1 MLFTL
6 LAVLLLGSAAKAQ
19 TIHYVTPDGKNPVN
33 GWEGSKKVVSL
44 STALDKA
51 NAGDQIW
58 VLGFEK
64 ITDPSQLYV
73 APKGG
78 FTVKS
83 GVKLYGGFRG
93 TERTIDE
100 RLTLGKAPYFTYRS
114 VLSGDINRDD
124 VVDEINY
131 VYPENGTRSDNATHV
146 LSLNMVPTQQS
157 GNNNTYP
164 TVVNGFTVIG
174 GNAVAGNGGG
184 VYVYGD
190 NNQGGAYQI
199 EKCFLLNNYAAQG
212 GGAIYVSGEVQ
223 ATSTESRIV
232 DCVVYNNLAGVRSG
246 SENLGGGI
254 RIDGAGTIVNSS
266 IFNNEG
272 GGVLLSS
279 NAKAVN
285 LTIARNTV
293 MGIDGGEVYNSVIWG
308 NSKVQNPTATSFE
321 NCASDNANVT
331 GTGCISISS
340 ESNGTNSPLFDAPSV
355 FTSFDRDY
363 NWRHNAYPTWSWGIL
378 EGSALIDKGNDGVYT
393 GLPSTDLAGETR
405 KKGTIDIGAY
415 EYQHLAAGRIR
426 YVMEKAQG
434 TGDGSSWDNAS
445 GDLQKMIDEL
455 AAVDA
460 PGEVWV
466 AAGTYRPTT
475 QIIEGVQYAAS
486 FRMRDGIN
494 VYGGFAGSETSK
506 AGRTKGTMPWI
517 YSNETFLLGADYVD
531 GSATWGNDQWNVIS
545 STRHVVWFA
554 PMSGEV
560 KFKYTTVL
568 DGVTIK
574 GGAANGGE
582 GLADFATDKGGG
594 VYMGLNAILQNCIV
608 TENTAKGDGGGVY
621 ANGDGA
627 DASSANAKGGRVVG
641 CLVYNNSSVEDGG
654 GVFVKNA
661 GLVLRSMITNNSAM
675 NGAGV
680 YLDKNAENHPEY
692 LILSTSVVSN
702 NTATGNGAV
711 YCNESGVLLQ
721 NTIVNNDC
729 PSTVDASNPN
739 SSQTGG
745 LYINK
750 YAYVINSILWNNLI
764 NGLNI
769 PMYALGATAENVR
782 FYNNAI
788 SGSSNAVWNNIYQTS
803 TLKLSDENSKE
814 KALSPDFKPGYPAEK
829 PNDKP
834 EKVLP
839 GVQSSWVPT
848 YYWEP
853 QQGSNLRAGG
863 LTIGTF
869 PDNVLVAPELDIAG
883 TAFAQ
888 KPAVGAHA
896 VDAPQIGYL
905 YDGSKYYD
913 VFVDIDYME
922 TDGTGISWVQPYK
935 SLNEVLAYFAN
946 DPKLNLTKETVVRVH
961 VKEGDYWPRYA
972 FTNLD
977 PKTAT
982 LSIPALPNGARFEIY
997 GGYAAESGNKEGE
1010 DDDKNLDLRFPTTYR
1025 TIIDGNHEGKNI
1037 DEGIY
1042 HCITVETGANVLLD
1056 GFHVINGYAAGT
1068 ATLRYG
1074 AGMLVRDGATVE
1086 VRNSIF
1092 ENNTAEE
1099 AAAIDARGA
1108 TLTLTNCVVNNN
1120 TNTNTDAAVVNASA
1134 EKFTLNHVSVV
1145 NNVGTAPSEM
1155 GTSSFAI
1162 GNSNGKNTFT
1172 FASVGADGAKNFA
1185 NPTNKQ
1191 GATLGFDTY
1200 YGGYSNFTPL
1210 TSSAE
1215 AGKLINKATE
1225 TPDGLTEDIAGNS
1238 RNLGGS
1244 ADMGAYEA
1252 NLPVNGTV
1260 FYVTATGAGKMDGS
1274 SWENAIAGNLIYDI
1288 NSGKVNGDIPTTE
1301 SSYIGFYDASA
1312 RPYAET
1318 SGASKLFFEH
1328 LNEQNLN
1335 TSNVN
1340 YRTET
1345 HDGVTHV
1352 TGANG
1357 INIRNNRQ
1365 ERYVGGLQYAVE
1377 QAAAA
1382 AVNDGQQ
1389 RSVWVAG
1396 GTYTDYKGFVIRDK
1410 VNVLGG
1416 FPNEGTPG
1424 EDDRRP
1430 LISQYIPANET
1441 SVDLVKKYETII
1453 QIQETA
1459 PVTWNGN
1466 TPTAVSDLPSRTRK
1480 PVLFQPDVC
1489 LPTKSPSGRE
1499 SSYSYWEWGRSWED
1513 WSNHWMNEGY
1523 GNSVPGADENTSNS
1537 YRWENQEG
1545 GYVEYTGATWDGF
1558 TIRHG
1563 FYTDYK
1569 ANRDG
1574 GAGVRMF
1581 RGVTLQ
1587 NCVVTD
1593 NYISGGYVVDVDATR
1608 GAGIYCDGNNSK
1620 VINCFVLRNANKSG
1634 ESYGGGMYM
1643 ILGTSYNTM
1652 VANNYAESNGGGIFI
1667 EDAMFYNNTVA
1678 YNRSNGTGGLH
1689 QWTASSG
1696 KTTTLKLYN
1705 TIFYG
1710 NTNRALDVSKEK
1722 DGSFSFN
1729 GAWNCFIQTTNALDG
1744 EVQGKIDQNTTR
1756 IGENLPCPFESA
1768 NAQSENNYRLN
1779 SSTWCL
1785 NNGAE
1790 NLGND
1795 YQGQPV
1801 VLPYTDVDFT
1811 DRIKDC
1817 AVDVGAYEKDNL
1829 ENIGYE
1835 IKTTSG
1841 SVVSY
1846 NFYVSVEGAGLRSGA
1861 NPDNAA
1867 CEMKLQQI
1875 LTRAGELA
1883 SANRGVDVIVKIAEG
1898 EYNANTLSE
1907 VNDPQSYTFVVPE
1920 GVIVEGGYMV
1930 TDKFGSR
1937 NPFSHKTILSP
1948 IANVQGQEING
1959 YHAVTF
1965 GEPANK
1971 ESYKQAIIDGVT
1983 LTGGKATSLVGKGNA
1998 KTQGG
2003 GAIVPAWGH
2012 IRNCRVSENEAI
2024 QGGGLYLL
2032 PGALVSGTDINGNTA
2047 DEGAGIYADNTDA
2060 AEGLRAHVVSTTV
2073 TENEA
2078 TDNGG
2083 GIYFAD
2089 GGALFLN
2096 MVVWGNTATSDN
2108 NVSGSVAT
2116 MFSDT
2121 KMGDASAEIEHGFTA
2136 FYPFNYSFVERFE
2149 LPSNMVNTA
2158 MTSDHDTY
2166 FASVDERLR
2175 AFSPLVNNGYSA
2187 ALQDILV
2194 RDWGIA
2200 KNDRQG
2206 IPRKQENIDKIDVGA
2221 YAFLGGSIPVP
2232 SRDNYKV
2239 RLFVNQT
2246 PSTLVLPEFT
2256 NDDEQTDYLD
2266 SVTGCSFYTP
2276 LYHLDDALEYVRKAR
2291 ENGVDAEIEI
2301 FVAQGT
2307 YKPTIRRT
2315 DAATSPYDQRQNS
2328 FTIPAGVKIYGGF
2341 IGDEK
2346 YGDGKD
2352 VKNITVKKD
2361 DGSEEVVDVV
2371 LDINFATET
2380 VLSGRVTADFN
2391 SNGINEPWELA
2402 NQTILSGDINASE
2415 TVKNAYHVLY
2425 SDTKYGTEAVT
2436 LDGLTVMDGETAST
2450 LTPMGNDNEVGR
2462 GGGLYSSGVD
2472 YIINRCRFLNNKGI
2486 RGNAAYVRNATATVI
2501 GSMFAGNSTVEITES
2516 AQAAGGALCLA
2527 AADGETTA
2535 LKAVNTLWTN
2545 NETTGNGG
2553 AIGYAVNGSGSTSV
2567 NLMNNTIVRNKAANG
2582 NGAIYAQGGTV
2593 TNTLVWG
2600 NEGNGNNMSGITA
2613 TYSAA
2618 EDLEAANGNIK
2629 LAAVNTSI
2637 DGPRFAQP
2645 SNAAGAAAN
2654 DPSSKWNPA
2663 SINVLTDAGA
2673 GLLSKDIEKLSDIGS
2688 ATGAYK
2694 EWNDN
2699 HAGDYA
2705 TQYMGSSQYYRYAGP
2720 LDENG
2725 QPLDRTIDIGL
2736 YEYQYV
2742 TSFSSMDEIYVA
2754 TTESGNGSGDGW
2766 ANATSDLRGAI
2777 IAMANPTGGNKTD
2790 KTIYI
2795 RDGEYMSKQLLTGTA
2810 FPLNMDADKTLGESL
2825 TIKGSFNE
2833 AGQQDFSKPTVIS
2846 SYSGLATQRLMNI
2859 TTNGEPVFIE
2869 GITFSNATTDG
2880 DGIVSTGD
2888 NLTLG
2893 NVAFRGNAGTGVS
2906 TSGKSLIY
2914 NALFAD
2920 GGTGLNVGSGDV
2932 KVVNATFANNGT
2944 AINGTASVYNS
2955 VSWKSGNDVAEG
2967 NNNAP
2972 LGNADNDNIQN
2983 GPNFV
2988 DPSNENVL
2996 LRDYR
3001 IRPSMMLLNKGNDA
3015 HYKNYVEDVVVEGI
3029 TYVDVEDT
3037 PDPKR
3042 PKHQYDLANV
3052 TRKVGTI
3059 DIGAYEYAAP
3069 LSPILYVKSGV
3080 VGSDESGAS
3089 WTNAISDLQ
3098 GAIDLASIYANAN
3111 SGQTGYVFVHNN
3123 VSANNVRVAMPG
3135 VKAYGSMNDETGA
3148 DVSEILGKRSLDMER
3163 RSKINGL
3170 TVGGTGSVVDGFEVS
3185 GTVAVSN
3192 GMLSTSIVKPTDA
3205 VTVTGN
3211 GVLYNSFVEGSVIKP
3226 ETDSGKAV
3234 NVTATGTISETE
3246 GSGNNRS
3253 KVSETNNYVT
3263 TDYWKYQL
3271 NETSADIN
3279 AGTVDVESYMI
3290 MAGHRKD
3297 ISGSSRIR
3305 NTVDNGCFETWNI
3318 TADTEITATDKPTRK
3333 HVVYIRKGGELKIA
3347 DGLYG
3352 ESTVFNPGFLLLED
3366 GAIGLLANDNYVGLT
3381 NVAMERTVPAGGTA
3395 LTYVPFTISAIDK
3408 PLEGITYQKYNGK
3421 IRASYNYQFGD
3432 GNAWETVNDP
3442 ATEQGGVQAF
3452 AINNES
3458 TAGAKVRFYGKSADD
3473 EKPQKPVYDEKPNA
3487 PKQVLLE
3494 KNNFNDP
3501 WSTENPGTGKR
3512 FTHKENMSWNM
3523 FGSPYLHAM
3532 NYDDMEYGRVIYTGA
3547 SYNAINTAENNSGS
3561 VAMGEGVFTQ
3571 TATLQEYESFTVKAP
3586 QDGTQ
3591 SQSLRGLLVTVAP
3604 ADAEEADDFIQLKA
3618 VESEEAS
3625 SEFNIAADGVK
3636 WMSDDASVA
3645 QIYMARNGGRYSMLS
3660 ALDIN
3665 GAVSLGLTIP
3675 EAAAYTI
3682 AIDEEAW
3689 MDEYETVVL
3698 EDKTTGQMVDLLEG
3712 AYQFQATEAGTVED
3726 RFSIRFNRI
3735 VDGLGDNVKA
3745 YSPSAGMI
3753 RVEGAA
3759 AGSLVRIYDLNG
3771 RCISVGETS
3780 VVNYDV
3786 NVGPKGIYLVE
3797 VQQKEAEPVV
3807 KKVQVK

>member
-1 MLFTL
+1 MKTGYFRMLFTL

-19 TIHYVTPDGKNPVN
+19 TIHYVTPTGDNPATGN
-33 GWEGSKKVVSL
+33 QWEVAGTVKSL
-44 STALDKA
+44 SQALTDA
-51 NAGDQIW
+51 VAGDQIW
-58 VLGFEK
+58 VLGFEQ

-73 APKGG
+73 APEGG

-100 RLTLGKAPYFTYRS
+100 RPTLGKAPYFTYRS
-114 VLSGDINRDD
+114 VLSGDINCDD
-124 VVDEINY
+124 TVDEINY
-131 VYPENGTRSDNATHV
+131 VYPANETREDNAKHV

-174 GNAVAGNGGG
+174 GNATDFGGG
-184 VYVYGD
+184 IYVYGS
-190 NNQGGAYQI
+190 NAGGGAYQI
-199 EKCFLLNNYAAQG
+199 EKCFLLNNYAELG
-212 GGAIYVSGEVQ
+212 GGAIYVSADVK

-254 RIDGAGTIVNSS
+254 NIAGSGTIVNSS

-272 GGVLLSS
+272 GGVRLSS
-279 NAKAVN
+279 SAKAVN

-293 MGIDGGEVYNSVIWG
+293 MGIEGGVVSNSVIWG

-331 GTGCISISS
+331 GIDCISISS
-340 ESNGTNSPLFDAPSV
+340 ESNGSNGPLFEAPSV
-355 FTSFDRDY
+355 FTSFDRDFD
-363 NWRHNAYPTWSWGIL
+363 WRRTAYPTWSWGIL
-378 EGSALIDKGNDGVYT
+378 EGSALIDEGDDDAYT

-415 EYQHLAAGRIR
+415 EFQHLDASRIR
-426 YVMEKAQG
+426 YVKVGG
-434 TGDGSSWDNAS
+434 TGDGSSWDKAS

-460 PGEVWV
+460 SGEVWV
-466 AAGTYRPTT
+466 AAGEYRPTT

-486 FRMRDGIN
+486 FRMRDGID
-494 VYGGFAGSETSK
+494 VYGGFDDENPEDSK
-506 AGRTKGTMPWI
+506 SKRVKGDMPWI
-517 YSNETFLLGADYVD
+517 YTNETILLGADYEN
-531 GSATWGNDQWNVIS
+531 GTATWANNQWNVTS
-545 STRHVVWFA
+545 SSRHVVWFA
-554 PMSGEV
+554 PMAGEED
-560 KFKYTTVL
+560 FKYTTVL

-594 VYMGLNAILQNCIV
+594 VYMGLNATLQNSVI
-608 TENTAKGDGGGVY
+608 TENTADD
-621 ANGDGA
+621 N
-627 DASSANAKGGRVVG
+627 
-641 CLVYNNSSVEDGG
+641 GG
-654 GVFVKNA
+654 GVFVNAGRVVSCLIYNNSATANGGGVFVSGA
-661 GLVLRSMITNNSAM
+661 GLVNRSMVTENSAK

-680 YLDKNAENHPEY
+680 YLDKNNDEYPEEY
-692 LILSTSVVSN
+692 LILSTSVISN
-702 NTATGNGAV
+702 NTALENGAV
-711 YCNESGVLLQ
+711 YCNAGGVLLQ

-729 PSTVDASNPN
+729 PSSVDASNPN

-750 YAYVINSILWNNLI
+750 YAFVINSVLWNNSI
-764 NGLNI
+764 NKI
-769 PMYALGATAENVR
+769 DVPMYALEATADNVR

-788 SGSSNAVWNNIYQTS
+788 SGTSNAVWNNIYQTS
-803 TLKLSDENSKE
+803 TLKLSDDNAS
-814 KALSPDFKPGYPAEK
+814 AVAIGPDFMGGYPTG
-829 PNDKP
+829 
-834 EKVLP
+834 V
-839 GVQSSWVPT
+839 GVQGSLDRPS

-853 QQGSNLRAGG
+853 KQGSNLRAGG

-869 PDNVLVAPELDIAG
+869 PSIVLVSPELDIAG
-883 TAFAQ
+883 IPFAQ
-888 KPAVGAHA
+888 KPAMGAHGVKA
-896 VDAPQIGYL
+896 NEISASNYE
-905 YDGSKYYD
+905 
-913 VFVDIDYME
+913 VFVDINYTG
-922 TDGTGISWVQPYK
+922 TDANGASWTTPYK
-935 SLNEVLAYFAN
+935 SLNEVLAYFAQQN
-946 DPKLNLTKETVVRVH
+946 LPKGQIVKVH

-982 LSIPALPNGARFEIY
+982 LSIPALPNGAKFVIY
-997 GGYAAESGNKEGE
+997 GGYAKENKESE
-1010 DDDKNLDLRFPTTYR
+1010 MVRDPLLYR
-1025 TIIDGNHEGKNI
+1025 TVINGNHEGKNI
-1037 DEGIY
+1037 EEGIY
-1042 HCITVETGANVLLD
+1042 HCITVETGANVMLD

-1092 ENNTAEE
+1092 ENNTAAES
-1099 AAAIDARGA
+1099 AAIDARGA

-1162 GNSNGKNTFT
+1162 GNSDENKFT

-1185 NPTNKQ
+1185 NPTNKR

-1210 TSSAE
+1210 TSSAD
-1215 AGKLINKATE
+1215 AGQLINKATG
-1225 TPDGLTEDIAGNS
+1225 TPVEVTEDIAGNS

-1288 NSGKVNGDIPTTE
+1288 NSGKVNEDIPTTD
-1301 SSYIGFYDASA
+1301 SRYIGFYDASA

-1340 YRTET
+1340 YSTET

-1382 AVNDGQQ
+1382 AAKDGQQ

-1441 SVDLVKKYETII
+1441 SVDLEKDKYETII

-1466 TPTAVSDLPSRTRK
+1466 TPTAVSGLPSRTRK

-1499 SSYSYWEWGRSWED
+1499 SSYSYWEWGRSWGD

-1523 GNSVPGADENTSNS
+1523 GNSVPGADENTSNT

-1593 NYISGGYVVDVDATR
+1593 NYINAHNNAGR
-1608 GAGIYCDGNNSK
+1608 GAGIYCDGDNSK
-1620 VINCFVLRNANKSG
+1620 VVNCFVLNNANNSD

-1652 VANNYAESNGGGIFI
+1652 VANNYAKTNGGGIFI

-1678 YNRSNGTGGLH
+1678 YNRSTGTGGLH

-1696 KTTTLKLYN
+1696 TTTTLKLYN

-1710 NTNRALDVSKEK
+1710 NTNQAIGVSAI
-1722 DGSFSFN
+1722 GNFN
-1729 GAWNCFIQTTNALDG
+1729 GAWNCFVQSNTALSSDILNKLHSSNYGTNLAS
-1744 EVQGKIDQNTTR
+1744 
-1756 IGENLPCPFESA
+1756 PFEST

-1790 NLGND
+1790 DLGKDYLGN
-1795 YQGQPV
+1795 V
-1801 VLPYTDVDFT
+1801 VALPYTDVDFT

-1817 AVDVGAYEKDNL
+1817 AVDVGAYEKDNS

-1835 IKTTSG
+1835 IKTTDG
-1841 SVVSY
+1841 GATSY
-1846 NFYVSVEGAGLRSGA
+1846 NFYVSEEGAGLRSGA
-1861 NPDNAA
+1861 NPANAA

-1875 LTRAGELA
+1875 LNRAGELA
-1883 SANRGVDVIVKIAEG
+1883 SKHQDADVIVKVAEG

-1907 VNDPQSYTFVVPE
+1907 ANDPLSYTFIVPE
-1920 GVIVEGGYMV
+1920 GVILEGGYTE
-1930 TDKFGSR
+1930 TDKFVSR
-1937 NPFSHKTILSP
+1937 NPFNHETILSP
-1948 IANVQGQEING
+1948 VASVEGQNING

-1965 GEPANK
+1965 GKPAG
-1971 ESYKQAIIDGVT
+1971 ESAFKQSVVDGVS
-1983 LTGGKATSLVGKGNA
+1983 LTGGKATSMVGEGNP

-2012 IRNCRVSENEAI
+2012 IRNCRVYGNEAI
-2024 QGGGLYLL
+2024 QGGGLYLQ
-2032 PGALVSGTDINGNTA
+2032 PGALVSGTAVQSNSA
-2047 DEGAGIYADNTDA
+2047 EEGAGIFAIGTGA
-2060 AEGLRAHVVSTTV
+2060 SKELRAHVVSSTV
-2073 TENEA
+2073 TDNEA
-2078 TDNGG
+2078 TENGG

-2096 MVVWGNTATSDN
+2096 MVVWGNTASSDN
-2108 NVSGSVAT
+2108 NVSGPVYAT
-2116 MFSDT
+2116 FDDS
-2121 KMGDASAEIEHGFTA
+2121 KMEAASAANGNNFTT
-2136 FYPFNYSFVERFE
+2136 FFPFNYSFVERFE
-2149 LPSNMVNTA
+2149 LPSNMVNTS
-2158 MTSDHDTY
+2158 MTSDENLY
-2166 FASVDERLR
+2166 FASSDRRLR
-2175 AFSPLVNNGYSA
+2175 AFSPLVNNGYSTTLQGYLATNWNIA
-2187 ALQDILV
+2187 ASDM
-2194 RDWGIA
+2194 
-2200 KNDRQG
+2200 QG
-2206 IPRKQENIDKIDVGA
+2206 IVRIQDNINKIDVGA
-2221 YAFLGGSIPVP
+2221 YAFLGGVIPEP
-2232 SRDNYKV
+2232 KV
-2239 RLFVNQT
+2239 GSYMAKLFVNQT
-2246 PSTLVLPEFT
+2246 TEFRVANTETLDLLV
-2256 NDDEQTDYLD
+2256 
-2266 SVTGCSFYTP
+2266 GRSFYTP
-2276 LYHLDDALEYVRKAR
+2276 LYHLDDALEYAKKA
-2291 ENGVDAEIEI
+2291 VDANPGAKIEI

-2307 YKPTIRRT
+2307 YKPTIRRM
-2315 DAATSPYDQRQNS
+2315 DAASGTVDQRQNS
-2328 FTIPAGVKIYGGF
+2328 FVVPAGVNIYGGF
-2341 IGDEK
+2341 SGKETYS
-2346 YGDGKD
+2346 YGLSSVSSEDGTSQSFTD
-2352 VKNITVKKD
+2352 ITN
-2361 DGSEEVVDVV
+2361 S
-2371 LDINFATET
+2371 DISQYLTARET
-2380 VLSGRVTADFN
+2380 SDFN
-2391 SNGINEPWELA
+2391 LNSINEPWELK

-2425 SDTKYGTEAVT
+2425 SDTEYGTGAVT
-2436 LDGLTVMDGETAST
+2436 LDGLTVMDGQTSNSLPLMTE
-2450 LTPMGNDNEVGR
+2450 NNEIGR
-2462 GGGLYSSGVD
+2462 GGALYSNGIN
-2472 YIINRCRFLNNKGI
+2472 YIINRCRFLNNQGV
-2486 RGNAAYVRNATATVI
+2486 RGNAAYVRNASATVI
-2501 GSMFAGNSTVEITES
+2501 GSTFAGNSTVEDLQGVDVSRIY
-2516 AQAAGGALCLA
+2516 GGAMCMA
-2527 AADGETTA
+2527 ASTGENAT
-2535 LKAVNTLWTN
+2535 LKAVNTLWAN

-2553 AIGYAVNGSGSTSV
+2553 AIGFAVNGGTSEV
-2567 NLMNNTIVRNKAANG
+2567 NLMNNTIVRNKALN

-2600 NEGNGNNMSGITA
+2600 NEGNGKNMSGVNA
-2613 TYSAA
+2613 SYSAA
-2618 EDLEAANGNIK
+2618 EDLDATNGNNIK
-2629 LAAVNTSI
+2629 LAAENTSI
-2637 DGPRFAQP
+2637 EGPRFAQP
-2645 SNAAGAAAN
+2645 SSAAGAAAN
-2654 DPSSKWNPA
+2654 DPSSKWNPS
-2663 SINVLTDAGA
+2663 SINVLTDAGT
-2673 GLLSKDIEKLSDIGS
+2673 GVLGKDSENSVMEN
-2688 ATGAYK
+2688 ATGAYRDWTVK
-2694 EWNDN
+2694 NVP
-2699 HAGDYA
+2699 DYA
-2705 TQYMGSSQYYRYAGP
+2705 TQYMSEGYYRYAGP
-2720 LDENG
+2720 RDESGN
-2725 QPLDRTIDIGL
+2725 PLDRTIDIGL

-2742 TSFSSMDEIYVA
+2742 TTFSSLDAVYVA
-2754 TTESGNGSGDGW
+2754 TAEAGNGSGDSW

-2777 IAMANPTGGNKTD
+2777 IAMANPTGGTTSD
-2790 KTIYI
+2790 KAVYI
-2795 RDGEYMSKQLLTGTA
+2795 RDGEYASKQLLTGTA
-2810 FPLNMDADKTLGESL
+2810 FPLNMDKDNADGMNGTSL
-2825 TIKGSFNE
+2825 TIKGSYNE
-2833 AGQQDFSKPTVIS
+2833 AGVQDFSNPTVIS
-2846 SYSGLATQRLMNI
+2846 SYPGVATERLMNI
-2859 TTNGEPVFIE
+2859 ATNNEPVFIE
-2869 GITFSNATTDG
+2869 GILFNNATAGG
-2880 DGIVSTGD
+2880 DGIVSTGN
-2888 NLTLG
+2888 NLKLAR
-2893 NVAFRGNAGTGVS
+2893 VAFRGNAGTGLS
-2906 TSGKSLIY
+2906 TSGNSLIY

-2920 GGTGLNVGSGDV
+2920 GGTGLNVGSGEV
-2932 KVVNATFANNGT
+2932 KVVNATFANNTTAAISGT
-2944 AINGTASVYNS
+2944 GTASVFNS
-2955 VSWKSGNDVAEG
+2955 VSWNSGNGVAEG
-2967 NNNAP
+2967 NSNAV
-2972 LGNADNDNIQN
+2972 LGNAVNDDIQN

-2988 DPSNENVL
+2988 DPNNENIL

-3001 IRPSMMLLNKGNDA
+3001 IRPSMMLLNKGDNGLYESNVGVDPTT
-3015 HYKNYVEDVVVEGI
+3015 DVDLTNGVRVV
-3029 TYVDVEDT
+3029 D
-3037 PDPKR
+3037 
-3042 PKHQYDLANV
+3042 N
-3052 TRKVGTI
+3052 TI
-3059 DIGAYEYAAP
+3059 DVGAYEYAAP
-3069 LSPILYVKSGV
+3069 LSQILYVKSNV
-3080 VGSDESGAS
+3080 VGSDESGSS
-3089 WTNAISDLQ
+3089 WTNAIADLQ
-3098 GAIDLASIYANAN
+3098 GAIDLASIYANVNTGA
-3111 SGQTGYVFVHNN
+3111 TGYVFVHNN

-3135 VKAYGSMNDETGA
+3135 VKAYGSMNDETGTGVT
-3148 DVSEILGKRSLDMER
+3148 DILGKRSSILDLQR
-3163 RSKINGL
+3163 RSTINGL
-3170 TVGGTGSVVDGFEVS
+3170 TVAGTGSVVDGFEVS
-3185 GTVAVSN
+3185 GTVAVSS
-3192 GMLSTSIVKPTDA
+3192 GMLSTSIVKPTGA
-3205 VTVTGN
+3205 VTVTGD
-3211 GVLYNSFVEGSVIKP
+3211 GVLYNSFVDGAVN
-3226 ETDSGKAV
+3226 GKAV
-3234 NVTATGTISETE
+3234 NVTATGTITDN
-3246 GSGNNRS
+3246 GGGNNHS
-3253 KVSETNNYVT
+3253 NAVENGYVSA
-3263 TDYWKYQL
+3263 DYWKYQL
-3271 NETSADIN
+3271 KDDSELIDKTGAIDIAD
-3279 AGTVDVESYMI
+3279 YMT
-3290 MAGHRKD
+3290 MAGHDKD

-3305 NTVDNGCFETWNI
+3305 NTVDFGCFETWNI
-3318 TADTEITATDKPTRK
+3318 TANTEITAADKPSRN
-3333 HVVYIRKGGELKIA
+3333 HVVYVREGNELSIDGDALVYAGEA
-3347 DGLYG
+3347 
-3352 ESTVFNPGFLLLED
+3352 TAFNPGFLLLES
-3366 GAIGLLANDNYVGLT
+3366 GSGLLANGNYVGLT
-3381 NVAMERTVPAGGTA
+3381 NFAMERTIPVGGTA
-3395 LTYVPFTISAIDK
+3395 LTYVPFLIDK
-3408 PLEGITYQKYNGK
+3408 MDNASGATFQRYDGATRATYDYKYSATKG
-3421 IRASYNYQFGD
+3421 
-3432 GNAWETVNDP
+3432 AWVDVYP
-3442 ATEQGGVQAF
+3442 ATAVGGVQAF
-3452 AINNES
+3452 AINGS
-3458 TAGAKVRFYGKSADD
+3458 AGAKVRFYGTSYK
-3473 EKPQKPVYDEKPNA
+3473 ETPNDV
-3487 PKQVLLE
+3487 KTVQLM
-3494 KNNFNDP
+3494 KFNFNDP
-3501 WSTENPGTGKR
+3501 WTTNADGTINPDASNQ

-3532 NYDDMEYGRVIYTGA
+3532 SYGDMEYGRVIYTGA
-3547 SYNAINTAENNSGS
+3547 SYDTKNTADSNTSGS

-3571 TATLQEYESFTVKAP
+3571 TATLQDYETFTVAAP
-3586 QDGTQ
+3586 TAGSEPQG
-3591 SQSLRGLLVTVAP
+3591 LRGLLVTVAP

-3636 WMSDDASVA
+3636 WMSDNASVA

-3771 RCISVGETS
+3771 RCIRVGETS

>member
-33 GWEGSKKVVSL
+33 GWEGSKTVVSL
-44 STALDKA
+44 STALTNAK
-51 NAGDQIW
+51 AGDQIW
-58 VLGFEK
+58 VLGFQ
-64 ITDPSQLYV
+64 DPSQLYV
-73 APKGG
+73 APEGG

-100 RLTLGKAPYFTYRS
+100 RPTSGKAPYFTYRS
-114 VLSGDINRDD
+114 VLSGDIKGDD
-124 VVDEINY
+124 VVDGTNML
-131 VYPENGTRSDNATHV
+131 YPANSTRSDNATHV
-146 LSLNMVPTQQS
+146 LSLDLTPKPSN

-174 GNAVAGNGGG
+174 GNADGTGEYGGGIYVFGANANGGG
-184 VYVYGD
+184 
-190 NNQGGAYQI
+190 AYHI
-199 EKCFLLNNYAAQG
+199 EKCFLLNNYAKGG
-212 GGAIYVSGEVQ
+212 GGAIYVSSQVE
-223 ATSTESRIV
+223 ATSTASTIV
-232 DCVVYNNLAGVRSG
+232 DCVVYNNIAGERSG
-246 SENLGGGI
+246 SVNLGGGI
-254 RIDGAGTIVNSS
+254 NIVGAGTIFNSS
-266 IFNNEG
+266 IFNCEG
-272 GGVLLSS
+272 GGVLLSEK
-279 NAKAVN
+279 AKAVN
-285 LTIARNTV
+285 VTVARNTV
-293 MGIDGGEVYNSVIWG
+293 MGIGAADGVTSQVVFNSVIWG
-308 NSKVQNPTATSFE
+308 NSTVKQPTASIFR
-321 NCASDNANVT
+321 NCASDNAT
-331 GTGCISISS
+331 IAGEIDCFAISS
-340 ESNGTNSPLFDAPSV
+340 ESNGVNGPLFEAPSV
-355 FTSFDRDY
+355 LTSFDRDFD
-363 NWRHNAYPTWSWGIL
+363 WKKNAYPTWSWGIL
-378 EGSALIDKGNDGVYT
+378 EGSALIDPENLETDYT
-393 GLPSTDLAGETR
+393 GLPATDLAGESR
-405 KKGTIDIGAY
+405 KSGDKVDIGAY
-415 EYQHLAAGRIR
+415 EYQHLDAGRIR
-426 YVMEKAQG
+426 YVKPDG
-434 TGDGSSWDNAS
+434 TGDGTSWEKAS

-460 PGEVWV
+460 SGEVWV
-466 AAGTYRPTT
+466 AAGEYRPTT

-486 FRMRDGIN
+486 FRMRDGID
-494 VYGGFAGSETSK
+494 VYGGFDDENPEDSK
-506 AGRTKGTMPWI
+506 SKRVKGDMPWI
-517 YSNETFLLGADYVD
+517 YTNETILLGADYEN
-531 GSATWGNDQWNVIS
+531 GTATWANNQWNVTS
-545 STRHVVWFA
+545 SSRHVVWFA
-554 PMSGEV
+554 PMSGEED
-560 KFKYTTVL
+560 FKSVTVL

-582 GLADFATDKGGG
+582 GLTDFATDKGGG
-594 VYMGLNAILQNCIV
+594 VYMGLNATLQNSIV
-608 TENTAKGDGGGVY
+608 TENTSKGNGGGVY
-621 ANGDGA
+621 V
-627 DASSANAKGGRVVG
+627 NAGRVVSS
-641 CLVYNNSSVEDGG
+641 LIYNNSAATDGG
-654 GVFVKNA
+654 GVFVSGA
-661 GLVLRSMITNNSAM
+661 GLVLRSMITDNSAK

-680 YLDKNAENHPEY
+680 YLDKNNDEYPEEY
-692 LILSTSVVSN
+692 LILSTSVISN
-702 NTATGNGAV
+702 NTALENGAV
-711 YCNESGVLLQ
+711 YCNAGGVLLQ

-729 PSTVDASNPN
+729 PSSVDASNPN

-750 YAYVINSILWNNLI
+750 YAFVINSVLWNNSI
-764 NGLNI
+764 NKI
-769 PMYALGATAENVR
+769 DVPMYALGATADNVR

-788 SGSSNAVWNNIYQTS
+788 SGSTNAVWNNIYQIS
-803 TLKLSDENSKE
+803 TLKLSDDNASIDG
-814 KALSPDFKPGYPAEK
+814 AIGPDFSDGYPEAIGVSPVSTVENVWK
-829 PNDKP
+829 RP
-834 EKVLP
+834 E
-839 GVQSSWVPT
+839 
-848 YYWEP
+848 YYWIP
-853 QQGSNLRAGG
+853 VKGSNLRAGG

-869 PDNVLVAPELDIAG
+869 PAEVLLAPELDIAG
-883 TAFAQ
+883 TPFAQ
-888 KPAVGAHA
+888 KPAMGAHGVLA
-896 VDAPQIGYL
+896 NDIIESL
-905 YDGSKYYD
+905 N
-913 VFVDIDYME
+913 VFVDIEY
-922 TDGTGISWVQPYK
+922 TGTKGTGESWSKPYK
-935 SLNEVLAYFAN
+935 SLNEVLAHFAN
-946 DPKLNLTKETVVRVH
+946 RTDLTSESVVTIH

-982 LSIPALPNGARFEIY
+982 LSIPALPNGAKFEIY
-997 GGYAAESGNKEGE
+997 GGYAAESTGT
-1010 DDDKNLDLRFPTTYR
+1010 DLKNRFPTTYR
-1025 TIIDGNHEGKNI
+1025 TIIDGNHEGKDI
-1037 DEGIY
+1037 KEGIY
-1042 HCITVETGANVLLD
+1042 HCITVETGANVVLD

-1092 ENNTAEE
+1092 ENNTAAES
-1099 AAAIDARGA
+1099 AAIDARGA

-1120 TNTNTDAAVVNASA
+1120 TNTTESSSVVNANIL
-1134 EKFTLNHVSVV
+1134 TLNHVSVV
-1145 NNVGTAPSEM
+1145 NNIGVAPAINNIGVAPAM

-1162 GNSNGKNTFT
+1162 GNSDGNTFTT

-1185 NPTNKQ
+1185 NPTNMQ
-1191 GATLGFDTY
+1191 GAALGFDTY

-1210 TSSAE
+1210 TSSTD
-1215 AGKLINKATE
+1215 AGKLINKATG
-1225 TPDGLTEDIAGNS
+1225 TPDGLNVDIIGNS

-1260 FYVTATGAGKMDGS
+1260 FYVTENGAGKMDGS

-1288 NSGKVNGDIPTTE
+1288 NSGKVNDDIPTTDPR
-1301 SSYIGFYDASA
+1301 YIGFYDASA

-1365 ERYVGGLQYAVE
+1365 EQYVGGLQYAVE

-1382 AVNDGQQ
+1382 AAAAKDGQQ

-1430 LISQYIPANET
+1430 LISQYIPANEANA
-1441 SVDLVKKYETII
+1441 DLLKDKYETII
-1453 QIQETA
+1453 QIQSTA

-1466 TPTAVSDLPSRTRK
+1466 TPTAVSGLPSRTRK

-1499 SSYSYWEWGRSWED
+1499 SSYSYWEWGRSWGD

-1523 GNSVPGADENTSNS
+1523 GNSVPGGDENTSNS

-1593 NYISGGYVVDVDATR
+1593 NYINAHNNAGR

-1620 VINCFVLRNANKSG
+1620 VVNCFVLNNANNSD

-1652 VANNYAESNGGGIFI
+1652 VANNYAKTNGGGIFI

-1678 YNRSNGTGGLH
+1678 YNRSTGTGGLH

-1696 KTTTLKLYN
+1696 TTTTLKLYN

-1710 NTNRALDVSKEK
+1710 NTNQAIGVSAI
-1722 DGSFSFN
+1722 GNFN
-1729 GAWNCFIQTTNALDG
+1729 GAWNCFVQSNTALSADIRNKLHSSNYGTNLAS
-1744 EVQGKIDQNTTR
+1744 
-1756 IGENLPCPFESA
+1756 PFEST
-1768 NAQSENNYRLN
+1768 NAQSKNNYRLN

-1795 YQGQPV
+1795 YQGHPV

-1835 IKTTSG
+1835 IKTTDG
-1841 SVVSY
+1841 GATSY
-1846 NFYVSVEGAGLRSGA
+1846 NFYVSEEGAGLRSGA
-1861 NPDNAA
+1861 NPDDAA

-1875 LTRAGELA
+1875 LNRAGELA
-1883 SANRGVDVIVKIAEG
+1883 SANRGVDVVVKVAEG

-1907 VNDPQSYTFVVPE
+1907 ANDPQSYTFVVPE
-1920 GVIVEGGYMV
+1920 GVILEGGYTE
-1930 TDKFGSR
+1930 TDKFVSR
-1937 NPFSHKTILSP
+1937 NPFNHETILSP
-1948 IANVQGQEING
+1948 VASVEGQNING

-1965 GEPANK
+1965 GDPANK

-1983 LTGGKATSLVGKGNA
+1983 LTGGKATSLVGKGNV

-2012 IRNCRVSENEAI
+2012 VRNSRVYGNEAI

-2032 PGALVSGTDINGNTA
+2032 PGATVSGTDINNNTA
-2047 DEGAGIYADNTDA
+2047 EEGAGIYADNENA
-2060 AEGLRAHVVSTTV
+2060 SKALRAHVVSSTITDNTA
-2073 TENEA
+2073 TENA
-2078 TDNGG
+2078 G
-2083 GIYFAD
+2083 GILFED
-2089 GGALFLN
+2089 GAALFLN

-2108 NVSGSVAT
+2108 NVSGPVYSTFDDAE
-2116 MFSDT
+2116 MES
-2121 KMGDASAEIEHGFTA
+2121 ASAVNGNNFKD
-2136 FYPFNYSFVERFE
+2136 FFPFNYSFVERFE

-2158 MTSDHDTY
+2158 MTSDENLY
-2166 FASVDERLR
+2166 FASTDRRLR
-2175 AFSPLVNNGYSA
+2175 AFSPLVNNGFSIDLQKHLATNWNIA
-2187 ALQDILV
+2187 A
-2194 RDWGIA
+2194 
-2200 KNDRQG
+2200 NDMQG
-2206 IPRKQENIDKIDVGA
+2206 ISRIQTGIGKIDVGA
-2221 YAFLGGSIPVP
+2221 YAFLGGVIPEP
-2232 SRDNYKV
+2232 KAGDYMAK
-2239 RLFVNQT
+2239 LFVNQT
-2246 PSTLVLPEFT
+2246 T
-2256 NDDEQTDYLD
+2256 NFQVANSVNLDD
-2266 SVTGCSFYTP
+2266 VIGRSFYTP
-2276 LYHLDDALEYVRKAR
+2276 LYHLDDALEYAKKAVKL
-2291 ENGVDAEIEI
+2291 NPGANIEI

-2307 YKPTIRRT
+2307 YKPTIRRIN
-2315 DAATSPYDQRQNS
+2315 AATETVDQRQNS
-2328 FTIPAGVKIYGGF
+2328 FVVPAGVNIYGGF
-2341 IGDEK
+2341 SGKETYS
-2346 YGDGKD
+2346 YGLSSVSGENGISQSFTD
-2352 VKNITVKKD
+2352 ITNT
-2361 DGSEEVVDVV
+2361 S
-2371 LDINFATET
+2371 DISQYLTARET
-2380 VLSGRVTADFN
+2380 SDFN
-2391 SNGINEPWELA
+2391 LNGINEPWELK

-2425 SDTKYGTEAVT
+2425 SDTEYGTGTVT
-2436 LDGLTVMDGETAST
+2436 LDGLTVMDGQTSNSLPLMTE
-2450 LTPMGNDNEVGR
+2450 NNEIGR
-2462 GGGLYSSGVD
+2462 GGALYSNGIN
-2472 YIINRCRFLNNKGI
+2472 YIINRCRFLNNQGV
-2486 RGNAAYVRNATATVI
+2486 RGNAAYVRNASATVI
-2501 GSMFAGNSTVEITES
+2501 GSTFAGNSTVEDLQEVEVGRIY
-2516 AQAAGGALCLA
+2516 GGAMCMA
-2527 AADGETTA
+2527 ASTGENAT
-2535 LKAVNTLWTN
+2535 LKAVNTLWAN

-2553 AIGYAVNGSGSTSV
+2553 AIGFAVNGGTSEV
-2567 NLMNNTIVRNKAANG
+2567 NLMNNTIVRNKALN

-2593 TNTLVWG
+2593 TNTLMWG
-2600 NEGNGNNMSGITA
+2600 NEGAEGSINESNDIA
-2613 TYSAA
+2613 VTYSAA
-2618 EDLEAANGNIK
+2618 EDLDATKGNNIK
-2629 LAAVNTSI
+2629 LAAENTSI
-2637 DGPRFAQP
+2637 EGPRFAQP
-2645 SNAAGAAAN
+2645 SSAAGAAAN
-2654 DPSSKWNPA
+2654 DPSSKWNPS
-2663 SINVLTDAGA
+2663 SINVLTDAGD
-2673 GLLSKDIEKLSDIGS
+2673 GVFTVKTQEEPEKIE
-2688 ATGAYK
+2688 GAYSK
-2694 EWNDN
+2694 WNN
-2699 HAGDYA
+2699 ENASAYA
-2705 TQYMGSSQYYRYAGP
+2705 DQYMGDTSYQRYAGP
-2720 LDENG
+2720 RDEKG
-2725 QPLDRTIDIGL
+2725 EQLDRTIDIGL

-2742 TSFSSMDEIYVA
+2742 TTFSKLDAVYVA
-2754 TTESGNGSGDGW
+2754 TTEAGNGSGDSW
-2766 ANATSDLRGAI
+2766 LNATSDLRGAI
-2777 IAMANPTGGNKTD
+2777 IAMANPTGGTTSD
-2790 KTIYI
+2790 KAVYI
-2795 RDGEYMSKQLLTGTA
+2795 RDGEYASKQLLTGTA
-2810 FPLNMDADKTLGESL
+2810 FPLNMDKDNADGMNGTSL
-2825 TIKGSFNE
+2825 TIKGSYNE
-2833 AGQQDFSKPTVIS
+2833 AGVQDFSNPTVIS
-2846 SYSGLATQRLMNI
+2846 SYPGVATERLINI
-2859 TTNGEPVFIE
+2859 ATNNESVFIE
-2869 GITFSNATTDG
+2869 GIMFNNATAGG

-2888 NLTLG
+2888 NLTLAR
-2893 NVAFRGNAGTGVS
+2893 VAFRGNAGTGLS

-2920 GGTGLNVGSGDV
+2920 GGTGFNVGSGEV
-2932 KVVNATFANNGT
+2932 KVVNATFANNTT
-2944 AINGTASVYNS
+2944 AIKGTASVFNS
-2955 VSWKSGNDVAEG
+2955 VSWNSGNGVAEG
-2967 NNNAP
+2967 NSNAV
-2972 LGNADNDNIQN
+2972 LGNAVNDDIQN

-2988 DPSNENVL
+2988 DPNNENIL
-2996 LRDYR
+2996 LRDYS
-3001 IRPSMMLLNKGNDA
+3001 IRPSMMLLNKGDND
-3015 HYKNYVEDVVVEGI
+3015 NYPGDLTTDVDLTSGKRL
-3029 TYVDVEDT
+3029 VD
-3037 PDPKR
+3037 
-3042 PKHQYDLANV
+3042 
-3052 TRKVGTI
+3052 GTI

-3069 LSPILYVKSGV
+3069 LSQILYVKSGV
-3080 VGSDESGAS
+3080 VGSDESGES

-3098 GAIDLASIYANAN
+3098 GAINLASIYVNN
-3111 SGQTGYVFVHNN
+3111 SPEEDTGYVFVHNN
-3123 VSANNVRVAMPG
+3123 VSAGDVRVAMPG

-3148 DVSEILGKRSLDMER
+3148 DVSEILGKRSSLLDMER

-3185 GTVAVSN
+3185 GTVAVSD

-3211 GVLYNSFVEGSVIKP
+3211 GVLYNSFVEGAVN
-3226 ETDSGKAV
+3226 GKAV
-3234 NVTATGTISETE
+3234 NVTATGAIN
-3246 GSGNNRS
+3246 GNDGINNNPNAIENGY
-3253 KVSETNNYVT
+3253 VSV
-3263 TDYWKYQL
+3263 DYWKYQL
-3271 NETSADIN
+3271 KDDSGLFDKAEE
-3279 AGTVDVESYMI
+3279 GTITAYMD
-3290 MAGHRKD
+3290 MAGHSKD
-3297 ISGSSRIR
+3297 LSGSIR
-3305 NTVDNGCFETWNI
+3305 VRNGFVDFGCFETWNI
-3318 TADTEITATDKPTRK
+3318 TADTEISATDKPTRN
-3333 HVVYIRKGGELKIA
+3333 HVVYVRNGAELKIA
-3347 DGLYG
+3347 KDVYTG
-3352 ESTVFNPGFLLLED
+3352 EATAFNPGFLLLEN
-3366 GAIGLLANDNYVGLT
+3366 GSGLLANGNYVGLT
-3381 NVAMERTVPAGGTA
+3381 NFAMERTIPAEGTA
-3395 LTYVPFTISAIDK
+3395 LTYVPFLIDK
-3408 PLEGITYQKYNGK
+3408 MDNASGATFQRYDGAT
-3421 IRASYNYQFGD
+3421 RAAYDYKFSATD
-3432 GNAWETVNDP
+3432 GAWEPVTNPV
-3442 ATEQGGVQAF
+3442 TEQGGVQAF
-3452 AINNES
+3452 AINGS
-3458 TAGAKVRFYGKSADD
+3458 ADAKVRFYGTSYK
-3473 EKPQKPVYDEKPNA
+3473 ETPNDV
-3487 PKQVLLE
+3487 KTVQLM
-3494 KNNFNDP
+3494 KFNFNDP
-3501 WSTENPGTGKR
+3501 WTSKNDKSNR

-3532 NYDDMEYGRVIYTGA
+3532 NYKDMEYGRVIYTGV
-3547 SYNAINTAENNSGS
+3547 SYTAINTAENTGS

-3571 TATLQEYESFTVKAP
+3571 SATLQDYETFTVTAP
-3586 QDGTQ
+3586 TAGSDPQG
-3591 SQSLRGLLVTVAP
+3591 LRGLLVTVAP

-3636 WMSDDASVA
+3636 WMSDNASVA

-3660 ALDIN
+3660 ALDIK

-3712 AYQFQATEAGTVED
+3712 AYQFQAAEAGTVED

-3771 RCISVGETS
+3771 RCIRVGETS

>member
-33 GWEGSKKVVSL
+33 GWEGSKTVVSL
-44 STALDKA
+44 STALTNAK
-51 NAGDQIW
+51 AGDQIW
-58 VLGFEK
+58 VLGFQ
-64 ITDPSQLYV
+64 DPSQLYV
-73 APKGG
+73 APEGG

-100 RLTLGKAPYFTYRS
+100 RPTSGKAPYFTYRS
-114 VLSGDINRDD
+114 VLSGDIKGDD
-124 VVDEINY
+124 VVDGTNML
-131 VYPENGTRSDNATHV
+131 YPANSTRSDNATHV
-146 LSLNMVPTQQS
+146 LSLDLTPKQSS

-174 GNAVAGNGGG
+174 GNADGTGEYGGGIYVFGANANGGG
-184 VYVYGD
+184 
-190 NNQGGAYQI
+190 AYHI
-199 EKCFLLNNYAAQG
+199 EKCFLLNNYAKEG
-212 GGAIYVSGEVQ
+212 GGAIYVSSQVE
-223 ATSTESRIV
+223 ATSTASTIV

-254 RIDGAGTIVNSS
+254 NIAGSGTIVNSS

-272 GGVLLSS
+272 GGVLLSEK
-279 NAKAVN
+279 AKAVN
-285 LTIARNTV
+285 VTVARNTV
-293 MGIDGGEVYNSVIWG
+293 MGIEGGVVSNSVIWG

-331 GTGCISISS
+331 GIDCISISS
-340 ESNGTNSPLFDAPSV
+340 ESNGSNGPLFEAPSV
-355 FTSFDRDY
+355 FTSFDRDFD
-363 NWRHNAYPTWSWGIL
+363 WRRTAYPTWSWGIL
-378 EGSALIDKGNDGVYT
+378 EGSALIDEGDDDAYT

-415 EYQHLAAGRIR
+415 EFQHLDASRIR
-426 YVMEKAQG
+426 YVKVGG
-434 TGDGSSWDNAS
+434 TGDGSSWGNAS

-460 PGEVWV
+460 SGEVWV
-466 AAGTYRPTT
+466 AAGEYRPTT
-475 QIIEGVQYAAS
+475 QIIDGVQYAAS

-494 VYGGFAGSETSK
+494 VYGGFAGTETSK
-506 AGRTKGTMPWI
+506 AEREKGDMPWI
-517 YSNETFLLGADYVD
+517 YTNETILLGADYEN
-531 GSATWGNDQWNVIS
+531 GTATWANNQWNVTS
-545 STRHVVWFA
+545 SSRHVVWFA
-554 PMSGEV
+554 PMSGEED
-560 KFKYTTVL
+560 FKSVTVL

-582 GLADFATDKGGG
+582 GLTDFATDKGGG

-661 GLVLRSMITNNSAM
+661 GLVLRSMITNNSAT

-829 PNDKP
+829 PNDEP

-896 VDAPQIGYL
+896 VDANGIVGAEIE
-905 YDGSKYYD
+905 GVIN

-922 TDGTGISWVQPYK
+922 TDGTGKSWDKPYK
-935 SLNEVLAYFAN
+935 SLNEVLSYFAQ
-946 DPKLNLTKETVVRVH
+946 NLPEGQSVVRVH

-982 LSIPALPNGARFEIY
+982 LSIPALPNGAKFEIY
-997 GGYAAESGNKEGE
+997 GGYAAESTGT
-1010 DDDKNLDLRFPTTYR
+1010 DLKNRFPTTYR
-1025 TIIDGNHEGKNI
+1025 TIIDGNHEGKDI
-1037 DEGIY
+1037 KEGIY
-1042 HCITVETGANVLLD
+1042 HCITVETGANVVLD

-1092 ENNTAEE
+1092 ENNTAAES
-1099 AAAIDARGA
+1099 AAIDARGA

-1120 TNTNTDAAVVNASA
+1120 TNTNTDAAVVNASD

-1145 NNVGTAPSEM
+1145 NNVGTAPSAM

-1162 GNSNGKNTFT
+1162 GNSDGNTFTT

-1185 NPTNKQ
+1185 NPTNMQ
-1191 GATLGFDTY
+1191 GAALGFDTY

-1210 TSSAE
+1210 TSSTD
-1215 AGKLINKATE
+1215 AGQLINKATG
-1225 TPDGLTEDIAGNS
+1225 TPDGLNVDIIGNS

-1288 NSGKVNGDIPTTE
+1288 NSGKVNGDIPTTDPR
-1301 SSYIGFYDASA
+1301 YIGFYDASA
-1312 RPYAET
+1312 RPYGET

-1365 ERYVGGLQYAVE
+1365 EQYVGGLQYAVE

-1382 AVNDGQQ
+1382 AAKDGQQ

-1441 SVDLVKKYETII
+1441 SVDLEKDKYETII
-1453 QIQETA
+1453 QIQATA

-1466 TPTAVSDLPSRTRK
+1466 TPTAVSGLPSRTRK

-1499 SSYSYWEWGRSWED
+1499 SSYSYWEWGRSWGD

-1593 NYISGGYVVDVDATR
+1593 NYINAHNNAGR

-1620 VINCFVLRNANKSG
+1620 VVNCFVLNNANNSD

-1652 VANNYAESNGGGIFI
+1652 VANNYAKTNGGGIFI

-1678 YNRSNGTGGLH
+1678 YNRSTGTGGLH

-1696 KTTTLKLYN
+1696 TTTTLKLYN

-1710 NTNRALDVSKEK
+1710 NTNQAIGVSAI
-1722 DGSFSFN
+1722 GNFN
-1729 GAWNCFIQTTNALDG
+1729 GAWNCFVQSNTALSADIRNKLHSSNYGTNLAS
-1744 EVQGKIDQNTTR
+1744 
-1756 IGENLPCPFESA
+1756 PFEST

-1817 AVDVGAYEKDNL
+1817 AVDVGAYEKDNS

-1835 IKTTSG
+1835 IKTTDG
-1841 SVVSY
+1841 GATSY
-1846 NFYVSVEGAGLRSGA
+1846 NFYVSEEGAGLRSGA
-1861 NPDNAA
+1861 NPDDAA

-1875 LTRAGELA
+1875 LNRAGELA
-1883 SANRGVDVIVKIAEG
+1883 SKHQDADVIVKVAEG

-1907 VNDPQSYTFVVPE
+1907 ANDPLSYTFVVPE
-1920 GVIVEGGYMV
+1920 GVILEGGYTE
-1930 TDKFGSR
+1930 TDKFVSR
-1937 NPFSHKTILSP
+1937 NPFNHETILSP
-1948 IANVQGQEING
+1948 VASVEGQNING

-2012 IRNCRVSENEAI
+2012 VRNSRVYGNEAI

-2032 PGALVSGTDINGNTA
+2032 PGATVSGTDINNNTA
-2047 DEGAGIYADNTDA
+2047 EEGAGIYADNENA
-2060 AEGLRAHVVSTTV
+2060 SKALRAHVVSSTITDNTA
-2073 TENEA
+2073 TENA
-2078 TDNGG
+2078 G
-2083 GIYFAD
+2083 GILFED
-2089 GGALFLN
+2089 GAALFLN

-2108 NVSGSVAT
+2108 NVSGPVYSTFDDAE
-2116 MFSDT
+2116 MES
-2121 KMGDASAEIEHGFTA
+2121 ASAVNGNNFKD
-2136 FYPFNYSFVERFE
+2136 FFPFNYSFVERFE

-2158 MTSDHDTY
+2158 MTSDENLY
-2166 FASVDERLR
+2166 FASTDRRLR
-2175 AFSPLVNNGYSA
+2175 AFSPLVNNGFSIDLQKHLATNWKIA
-2187 ALQDILV
+2187 A
-2194 RDWGIA
+2194 
-2200 KNDRQG
+2200 NDMQG
-2206 IPRKQENIDKIDVGA
+2206 ISRIQTGIGKIDVGA
-2221 YAFLGGSIPVP
+2221 YAFLGGVIPEP
-2232 SRDNYKV
+2232 KAGDYMAK
-2239 RLFVNQT
+2239 LFVNQT
-2246 PSTLVLPEFT
+2246 T
-2256 NDDEQTDYLD
+2256 NFQVANSVNLDD
-2266 SVTGCSFYTP
+2266 VIGRSFYTP
-2276 LYHLDDALEYVRKAR
+2276 LYHLDDALEYAKKAVKL
-2291 ENGVDAEIEI
+2291 NPGAIIEI

-2315 DAATSPYDQRQNS
+2315 DAATATADQRQNS
-2328 FTIPAGVKIYGGF
+2328 FVVPAGVKIYGGF
-2341 IGDEK
+2341 SGEEDYS
-2346 YGDGKD
+2346 YGLSSVSGENETFQSFTD
-2352 VKNITVKKD
+2352 ITN
-2361 DGSEEVVDVV
+2361 S
-2371 LDINFATET
+2371 DISQYLTARET
-2380 VLSGRVTADFN
+2380 SDFN
-2391 SNGINEPWELA
+2391 LNSINEPWELK

-2425 SDTKYGTEAVT
+2425 SDTEYGTGVVT
-2436 LDGLTVMDGETAST
+2436 LDGLTVMDGQTSNSLPLMTE
-2450 LTPMGNDNEVGR
+2450 NNEIGR
-2462 GGGLYSSGVD
+2462 GGALYSNGID
-2472 YIINRCRFLNNKGI
+2472 YIINRCRFLNNQGV
-2486 RGNAAYVRNATATVI
+2486 RGNAAYVRNASATVI
-2501 GSMFAGNSTVEITES
+2501 GSTFAGNSTVEDLQDVEVGRIY
-2516 AQAAGGALCLA
+2516 GGAMCMA
-2527 AADGETTA
+2527 ASTGENAT
-2535 LKAVNTLWTN
+2535 LKAVNTLWAN

-2553 AIGYAVNGSGSTSV
+2553 AIGFAVNGGTSEV
-2567 NLMNNTIVRNKAANG
+2567 NLMNNTIVRNKALN

-2600 NEGNGNNMSGITA
+2600 NEGNGNNMSGVNA
-2613 TYSAA
+2613 SYSAA
-2618 EDLEAANGNIK
+2618 EDLDATKDNNIE
-2629 LAAVNTSI
+2629 LAVENTSI
-2637 DGPRFAQP
+2637 EGPRFAQP
-2645 SNAAGAAAN
+2645 SSAAGAAAN
-2654 DPSSKWNPA
+2654 DPSSKWNPS
-2663 SINVLTDAGA
+2663 SINVLTDAGD
-2673 GLLSKDIEKLSDIGS
+2673 GVFTVKTQEEPEKIE
-2688 ATGAYK
+2688 GAYSK
-2694 EWNDN
+2694 WNN
-2699 HAGDYA
+2699 ENASAYA
-2705 TQYMGSSQYYRYAGP
+2705 DQYMGDTSYQRYAGP
-2720 LDENG
+2720 RDEKG
-2725 QPLDRTIDIGL
+2725 EQLDRTIDIGL

-2742 TSFSSMDEIYVA
+2742 TTFSNLDAVYVA
-2754 TTESGNGSGDGW
+2754 TTEAGNGSGDSW
-2766 ANATSDLRGAI
+2766 LNATSDLRGAI
-2777 IAMANPTGGNKTD
+2777 IAMANPTGGTTSD
-2790 KTIYI
+2790 KAVYI
-2795 RDGEYMSKQLLTGTA
+2795 RDGEYASKQLLTGTA
-2810 FPLNMDADKTLGESL
+2810 FPLNMDKDNADGMNGTSL
-2825 TIKGSFNE
+2825 TIKGSYNE
-2833 AGQQDFSKPTVIS
+2833 AGVQDFSNPTVIS
-2846 SYSGLATQRLMNI
+2846 SYPGVATERLINI
-2859 TTNGEPVFIE
+2859 ATNNEPVFIE
-2869 GITFSNATTDG
+2869 GIMFNNAAGD

-2888 NLTLG
+2888 NLTLAR
-2893 NVAFRGNAGTGVS
+2893 VAFRGNAGTGVS
-2906 TSGKSLIY
+2906 TSGNSLIY

-2920 GGTGLNVGSGDV
+2920 GGTGLNVGSGEV
-2932 KVVNATFANNGT
+2932 KVVNATFANNTT
-2944 AINGTASVYNS
+2944 AINGTASVFNS
-2955 VSWKSGNDVAEG
+2955 VSWNSGNGVAEG
-2967 NNNAP
+2967 NNNAV
-2972 LGNADNDNIQN
+2972 LGNAVNDDIQN

-2988 DPSNENVL
+2988 DPSNENIL
-2996 LRDYR
+2996 LRDYS
-3001 IRPSMMLLNKGNDA
+3001 IRPSMMLLNKGINSYYETHVGVDPTT
-3015 HYKNYVEDVVVEGI
+3015 DVDLTNGVRVV
-3029 TYVDVEDT
+3029 D
-3037 PDPKR
+3037 
-3042 PKHQYDLANV
+3042 N
-3052 TRKVGTI
+3052 TI
-3059 DIGAYEYAAP
+3059 DVGAYEYAAP
-3069 LSPILYVKSGV
+3069 LSQILYVKSNV
-3080 VGSDESGAS
+3080 VGSDESGSS
-3089 WTNAISDLQ
+3089 WTNAIADLQ
-3098 GAIDLASIYANAN
+3098 GAIDLASIYANVNTGA
-3111 SGQTGYVFVHNN
+3111 TGYVFVHNN

-3135 VKAYGSMNDETGA
+3135 VKAYGSMNDETGTGVT
-3148 DVSEILGKRSLDMER
+3148 DILGKRSSILDLQR
-3163 RSKINGL
+3163 RSTINGL
-3170 TVGGTGSVVDGFEVS
+3170 TVAGTGSVVDGFEVS
-3185 GTVAVSN
+3185 GKVAVSS
-3192 GMLSTSIVKPTDA
+3192 GMLSTSIVKPTPTDA
-3205 VTVTGN
+3205 VTVTGD
-3211 GVLYNSFVEGSVIKP
+3211 GVLYNSFVDGAVN
-3226 ETDSGKAV
+3226 GKAV
-3234 NVTATGTISETE
+3234 NVTATGTITDN
-3246 GSGNNRS
+3246 GGGNNNP
-3253 KVSETNNYVT
+3253 KAVENGYVSA
-3263 TDYWKYQL
+3263 DYWKYQL
-3271 NETSADIN
+3271 KDNSELIDKTEGAIAID
-3279 AGTVDVESYMI
+3279 SYME
-3290 MAGHRKD
+3290 MAGHDKD

-3305 NTVDNGCFETWNI
+3305 NIVDFGCFETWNI
-3318 TADTEITATDKPTRK
+3318 TANTGITATDKPSRN
-3333 HVVYIRKGGELKIA
+3333 HVVYVREGNELSIDGDALVYAGEA
-3347 DGLYG
+3347 
-3352 ESTVFNPGFLLLED
+3352 TAFNPGFLLLES
-3366 GAIGLLANDNYVGLT
+3366 GSGLLANGNYVGLT
-3381 NVAMERTVPAGGTA
+3381 NFAMERTIPAGGTA
-3395 LTYVPFTISAIDK
+3395 LTYVPFLIDK
-3408 PLEGITYQKYNGK
+3408 MDNASGATFQRYDGAKRAKYG
-3421 IRASYNYQFGD
+3421 YTFGSSK
-3432 GNAWETVNDP
+3432 AWVDVDP
-3442 ATEQGGVQAF
+3442 ATAVGGVQAF
-3452 AINNES
+3452 AINN
-3458 TAGAKVRFYGKSADD
+3458 ANKADAKVRFYGTSYK
-3473 EKPQKPVYDEKPNA
+3473 ETPNDV
-3487 PKQVLLE
+3487 KTVQLM
-3494 KNNFNDP
+3494 KFNFNDP
-3501 WSTENPGTGKR
+3501 WTTNANGTINPGTSNQ

-3532 NYDDMEYGRVIYTGA
+3532 NYSDMEYGRVIYTGS
-3547 SYNAINTAENNSGS
+3547 SYETKNTADTNTSGS

-3571 TATLQEYESFTVKAP
+3571 TATLQDYETFTVAAP
-3586 QDGTQ
+3586 TAGSDPQG
-3591 SQSLRGLLVTVAP
+3591 LRGLLVTVAP

-3636 WMSDDASVA
+3636 WMSDDVSVA

-3665 GAVSLGLTIP
+3665 GAESLGLTIP

-3698 EDKTTGQMVDLLEG
+3698 EDKATGQMVDLLEG
-3712 AYQFQATEAGTVED
+3712 AYQFQAPEAGTVED

-3771 RCISVGETS
+3771 RCIRVGETS

>member
-1 MLFTL
+1 MKTGYFRMLFTL

-19 TIHYVTPDGKNPVN
+19 TIHYVTPTGANPTTGN
-33 GWEGSKKVVSL
+33 KWEVSEITDEQIL
-44 STALDKA
+44 TLPEALAAA

-58 VLGFEK
+58 LLGFEQ
-64 ITDPSQLYV
+64 ITSADQLYV
-73 APKGG
+73 APADG

-100 RLTLGKAPYFTYRS
+100 RPTLGKAPYFTYRS

-124 VVDEINY
+124 KVDEINY
-131 VYPENGTRSDNATHV
+131 VYPTNTTRSDNATHV
-146 LSLNMVPTQQS
+146 LSLEMVPTEAS

-174 GNAVAGNGGG
+174 GNATDFGGG
-184 VYVYGD
+184 IYVYGD
-190 NNQGGAYQI
+190 NAQGGAYQI

-212 GGAIYVSGEVQ
+212 GGAIYVAPAVAKAVTDSK
-223 ATSTESRIV
+223 IV
-232 DCVVYNNLAGVRSG
+232 DCVVYNNVAGVRSG

-254 RIDGAGTIVNSS
+254 RIDGVGTIVNSS

-272 GGVLLSS
+272 GGLLLSS
-279 NAKAVN
+279 NATAVN

-293 MGIDGGEVYNSVIWG
+293 MGIDGSGEVYNSVIWG
-308 NSKVQNPTATSFE
+308 NSTVKQPSASIFHY
-321 NCASDNANVT
+321 CASDNATIAKGDN
-331 GTGCISISS
+331 CFSISA
-340 ESNGTNSPLFDAPSV
+340 ESNGENGPFFEAPSV
-355 FTSFDRDY
+355 LISFDRDFD
-363 NWRHNAYPTWSWGIL
+363 WKRNAYPTWSWGIL
-378 EGSALIDKGNDGVYT
+378 EGSALIDKGDDGVYT
-393 GLPSTDLAGETR
+393 GLPSADLAGKTR
-405 KKGTIDIGAY
+405 KRGTIDVGAY
-415 EYQHLAAGRIR
+415 EFQHLDAGRIR
-426 YVMEKAQG
+426 YVKPGG
-434 TGDGSSWDNAS
+434 TGDGSSWANAS

-494 VYGGFAGSETSK
+494 VYGGFAGSETETSK
-506 AGRTKGTMPWI
+506 ADRTKGSMPWI
-517 YSNETFLLGADYVD
+517 YSNETVLLGADYD
-531 GSATWGNDQWNVIS
+531 DKSAEWIENNSQWNVIS
-545 STRHVVWFA
+545 SSRHVVWFA
-554 PMSGEV
+554 PMSGEDS
-560 KFKYTTVL
+560 FKYATVL

-582 GLADFATDKGGG
+582 GVDNFATDKGGG
-594 VYMGLNAILQNCIV
+594 VYMELNATLQNCV
-608 TENTAKGDGGGVY
+608 VAENTAKDNGGGVY
-621 ANGDGA
+621 VKN
-627 DASSANAKGGRVVG
+627 GRVIG
-641 CLVYNNSSVEDGG
+641 CLIYNNSAVENGG

-661 GLVLRSMITNNSAM
+661 GLVLRSMITDNSAT
-675 NGAGV
+675 NGAAV
-680 YLDKNAENHPEY
+680 YLDKNNSTDAFHPEY

-711 YCNESGVLLQ
+711 YCNESGMLLQ
-721 NTIVNNDC
+721 NTIVNNNC

-750 YAYVINSILWNNLI
+750 YAYVINSVLWNNQI
-764 NGLNI
+764 GGLNV
-769 PMYALGATAENVR
+769 PMYALGAAAENVR

-803 TLKLSDENSKE
+803 TLKLSDDNASV
-814 KALSPDFKPGYPAEK
+814 AIGPDFMGGYPTG
-829 PNDKP
+829 
-834 EKVLP
+834 V
-839 GVQSSWVPT
+839 GVQGSLDRPS

-853 QQGSNLRAGG
+853 KQGSNLRAGG

-869 PDNVLVAPELDIAG
+869 PSIVLVSPELDIAG
-883 TAFAQ
+883 IPFAQ
-888 KPAVGAHA
+888 KPAMGAHGVKA
-896 VDAPQIGYL
+896 NKISASNYE
-905 YDGSKYYD
+905 
-913 VFVDIDYME
+913 VFVDINYTG
-922 TDGTGISWVQPYK
+922 TDANGASWATPYK
-935 SLNEVLAYFAN
+935 SLNEVLAYYAN
-946 DPKLNLTKETVVRVH
+946 KTDLPQDQVIKIH

-982 LSIPALPNGARFEIY
+982 LSIPALPNGAKFEIY
-997 GGYAAESGNKEGE
+997 GGYAKETSGTTVSSN
-1010 DDDKNLDLRFPTTYR
+1010 RFPTTYR
-1025 TIIDGNHEGKNI
+1025 TIINGNHEGKTLE
-1037 DEGIY
+1037 EGIY

-1074 AGMLVRDGATVE
+1074 AGMLVRDGANVT

-1108 TLTLTNCVVNNN
+1108 TLSLINCVVNNN
-1120 TNTNTDAAVVNASA
+1120 TNTTESSSVVNAQSLA
-1134 EKFTLNHVSVV
+1134 VNHVSVV
-1145 NNVGTAPSEM
+1145 NNVGA
-1155 GTSSFAI
+1155 GIGAGNNSFSV
-1162 GNSNGKNTFT
+1162 GNSSNNSHSFTVDTNTF
-1172 FASVGADGAKNFA
+1172 V
-1185 NPTNKQ
+1185 NPTENR

-1200 YGGYSNFTPL
+1200 LGGYSSFMPTNQNPVV
-1210 TSSAE
+1210 
-1215 AGKLINKATE
+1215 NKASKTGGLDNDI
-1225 TPDGLTEDIAGNS
+1225 TLGARSRGGAPDL
-1238 RNLGGS
+1238 
-1244 ADMGAYEA
+1244 GAYESEHF
-1252 NLPVNGTV
+1252 PVDGEV
-1260 FYVTATGAGKMDGS
+1260 LYV
-1274 SWENAIAGNLIYDI
+1274 
-1288 NSGKVNGDIPTTE
+1288 
-1301 SSYIGFYDASA
+1301 
-1312 RPYAET
+1312 R
-1318 SGASKLFFEH
+1318 
-1328 LNEQNLN
+1328 Q
-1335 TSNVN
+1335 
-1340 YRTET
+1340 
-1345 HDGVTHV
+1345 
-1352 TGANG
+1352 GANG
-1357 INIRNNRQ
+1357 D
-1365 ERYVGGLQYAVE
+1365 GGTWSSALGSI
-1377 QAAAA
+1377 QAALSKAGES
-1382 AVNDGQQ
+1382 NS
-1389 RSVWVAG
+1389 SVKQIWVAA
-1396 GTYTDYKGFVIRDK
+1396 GTYNERLTMIEGVD
-1410 VNVLGG
+1410 VLGG
-1416 FPNEGTPG
+1416 FAATGNPINELDGTNR
-1424 EDDRRP
+1424 D
-1430 LISQYIPANET
+1430 ISN
-1441 SVDLVKKYETII
+1441 SKDGFMTII
-1453 QIQETA
+1453 DGQ
-1459 PVTWNGN
+1459 NGG
-1466 TPTAVSDLPSRTRK
+1466 R
-1480 PVLFQPDVC
+1480 VL
-1489 LPTKSPSGRE
+1489 TKSGDFANLTMWEGFIIQNGSTSE
-1499 SSYSYWEWGRSWED
+1499 S
-1513 WSNHWMNEGY
+1513 
-1523 GNSVPGADENTSNS
+1523 
-1537 YRWENQEG
+1537 
-1545 GYVEYTGATWDGF
+1545 
-1558 TIRHG
+1558 
-1563 FYTDYK
+1563 
-1569 ANRDG
+1569 
-1574 GAGVRMF
+1574 GAGVYLRKN
-1581 RGVTLQ
+1581 GKLKNSLVTKNQYTMGSNNGEKL
-1587 NCVVTD
+1587 N
-1593 NYISGGYVVDVDATR
+1593 GGGGLYVNGGIVDGCIIKENTATASAR
-1608 GAGIYCDGNNSK
+1608 TNLAGAGIY
-1620 VINCFVLRNANKSG
+1620 LT
-1634 ESYGGGMYM
+1634 GGGTLINSIIVMNSASNVRNELSTGN
-1643 ILGTSYNTM
+1643 ILGAGAFLKGDNLIYNCT
-1652 VANNYAESNGGGIFI
+1652 F
-1667 EDAMFYNNTVA
+1667 A
-1678 YNRSNGTGGLH
+1678 YN
-1689 QWTASSG
+1689 
-1696 KTTTLKLYN
+1696 
-1705 TIFYG
+1705 F
-1710 NTNRALDVSKEK
+1710 
-1722 DGSFSFN
+1722 
-1729 GAWNCFIQTTNALDG
+1729 
-1744 EVQGKIDQNTTR
+1744 
-1756 IGENLPCPFESA
+1756 A
-1768 NAQSENNYRLN
+1768 NAQGRDGFLDDYSSPVNGGVWDDTFHPKENPDGGTKFYNCIFWGNYGIGSSDESTFQVGCSGYSEGGGYNPNLYN
-1779 SSTWCL
+1779 CYTSSTASKFVGEDVWYNPEQCAKFDTYNDKNGTAFYQACFAEAPFDNTTFKL
-1785 NNGAE
+1785 KNEGNGIYCINKGNNEYINNNAIYEDALGA
-1790 NLGND
+1790 
-1795 YQGQPV
+1795 
-1801 VLPYTDVDFT
+1801 
-1811 DRIKDC
+1811 DRIQDC
-1817 AVDVGAYEKDNL
+1817 TVDKGAYE
-1829 ENIGYE
+1829 Y
-1835 IKTTSG
+1835 TG
-1841 SVVSY
+1841 STVKRDEV
-1846 NFYVSVEGAGLRSGA
+1846 NKAFYVSPNGSGTA
-1861 NPDNAA
+1861 DGSSADNAA
-1867 CEMKLQQI
+1867 CEMKLQMV
-1875 LTRAGELA
+1875 LNAATAG
-1883 SANRGVDVIVKIAEG
+1883 DVVKIATG
-1898 EYNANTLSE
+1898 EYYANTLSDS
-1907 VNDPQSYTFVVPE
+1907 NDPQSYTFKVPA
-1920 GVIVEGGYMV
+1920 GVTVEGGY
-1930 TDKFGSR
+1930 TLDFKDTNR
-1937 NPFSHKTILSP
+1937 NPFTNETKLSP
-1948 IANVQGQEING
+1948 VADYRGQTVNG

-1965 GEPANK
+1965 GEPA
-1971 ESYKQAIIDGVT
+1971 EGQSGLSTIIDGVT
-1983 LTGGKATSLVGKGNA
+1983 LTGGKATSMVGSGEN
-1998 KTQGG
+1998 TQGG

-2012 IRNCRVSENEAI
+2012 IRNCRVYGNEAI
-2024 QGGGLYLL
+2024 QGGGLYLK

-2073 TENEA
+2073 TENTA
-2078 TDNGG
+2078 TENAG

-2108 NVSGSVAT
+2108 NVSGPVYST
-2116 MFSDT
+2116 FKDSEMKS
-2121 KMGDASAEIEHGFTA
+2121 ASIVNGNNFEDF
-2136 FYPFNYSFVERFE
+2136 FPFNYSFVERFE

-2158 MTSDHDTY
+2158 MTSDRETY
-2166 FASVDERLR
+2166 FASTDERLR
-2175 AFSPLVNNGYSA
+2175 AFSPLVNNGYSTT
-2187 ALQDILV
+2187 LQGYLAKE
-2194 RDWGIA
+2194 WKIA
-2200 KNDRQG
+2200 NNDMQG
-2206 IPRKQENIDKIDVGA
+2206 IPRIQDNINKIDVGA
-2221 YAFLGGSIPVP
+2221 YAFKGGVIPEP
-2232 SRDNYKV
+2232 KAGDYMTK
-2239 RLFVNQT
+2239 LFVNQT
-2246 PSTLVLPEFT
+2246 TDFRIASTVDLNEV
-2256 NDDEQTDYLD
+2256 
-2266 SVTGCSFYTP
+2266 VGRSFYTP
-2276 LYHLDDALEYVRKAR
+2276 LYHLDDALEYAKMAVKA
-2291 ENGVDAEIEI
+2291 NPGANIEI

-2315 DAATSPYDQRQNS
+2315 DAATPTYDQRQNS
-2328 FTIPAGVKIYGGF
+2328 FVVPAGVKIYGGF
-2341 IGDEK
+2341 KGDEK
-2346 YGDGKD
+2346 YGYELSSVQGESE
-2352 VKNITVKKD
+2352 TVTLD
-2361 DGSEEVVDVV
+2361 PVV
-2371 LDINFATET
+2371 TET
-2380 VLSGRVTADFN
+2380 ALSGRATTDYN
-2391 SNGINEPWELA
+2391 QNGISEPWELA

-2425 SDTKYGTEAVT
+2425 SDTKYGTEKAVT
-2436 LDGLTVMDGETAST
+2436 LDGLTVMDGETANYLPVSVEGDLET
-2450 LTPMGNDNEVGR
+2450 NEIGR
-2462 GGGLYSSGVD
+2462 GGGLYSRGVD
-2472 YIINRCRFLNNKGI
+2472 YFINRCRFLNNKGI
-2486 RGNAAYVRNATATVI
+2486 RGNAAYVRGATATVI
-2501 GSMFAGNSTVEITES
+2501 GSIFAGNSTVDNLQSNVSTDRIYGG
-2516 AQAAGGALCLA
+2516 AFCAAAGKG
-2527 AADGETTA
+2527 DMKTETM
-2535 LKAVNTLWTN
+2535 LKAVNTLWAN
-2545 NETTGNGG
+2545 NETTGTGG
-2553 AIGYAVNGSGSTSV
+2553 AIACVTDGSDGLSSTV
-2567 NLMNNTIVRNKAANG
+2567 NLMNNTIVRNKALNS
-2582 NGAIYAQGGTV
+2582 GAIYAQGGTV

-2600 NEGNGNNMSGITA
+2600 NEGNGNNMSGIAA

-2618 EDLEAANGNIK
+2618 EDLEATDGNIK

-2637 DGPRFAQP
+2637 DGPRFAQL
-2645 SNAAGAAAN
+2645 SDAAGAAAN

-2663 SINVLTDAGA
+2663 SINVLTDAGDGVLAA
-2673 GLLSKDIEKLSDIGS
+2673 GKDIDAIGE

-2694 EWNDN
+2694 NWWTDNENPDWTNAVAYYATKYMRTNDN
-2699 HAGDYA
+2699 NL
-2705 TQYMGSSQYYRYAGP
+2705 YYRYTGPTDEAGNP
-2720 LDENG
+2720 LN
-2725 QPLDRTIDIGL
+2725 RTIDIGL

-2790 KTIYI
+2790 KAIYI
-2795 RDGEYMSKQLLTGTA
+2795 RDGEYSSKQLLTGTA

-2833 AGQQDFSKPTVIS
+2833 AGQQDFSNPTLIS

-2893 NVAFRGNAGTGVS
+2893 NAAFRGNAGTGVS

-3069 LSPILYVKSGV
+3069 LSQILYVKSGV
-3080 VGSDESGAS
+3080 VGSDESGES

-3123 VSANNVRVAMPG
+3123 VSANNVRIAMPG

-3148 DVSEILGKRSLDMER
+3148 DVPEILGKRSSLLDMER

-3170 TVGGTGSVVDGFEVS
+3170 TVGGAGSVVDGFEVS
-3185 GTVAVSN
+3185 GTVAVSD

-3211 GVLYNSFVEGSVIKP
+3211 GVLYNSFVEGSVN
-3226 ETDSGKAV
+3226 GKAV
-3234 NVTATGTISETE
+3234 NVTATGTIT
-3246 GSGNNRS
+3246 GNGGGNNNS
-3253 KVSETNNYVT
+3253 EAKENGYVSV
-3263 TDYWKYQL
+3263 DCWKYQL
-3271 NETSADIN
+3271 KDDSGLFDKAEKRTITA
-3279 AGTVDVESYMI
+3279 YME
-3290 MAGHRKD
+3290 MAGHSKD
-3297 ISGSSRIR
+3297 LSGSIR
-3305 NTVDNGCFETWNI
+3305 VRNGLVDFGCFETWNI
-3318 TADTEITATDKPTRK
+3318 TADTEISATDKPTRN
-3333 HVVYIRKGGELKIA
+3333 HVVYVRNGAELKIA
-3347 DGLYG
+3347 KDVYTG
-3352 ESTVFNPGFLLLED
+3352 ESTAFNPGFLLLED

-3381 NVAMERTVPAGGTA
+3381 NFAMERTIPADGTA
-3395 LTYVPFTISAIDK
+3395 LTYVPFLIDK
-3408 PLEGITYQKYNGK
+3408 MDNASGATFQRYDGAT
-3421 IRASYNYQFGD
+3421 RAAYNYQFGD
-3432 GNAWETVNDP
+3432 GDAWEKVDP

-3452 AINNES
+3452 AINGS
-3458 TAGAKVRFYGKSADD
+3458 ADAKVRFYGTSYK
-3473 EKPQKPVYDEKPNA
+3473 ETPNED
-3487 PKQVLLE
+3487 KMVQLM
-3494 KNNFNDP
+3494 KFNFNDP
-3501 WSTENPGTGKR
+3501 WTTNADGTINPDTSNR

-3532 NYDDMEYGRVIYTGA
+3532 NYGDMEYGRVIYTGA
-3547 SYNAINTAENNSGS
+3547 SYDTKNTADSNTSGS

-3571 TATLQEYESFTVKAP
+3571 TATLQDYETFTVAAPKA
-3586 QDGTQ
+3586 GTV
-3591 SQSLRGLLVTVAP
+3591 SGGLRGLLVTVAP

-3636 WMSDDASVA
+3636 WMSDNASVA

-3675 EAAAYTI
+3675 QAAACNI

-3771 RCISVGETS
+3771 RCIRVGETS

>member
-33 GWEGSKKVVSL
+33 GWEGSKTVVSL
-44 STALDKA
+44 STALTNAK
-51 NAGDQIW
+51 AGDQIW
-58 VLGFEK
+58 VLGFQ
-64 ITDPSQLYV
+64 DPSQLYV
-73 APKGG
+73 APEGG

-100 RLTLGKAPYFTYRS
+100 RPTSGKAPYFTYRS
-114 VLSGDINRDD
+114 VLSGDIKGDD
-124 VVDEINY
+124 VVDGTNML
-131 VYPENGTRSDNATHV
+131 YPANSTRSDNATHV
-146 LSLNMVPTQQS
+146 LSLDLTPKQSS

-174 GNAVAGNGGG
+174 GNADGTGEYGGGIYVFGANANGGG
-184 VYVYGD
+184 
-190 NNQGGAYQI
+190 AYHI
-199 EKCFLLNNYAAQG
+199 EKCFLLNNYAKEG
-212 GGAIYVSGEVQ
+212 GGAIYVSSQVE
-223 ATSTESRIV
+223 ATSTASTIV

-254 RIDGAGTIVNSS
+254 NIAGSGTIVNSS

-272 GGVLLSS
+272 GGVLLSEK
-279 NAKAVN
+279 AKAVN
-285 LTIARNTV
+285 VTVARNTV
-293 MGIDGGEVYNSVIWG
+293 MGIEGGVVSNSVIWG

-331 GTGCISISS
+331 GIDCISISS
-340 ESNGTNSPLFDAPSV
+340 ESNGSNGPLFEAPSV
-355 FTSFDRDY
+355 FTSFDRDFD
-363 NWRHNAYPTWSWGIL
+363 WRRTAYPTWSWGIL
-378 EGSALIDKGNDGVYT
+378 EGSALIDEGDDDAYT

-415 EYQHLAAGRIR
+415 EFQHLDASRIR
-426 YVMEKAQG
+426 YVKVGG
-434 TGDGSSWDNAS
+434 TGDGSSWGNAS

-460 PGEVWV
+460 SGEVWV
-466 AAGTYRPTT
+466 AAGEYRPTT
-475 QIIEGVQYAAS
+475 QIIDGVQYAAS

-494 VYGGFAGSETSK
+494 VYGGFAGTETSK
-506 AGRTKGTMPWI
+506 AEREKGDMPWI
-517 YSNETFLLGADYVD
+517 YTNETILLGADYEN
-531 GSATWGNDQWNVIS
+531 GTATWANNQWNVTS
-545 STRHVVWFA
+545 SSRHVVWFA
-554 PMSGEV
+554 PMSGEED
-560 KFKYTTVL
+560 FKSVTVL

-582 GLADFATDKGGG
+582 GLTDFATDKGGG

-661 GLVLRSMITNNSAM
+661 GLVLRSMITNNSAT

-829 PNDKP
+829 PNDEP

-896 VDAPQIGYL
+896 VDANGIVGAEIE
-905 YDGSKYYD
+905 GVIN

-922 TDGTGISWVQPYK
+922 TDGTGKSWDKPYK
-935 SLNEVLAYFAN
+935 SLNEVLSYFAQ
-946 DPKLNLTKETVVRVH
+946 NLPEGQSVVRVH

-972 FTNLD
+972 YTNLD

-997 GGYAAESGNKEGE
+997 GGYAAESTGT
-1010 DDDKNLDLRFPTTYR
+1010 DLTNRFPTTYR
-1025 TIIDGNHEGKNI
+1025 TVINGNHEGKNI

-1042 HCITVETGANVLLD
+1042 HCITVETGANVVLD

-1092 ENNTAEE
+1092 ENNTAAES
-1099 AAAIDARGA
+1099 AAIDARGA

-1120 TNTNTDAAVVNASA
+1120 TNTTETSSVVNANTL
-1134 EKFTLNHVSVV
+1134 TLNHVSVV
-1145 NNVGTAPSEM
+1145 NNIGVAPAM
-1155 GTSSFAI
+1155 GRTSSFAI
-1162 GNSNGKNTFT
+1162 GNSDGNTFN

-1185 NPTNKQ
+1185 NPTNQ
-1191 GATLGFDTY
+1191 RGATLGFDTY

-1210 TSSAE
+1210 TSSTD
-1215 AGKLINKATE
+1215 AGQLINKATG
-1225 TPDGLTEDIAGNS
+1225 TPDGLNVDIIGNS

-1260 FYVTATGAGKMDGS
+1260 FYVTEKGAGKKDGS
-1274 SWENAIAGNLIYDI
+1274 SWENAIAGNMIYDVI
-1288 NSGKVNGDIPTTE
+1288 NKTNVNISTAD
-1301 SSYIGFYDASA
+1301 SRYIGFYDASV
-1312 RPYAET
+1312 RPYGET

-1365 ERYVGGLQYAVE
+1365 EQYVGGLQYAVE

-1382 AVNDGQQ
+1382 AAAAKDGQQ

-1441 SVDLVKKYETII
+1441 SVDLEKDKYETII

-1466 TPTAVSDLPSRTRK
+1466 TPTAVSGLPSRTRK

-1499 SSYSYWEWGRSWED
+1499 SSYSYWEWGRSWGD

-1593 NYISGGYVVDVDATR
+1593 NYINAHNNAGR

-1620 VINCFVLRNANKSG
+1620 VVNCFVLNNANNSD

-1652 VANNYAESNGGGIFI
+1652 VANNYAKTNGGGIFI

-1678 YNRSNGTGGLH
+1678 YNRSTGTGGLH

-1696 KTTTLKLYN
+1696 TTTTLKLYN

-1710 NTNRALDVSKEK
+1710 NTNQAIGVSAI
-1722 DGSFSFN
+1722 GNFN
-1729 GAWNCFIQTTNALDG
+1729 GAWNCFVQSNTALSADIRNKLHSSNYGTNLAS
-1744 EVQGKIDQNTTR
+1744 
-1756 IGENLPCPFESA
+1756 PFEST
-1768 NAQSENNYRLN
+1768 NAQSKNNYRLN

-1795 YQGQPV
+1795 YQGHPV

-1835 IKTTSG
+1835 IKTTDG
-1841 SVVSY
+1841 GATSY
-1846 NFYVSVEGAGLRSGA
+1846 NFYVSEEGAGLRSGA
-1861 NPDNAA
+1861 NPDDAA

-1875 LTRAGELA
+1875 LNRAGELA
-1883 SANRGVDVIVKIAEG
+1883 SKHQDADVIVKVAEG

-1907 VNDPQSYTFVVPE
+1907 ANDPLSYTFVVPE
-1920 GVIVEGGYMV
+1920 GVILEGGYTE
-1930 TDKFGSR
+1930 TDKFVSR
-1937 NPFSHKTILSP
+1937 NPFNHETILSP
-1948 IANVQGQEING
+1948 VASVEGQNING

-1965 GEPANK
+1965 GDPASK

-1983 LTGGKATSLVGKGNA
+1983 LTGGKATSLVGKGNV

-2012 IRNCRVSENEAI
+2012 VRNSRVYGNEAI

-2032 PGALVSGTDINGNTA
+2032 PGATVSGTDINNNTA
-2047 DEGAGIYADNTDA
+2047 EEGAGIYADNENA
-2060 AEGLRAHVVSTTV
+2060 SKALRAHVVSSTITDNTA
-2073 TENEA
+2073 TENA
-2078 TDNGG
+2078 G
-2083 GIYFAD
+2083 GILFED
-2089 GGALFLN
+2089 GAALFLN

-2108 NVSGSVAT
+2108 NVSGPVYSTFDDAE
-2116 MFSDT
+2116 MES
-2121 KMGDASAEIEHGFTA
+2121 ASAVNGNNFKD
-2136 FYPFNYSFVERFE
+2136 FFPFNYSFVERFE

-2158 MTSDHDTY
+2158 MTSDENLY
-2166 FASVDERLR
+2166 FASTDRRLR
-2175 AFSPLVNNGYSA
+2175 AFSPLVNNGFSIDLQKHLATNWNIA
-2187 ALQDILV
+2187 A
-2194 RDWGIA
+2194 
-2200 KNDRQG
+2200 NDMQG
-2206 IPRKQENIDKIDVGA
+2206 ISRIQTGIGKIDVGA
-2221 YAFLGGSIPVP
+2221 YAFLGGVIPEP
-2232 SRDNYKV
+2232 KAGDYMAK
-2239 RLFVNQT
+2239 LFVNQT
-2246 PSTLVLPEFT
+2246 T
-2256 NDDEQTDYLD
+2256 NFQVANSVNLDD
-2266 SVTGCSFYTP
+2266 VIGRSFYTP
-2276 LYHLDDALEYVRKAR
+2276 LYHLDDALEYAKKAVKLNR
-2291 ENGVDAEIEI
+2291 GAIIEI

-2315 DAATSPYDQRQNS
+2315 DAATATADQRQNS
-2328 FTIPAGVKIYGGF
+2328 FVVPAGVKIYGGF
-2341 IGDEK
+2341 SGEEDYS
-2346 YGDGKD
+2346 YGLSRVSGENETFQSFTD
-2352 VKNITVKKD
+2352 ITN
-2361 DGSEEVVDVV
+2361 S
-2371 LDINFATET
+2371 DISQYLTARET
-2380 VLSGRVTADFN
+2380 SDFN
-2391 SNGINEPWELA
+2391 LNSINEPWELK

-2425 SDTKYGTEAVT
+2425 SDTEYGTGVVT
-2436 LDGLTVMDGETAST
+2436 LDGLTVMDGQTSNSLPLMTE
-2450 LTPMGNDNEVGR
+2450 NNEIGR
-2462 GGGLYSSGVD
+2462 GGALYSNGID
-2472 YIINRCRFLNNKGI
+2472 YIINRCRFLNNQGV
-2486 RGNAAYVRNATATVI
+2486 RGNAAYVRNASATVI
-2501 GSMFAGNSTVEITES
+2501 GSTFAGNSTVEDLQDVEVGRIY
-2516 AQAAGGALCLA
+2516 GGAMCMA
-2527 AADGETTA
+2527 ASTGENAT
-2535 LKAVNTLWTN
+2535 LKAVNTLWAN

-2553 AIGYAVNGSGSTSV
+2553 AIGFAVNGGTSEV
-2567 NLMNNTIVRNKAANG
+2567 NLMNNTIVRNKALN

-2600 NEGNGNNMSGITA
+2600 NEGNGNNMSGVNA
-2613 TYSAA
+2613 SYSAA
-2618 EDLEAANGNIK
+2618 EDLDATKDNNIE
-2629 LAAVNTSI
+2629 LAVENTSI
-2637 DGPRFAQP
+2637 EGPRFAQP
-2645 SNAAGAAAN
+2645 SSAAGAAAN
-2654 DPSSKWNPA
+2654 DPSSKWNPS
-2663 SINVLTDAGA
+2663 SINVLTDAGT
-2673 GLLSKDIEKLSDIGS
+2673 GVLGKDNENSAMEN
-2688 ATGAYK
+2688 ATGTYR
-2694 EWNDN
+2694 EWTVANVP
-2699 HAGDYA
+2699 DYA
-2705 TQYMGSSQYYRYAGP
+2705 AQYMADAQYYRYAGP
-2720 LDENG
+2720 RDEKG
-2725 QPLDRTIDIGL
+2725 EQLDRTIDIGL

-2742 TSFSSMDEIYVA
+2742 TTFSNLDAVYVA
-2754 TTESGNGSGDGW
+2754 TTEAGNGSGDSW
-2766 ANATSDLRGAI
+2766 LNATSDLRGAI
-2777 IAMANPTGGNKTD
+2777 ISMANPTGGQTSD
-2790 KTIYI
+2790 KAVYI
-2795 RDGEYMSKQLLTGTA
+2795 RDGEYASKQLLTGTA
-2810 FPLNMDADKTLGESL
+2810 FPLNMDKDNADGMNGTSL
-2825 TIKGSFNE
+2825 TIKGSYNE
-2833 AGQQDFSKPTVIS
+2833 AGVQDFSNPTVIS
-2846 SYSGLATQRLMNI
+2846 SYSGLATERLINI
-2859 TTNGEPVFIE
+2859 ATNNESVFIE
-2869 GITFSNATTDG
+2869 GIMFNNATAGG

-2888 NLTLG
+2888 NLTLAR
-2893 NVAFRGNAGTGVS
+2893 VAFRGNAGTGVS
-2906 TSGKSLIY
+2906 TSGNSLIY

-2920 GGTGLNVGSGDV
+2920 GGTGFNVGSGEV
-2932 KVVNATFANNGT
+2932 KVVNATFANNTT
-2944 AINGTASVYNS
+2944 AINGTASVFNS
-2955 VSWKSGNDVAEG
+2955 VSWNSGNGVAEG
-2967 NNNAP
+2967 NNNAV
-2972 LGNADNDNIQN
+2972 LGNAVNDDIQN

-2988 DPSNENVL
+2988 DPSNENIL

-3001 IRPSMMLLNKGNDA
+3001 IRPSMMLLNKGYND
-3015 HYKNYVEDVVVEGI
+3015 NYPGDLTTDVDLTSGKRL
-3029 TYVDVEDT
+3029 VD
-3037 PDPKR
+3037 
-3042 PKHQYDLANV
+3042 
-3052 TRKVGTI
+3052 GTI

-3069 LSPILYVKSGV
+3069 LSQILYVKSGV
-3080 VGSDESGAS
+3080 VGSDESGES

-3098 GAIDLASIYANAN
+3098 GAINLASIYADVNK
-3111 SGQTGYVFVHNN
+3111 GQTGYVFVHNN
-3123 VSANNVRVAMPG
+3123 VAANNVRVAMPN
-3135 VKAYGSMNDETGA
+3135 VKAYGSMNDETGV
-3148 DVSEILGKRSLDMER
+3148 DVPEILGKRSSLLDMER

-3185 GTVAVSN
+3185 GTVAVSD

-3205 VTVTGN
+3205 VSVTEN
-3211 GVLYNSFVEGSVIKP
+3211 GVLYNSFVEGAVN
-3226 ETDSGKAV
+3226 GKAV
-3234 NVTATGTISETE
+3234 NVTATGAIN
-3246 GSGNNRS
+3246 GNDGINNNPNAIENGY
-3253 KVSETNNYVT
+3253 VSV
-3263 TDYWKYQL
+3263 DYWKYQL
-3271 NETSADIN
+3271 KDDSGLFDKAKEETITA
-3279 AGTVDVESYMI
+3279 YMD
-3290 MAGHRKD
+3290 MAGHSKD
-3297 ISGSSRIR
+3297 LSGSIRIR
-3305 NTVDNGCFETWNI
+3305 NRVDFGCFETWNI
-3318 TADTEITATDKPTRK
+3318 IANTEISATDKPSRN
-3333 HVVYIRKGGELKIA
+3333 HVVYVREGKELSIDGDALVYTGEA
-3347 DGLYG
+3347 
-3352 ESTVFNPGFLLLED
+3352 TAFNPGFLLLES
-3366 GAIGLLANDNYVGLT
+3366 GSGLLANGNYVGLT
-3381 NVAMERTVPAGGTA
+3381 NFAMERTIPAGGTA
-3395 LTYVPFTISAIDK
+3395 LTYVPFLIDK
-3408 PLEGITYQKYNGK
+3408 MDNASGATFQRYDGATRATYDYKYS
-3421 IRASYNYQFGD
+3421 ATD
-3432 GNAWETVNDP
+3432 GAWEPVTNPV
-3442 ATEQGGVQAF
+3442 TEPGGIQAF
-3452 AINNES
+3452 AINGSE
-3458 TAGAKVRFYGKSADD
+3458 GDKVRFYGTSYK
-3473 EKPQKPVYDEKPNA
+3473 ETPNED
-3487 PKQVLLE
+3487 KMVQLM
-3494 KNNFNDP
+3494 KFNFNDP
-3501 WSTENPGTGKR
+3501 WTTNADGTINPDKSNR

-3532 NYDDMEYGRVIYTGA
+3532 NYKDMEYGRVIYTGA
-3547 SYNAINTAENNSGS
+3547 SYDTKNTADSNTSGS

-3571 TATLQEYESFTVKAP
+3571 TATLQDYETFTVAAPKA
-3586 QDGTQ
+3586 GTV
-3591 SQSLRGLLVTVAP
+3591 SGGLRGLLVTVAP

-3636 WMSDDASVA
+3636 WMSDNASVA
-3645 QIYMARNGGRYSMLS
+3645 QIYMTRNGGRYSMLS

-3675 EAAAYTI
+3675 QAAAYAI

-3771 RCISVGETS
+3771 RCIRVGETS

>member
-33 GWEGSKKVVSL
+33 GWEGSKTVVSL
-44 STALDKA
+44 STALTNAK
-51 NAGDQIW
+51 AGDQIW
-58 VLGFEK
+58 VLGFEQ
-64 ITDPSQLYV
+64 ITSADQLYV
-73 APKGG
+73 VPDKSG
-78 FTVKS
+78 FVLKS

-93 TERTIDE
+93 TERTINE
-100 RLTLGKAPYFTYRS
+100 RSTLGKAPYFTYRS
-114 VLSGDINRDD
+114 VLSGDISRDD
-124 VVDEINY
+124 VVDKINY

-174 GNAVAGNGGG
+174 GNAADFGGG

-212 GGAIYVSGEVQ
+212 GGAIYVTSDVK

-232 DCVVYNNLAGVRSG
+232 DCVVYNNLAGQRSG
-246 SENLGGGI
+246 TDNLGGGI

-272 GGVLLSS
+272 GGVRLSS
-279 NAKAVN
+279 SAKAVN

-293 MGIDGGEVYNSVIWG
+293 MGIEGGVVSNSVIWG

-331 GTGCISISS
+331 GTDCISISS
-340 ESNGTNSPLFDAPSV
+340 ESNGANGPLFEAPSV
-355 FTSFDRDY
+355 FTSFDRDFD
-363 NWRHNAYPTWSWGIL
+363 WRKTAYPTWSWGIL
-378 EGSALIDKGNDGVYT
+378 EGSVLIDKGNDGAYT

-415 EYQHLAAGRIR
+415 EYQHLDAGRIR
-426 YVMEKAQG
+426 YVKPGG

-466 AAGTYRPTT
+466 AVGEYRPTT

-486 FRMRDGIN
+486 FRMRDGID
-494 VYGGFAGSETSK
+494 VYGGFAGGEISK
-506 AGRTKGTMPWI
+506 AERKKGSMPWS
-517 YSNETFLLGADYVD
+517 YTNETVLLGADYENNT
-531 GSATWGNDQWNVIS
+531 AAWANNQWNVTS
-545 STRHVVWFA
+545 SSRHVVWFA
-554 PMSGEV
+554 PMSGEED
-560 KFKYTTVL
+560 FKSVTVL

-582 GLADFATDKGGG
+582 GLTDFATDKGGG
-594 VYMGLNAILQNCIV
+594 VYMGLNATLQNSIV
-608 TENTAKGDGGGVY
+608 TENTSKGNGGGVY
-621 ANGDGA
+621 V
-627 DASSANAKGGRVVG
+627 NAGRVVSS
-641 CLVYNNSSVEDGG
+641 LIYNNSAATDGG
-654 GVFVKNA
+654 GVFVSGA
-661 GLVLRSMITNNSAM
+661 GLVLRSMITDNSAK

-680 YLDKNAENHPEY
+680 YLDKNNDEYPEEY
-692 LILSTSVVSN
+692 LILSTSVISN
-702 NTATGNGAV
+702 NTALENGAV
-711 YCNESGVLLQ
+711 YCNAGGVLLQ

-729 PSTVDASNPN
+729 PSSVDASNPN

-750 YAYVINSILWNNLI
+750 YAFVINSVLWNNSI
-764 NGLNI
+764 NKI
-769 PMYALGATAENVR
+769 DVPMYALGATADNVR

-788 SGSSNAVWNNIYQTS
+788 SGSTNAVWNNIYQIS
-803 TLKLSDENSKE
+803 TLKLSDDNASIDG
-814 KALSPDFKPGYPAEK
+814 AIGPDFSDGYPEAIGVSPVRTVENVWK
-829 PNDKP
+829 RP
-834 EKVLP
+834 E
-839 GVQSSWVPT
+839 
-848 YYWEP
+848 YYWIP
-853 QQGSNLRAGG
+853 VKGSNLRAGG

-869 PDNVLVAPELDIAG
+869 PAEVLLAPELDIAG
-883 TAFAQ
+883 TPFAQ
-888 KPAVGAHA
+888 KPAMGAHGVLA
-896 VDAPQIGYL
+896 NDIIESL
-905 YDGSKYYD
+905 N
-913 VFVDIDYME
+913 VFVDIEY
-922 TDGTGISWVQPYK
+922 TGTKGTGESWSKPYK
-935 SLNEVLAYFAN
+935 SLNEVLAHFAN
-946 DPKLNLTKETVVRVH
+946 RTDLTSESVVTIH

-972 FTNLD
+972 YTNLD

-982 LSIPALPNGARFEIY
+982 VSIPKLPNGAKFVIY
-997 GGYAAESGNKEGE
+997 GGYAKENKESE
-1010 DDDKNLDLRFPTTYR
+1010 MVRDPLLYR
-1025 TIIDGNHEGKNI
+1025 TVINGNHEGKNI
-1037 DEGIY
+1037 EEGIY
-1042 HCITVETGANVLLD
+1042 HCITVETGANVVLD

-1074 AGMLVRDGATVE
+1074 AGMLVRDDAKVE

-1092 ENNTAEE
+1092 ENNTAAE

-1120 TNTNTDAAVVNASA
+1120 TNTTETSSVVNANIL
-1134 EKFTLNHVSVV
+1134 TLNHVSVV
-1145 NNVGTAPSEM
+1145 NNVGVAPSGM

-1162 GNSNGKNTFT
+1162 GNSDGNTFT

-1210 TSSAE
+1210 TSSAD
-1215 AGKLINKATE
+1215 AGQLINKATG
-1225 TPDGLTEDIAGNS
+1225 TPVDVVEDIAGNS

-1274 SWENAIAGNLIYDI
+1274 SWENAIAGNMIYDVTNKTNVNI
-1288 NSGKVNGDIPTTE
+1288 STTNSR
-1301 SSYIGFYDASA
+1301 YIGFYDASA
-1312 RPYAET
+1312 RPYGET
-1318 SGASKLFFEH
+1318 SGASKLFFDYCDG
-1328 LNEQNLN
+1328 QNLSQ
-1335 TSNVN
+1335 SNVN

-1365 ERYVGGLQYAVE
+1365 EQYVGGLQYAVE

-1382 AVNDGQQ
+1382 AAKDGQQ

-1441 SVDLVKKYETII
+1441 SVDLEKKKYETII

-1466 TPTAVSDLPSRTRK
+1466 TPTAVSGLPSRTRK

-1499 SSYSYWEWGRSWED
+1499 STYTYWSWEYVY
-1513 WSNHWMNEGY
+1513 HFPVGYNEWVNKGY
-1523 GNSVPGADENTSNS
+1523 EGTSVPGADENTSNS
-1537 YRWENQEG
+1537 YRWENPEG

-1563 FYTDYK
+1563 FLTDYK

-1593 NYISGGYVVDVDATR
+1593 NYINNHNQASR

-1620 VINCFVLRNANKSG
+1620 VVNCFVLHNATTSA

-1652 VANNYAESNGGGIFI
+1652 VANNYAKSNGGGIFI

-1678 YNRSNGTGGLH
+1678 YNRSDGTGGLH

-1696 KTTTLKLYN
+1696 TTTTLKLYN

-1710 NTNRALDVSKEK
+1710 NTNQAIGVADINN
-1722 DGSFSFN
+1722 FN
-1729 GAWNCFIQTTNALDG
+1729 GAWNCFVQSNTSLDWNVQNKLHSSNYGTNLAS
-1744 EVQGKIDQNTTR
+1744 
-1756 IGENLPCPFESA
+1756 PFEST

-1841 SVVSY
+1841 SAVSY
-1846 NFYVSVEGAGLRSGA
+1846 NFYVSEEGAGLRSGA
-1861 NPDNAA
+1861 NPANAA

-1875 LTRAGELA
+1875 LNRAGELA
-1883 SANRGVDVIVKIAEG
+1883 SEHQDADVIVKVAEG

-1907 VNDPQSYTFVVPE
+1907 ANDPLSYTFVVPE
-1920 GVIVEGGYMV
+1920 GVILEGGYTE
-1930 TDKFGSR
+1930 TDKFVSR

-1965 GEPANK
+1965 GDPANK

-2032 PGALVSGTDINGNTA
+2032 PGATVSGTDINNNTA
-2047 DEGAGIYADNTDA
+2047 EEGAGIYAADNENA
-2060 AEGLRAHVVSTTV
+2060 SKALRAHVVSSTITDNTA
-2073 TENEA
+2073 TENA
-2078 TDNGG
+2078 G
-2083 GIYFAD
+2083 GILFED
-2089 GGALFLN
+2089 GAALFLN

-2108 NVSGSVAT
+2108 NVSGPVYSTFDDAEMET
-2116 MFSDT
+2116 
-2121 KMGDASAEIEHGFTA
+2121 ASAVNGNNFKD
-2136 FYPFNYSFVERFE
+2136 FFPFNYSFVERFE

-2158 MTSDHDTY
+2158 MTSDENLY
-2166 FASVDERLR
+2166 FASTDRRLR
-2175 AFSPLVNNGYSA
+2175 AFSPLVNNGYSTT
-2187 ALQDILV
+2187 LQGYLATE
-2194 RDWGIA
+2194 WKIA
-2200 KNDRQG
+2200 TNDMQG
-2206 IPRKQENIDKIDVGA
+2206 TPRIQDNINKIDVGA
-2221 YAFLGGSIPVP
+2221 YAFEGGVIPDP
-2232 SRDNYKV
+2232 TDPGTEKLTK
-2239 RLFVNQT
+2239 LFVNQT
-2246 PSTLVLPEFT
+2246 TDFRVA
-2256 NDDEQTDYLD
+2256 DDVDLD
-2266 SVTGCSFYTP
+2266 KVVGRSFYTP

-2291 ENGVDAEIEI
+2291 ESGFNDVIEI

-2315 DAATSPYDQRQNS
+2315 DAATETYDQRQNS
-2328 FTIPAGVKIYGGF
+2328 FVVPAGVKIYGGF
-2341 IGDEK
+2341 KGDEK
-2346 YGDGKD
+2346 YSYGLASINGEGGNNLGELNDITKD
-2352 VKNITVKKD
+2352 SSPLIAKRIV
-2361 DGSEEVVDVV
+2361 
-2371 LDINFATET
+2371 
-2380 VLSGRVTADFN
+2380 ADFN
-2391 SNGINEPWELA
+2391 SNGISEPWELA
-2402 NQTILSGDINASE
+2402 NQTILSGHINASE

-2425 SDTKYGTEAVT
+2425 SSIKKEENGDITGQGTVT
-2436 LDGLTVMDGETAST
+2436 LDGLTVMDGETANYLPVSVEGDLET
-2450 LTPMGNDNEVGR
+2450 NEIGR
-2462 GGGLYSSGVD
+2462 GGGLYSNGVD
-2472 YIINRCRFLNNKGI
+2472 YFINRCRFLNNQGV
-2486 RGNAAYVRNATATVI
+2486 RGNAAYVRNASATVI
-2501 GSMFAGNSTVEITES
+2501 GSTFAGNSTVEDLQGVEVGRIY
-2516 AQAAGGALCLA
+2516 GGAMCMA
-2527 AADGETTA
+2527 ASTGEKAT
-2535 LKAVNTLWTN
+2535 LKAVNTLWAN

-2553 AIGYAVNGSGSTSV
+2553 AIGFAVNGGTSEV

-2600 NEGNGNNMSGITA
+2600 NEGAEGSSNVSNGIA
-2613 TYSAA
+2613 VTYSAA
-2618 EDLEAANGNIK
+2618 EDLDAANGNNIK
-2629 LAAVNTSI
+2629 LATENTSI
-2637 DGPRFAQP
+2637 EGPRFAQP
-2645 SNAAGAAAN
+2645 SSAAGVAAN
-2654 DPSSKWNPA
+2654 EPSSKWNPS
-2663 SINVLTDAGA
+2663 SINVLTDAGT
-2673 GLLSKDIEKLSDIGS
+2673 GVLGKDSENSAMEN
-2688 ATGAYK
+2688 ATGTYR
-2694 EWNDN
+2694 EWTVANVP
-2699 HAGDYA
+2699 DYA
-2705 TQYMGSSQYYRYAGP
+2705 AQYMADAQYYRYAGP
-2720 LDENG
+2720 RDEAG
-2725 QPLDRTIDIGL
+2725 KPLDRIIDIGM

-2742 TSFSSMDEIYVA
+2742 TTFSSLDAVYVA
-2754 TTESGNGSGDGW
+2754 TAEAGNGSGDSW
-2766 ANATSDLRGAI
+2766 LNATSDLRGAI
-2777 IAMANPTGGNKTD
+2777 FAMANPTGGTTSD
-2790 KTIYI
+2790 KAVYI
-2795 RDGEYMSKQLLTGTA
+2795 RDGEYASKQLLTGTA
-2810 FPLNMDADKTLGESL
+2810 FPLNMDKDNADGMNGTSL
-2825 TIKGSFNE
+2825 TIKGSYNE
-2833 AGQQDFSKPTVIS
+2833 AGVQDFSNPTVIS
-2846 SYSGLATQRLMNI
+2846 SYPGVATERLMNI
-2859 TTNGEPVFIE
+2859 ATNNESVFIE
-2869 GITFSNATTDG
+2869 GIMFNNATAGG
-2880 DGIVSTGD
+2880 DGIVSIGN
-2888 NLTLG
+2888 NLKLAR
-2893 NVAFRGNAGTGVS
+2893 VAFRGNAGTGVS
-2906 TSGKSLIY
+2906 TSGNSLIY

-2920 GGTGLNVGSGDV
+2920 GGTGLNVGSGEV
-2932 KVVNATFANNGT
+2932 KVVNATFANNNTT
-2944 AINGTASVYNS
+2944 AINGTASVFNS
-2955 VSWKSGNDVAEG
+2955 VSWNSGNGVAEG
-2967 NNNAP
+2967 NSNAV
-2972 LGNADNDNIQN
+2972 LGNAVNDDIQN

-2988 DPSNENVL
+2988 DPSNENIL

-3001 IRPSMMLLNKGNDA
+3001 IRPSMMLLNKGNNSYYQTHVGVDPTT
-3015 HYKNYVEDVVVEGI
+3015 DVDLTNGVRVV
-3029 TYVDVEDT
+3029 D
-3037 PDPKR
+3037 
-3042 PKHQYDLANV
+3042 N
-3052 TRKVGTI
+3052 TI
-3059 DIGAYEYAAP
+3059 DVGAYEYAAP
-3069 LSPILYVKSGV
+3069 LSQILYVKSNV
-3080 VGSDESGAS
+3080 VGSDESGSS
-3089 WTNAISDLQ
+3089 WTNAIADLQ
-3098 GAIDLASIYANAN
+3098 GAIDLASIYANVN
-3111 SGQTGYVFVHNN
+3111 TGETGYVFVHNN

-3135 VKAYGSMNDETGA
+3135 VKAYGSMNDETGT
-3148 DVSEILGKRSLDMER
+3148 DVTDILGKRSSILDLQR
-3163 RSKINGL
+3163 RSTINGL
-3170 TVGGTGSVVDGFEVS
+3170 TVAGTGSVVDGFEVS
-3185 GTVAVSN
+3185 GTVAVSS

-3205 VTVTGN
+3205 VTVTGD
-3211 GVLYNSFVEGSVIKP
+3211 GVLYNSFVDGAVN
-3226 ETDSGKAV
+3226 GKAV
-3234 NVTATGTISETE
+3234 NVTATGTITDN
-3246 GSGNNRS
+3246 GGGNNNS
-3253 KVSETNNYVT
+3253 NAVENGYVSA
-3263 TDYWKYQL
+3263 DYWKYQL
-3271 NETSADIN
+3271 KDDSELIDKTGAIDIAD
-3279 AGTVDVESYMI
+3279 YMA
-3290 MAGHRKD
+3290 MAGHDKD

-3305 NTVDNGCFETWNI
+3305 NTVDFGCFETWNI
-3318 TADTEITATDKPTRK
+3318 IADTEISATDKPTRN
-3333 HVVYIRKGGELKIA
+3333 HVVYVRNGAELKIA
-3347 DGLYG
+3347 KDVYTG
-3352 ESTVFNPGFLLLED
+3352 EATAFNPGFLLLEN
-3366 GAIGLLANDNYVGLT
+3366 GSGLLANGNYVGLT
-3381 NVAMERTVPAGGTA
+3381 NFAMERTIPADGTA
-3395 LTYVPFTISAIDK
+3395 LTYVPFLIDK
-3408 PLEGITYQKYNGK
+3408 MDNASGAKFQRYDGAT
-3421 IRASYNYQFGD
+3421 RAAYNYQFGD
-3432 GNAWETVNDP
+3432 GDAWVVDIDP

-3452 AINNES
+3452 AINGS
-3458 TAGAKVRFYGKSADD
+3458 ADAKVRFYGTSYK
-3473 EKPQKPVYDEKPNA
+3473 ETPNED
-3487 PKQVLLE
+3487 KMVQLM
-3494 KNNFNDP
+3494 KFNFNDP
-3501 WSTENPGTGKR
+3501 WASKDDTGNR

-3532 NYDDMEYGRVIYTGA
+3532 NYKDMEYGRVIYTGA
-3547 SYNAINTAENNSGS
+3547 SYETKNTADGTTTGS

-3571 TATLQEYESFTVKAP
+3571 TATLQDYETFTVAAP
-3586 QDGTQ
+3586 TAGSEPQG
-3591 SQSLRGLLVTVAP
+3591 LRGLLVTVAP

-3636 WMSDDASVA
+3636 WMSDNASVA

-3675 EAAAYTI
+3675 QAAAYTI

-3698 EDKTTGQMVDLLEG
+3698 EDKATGQMVDLLEG

-3771 RCISVGETS
+3771 RCIRVGETS

>member
-1 MLFTL
+1 M
-6 LAVLLLGSAAKAQ
+6 
-19 TIHYVTPDGKNPVN
+19 
-33 GWEGSKKVVSL
+33 
-44 STALDKA
+44 
-51 NAGDQIW
+51 
-58 VLGFEK
+58 
-64 ITDPSQLYV
+64 PSSSEV
-73 APKGG
+73 G
-78 FTVKS
+78 
-83 GVKLYGGFRG
+83 
-93 TERTIDE
+93 
-100 RLTLGKAPYFTYRS
+100 
-114 VLSGDINRDD
+114 VLS
-124 VVDEINY
+124 
-131 VYPENGTRSDNATHV
+131 S
-146 LSLNMVPTQQS
+146 
-157 GNNNTYP
+157 
-164 TVVNGFTVIG
+164 
-174 GNAVAGNGGG
+174 
-184 VYVYGD
+184 
-190 NNQGGAYQI
+190 
-199 EKCFLLNNYAAQG
+199 
-212 GGAIYVSGEVQ
+212 
-223 ATSTESRIV
+223 
-232 DCVVYNNLAGVRSG
+232 
-246 SENLGGGI
+246 
-254 RIDGAGTIVNSS
+254 
-266 IFNNEG
+266 
-272 GGVLLSS
+272 
-279 NAKAVN
+279 VN
-285 LTIARNTV
+285 LPI
-293 MGIDGGEVYNSVIWG
+293 
-308 NSKVQNPTATSFE
+308 
-321 NCASDNANVT
+321 
-331 GTGCISISS
+331 
-340 ESNGTNSPLFDAPSV
+340 
-355 FTSFDRDY
+355 
-363 NWRHNAYPTWSWGIL
+363 
-378 EGSALIDKGNDGVYT
+378 
-393 GLPSTDLAGETR
+393 
-405 KKGTIDIGAY
+405 
-415 EYQHLAAGRIR
+415 
-426 YVMEKAQG
+426 
-434 TGDGSSWDNAS
+434 
-445 GDLQKMIDEL
+445 
-455 AAVDA
+455 
-460 PGEVWV
+460 
-466 AAGTYRPTT
+466 
-475 QIIEGVQYAAS
+475 
-486 FRMRDGIN
+486 
-494 VYGGFAGSETSK
+494 
-506 AGRTKGTMPWI
+506 
-517 YSNETFLLGADYVD
+517 
-531 GSATWGNDQWNVIS
+531 
-545 STRHVVWFA
+545 
-554 PMSGEV
+554 
-560 KFKYTTVL
+560 
-568 DGVTIK
+568 
-574 GGAANGGE
+574 
-582 GLADFATDKGGG
+582 
-594 VYMGLNAILQNCIV
+594 
-608 TENTAKGDGGGVY
+608 
-621 ANGDGA
+621 
-627 DASSANAKGGRVVG
+627 
-641 CLVYNNSSVEDGG
+641 
-654 GVFVKNA
+654 
-661 GLVLRSMITNNSAM
+661 
-675 NGAGV
+675 
-680 YLDKNAENHPEY
+680 
-692 LILSTSVVSN
+692 
-702 NTATGNGAV
+702 
-711 YCNESGVLLQ
+711 
-721 NTIVNNDC
+721 
-729 PSTVDASNPN
+729 
-739 SSQTGG
+739 
-745 LYINK
+745 
-750 YAYVINSILWNNLI
+750 
-764 NGLNI
+764 
-769 PMYALGATAENVR
+769 
-782 FYNNAI
+782 
-788 SGSSNAVWNNIYQTS
+788 
-803 TLKLSDENSKE
+803 
-814 KALSPDFKPGYPAEK
+814 
-829 PNDKP
+829 
-834 EKVLP
+834 
-839 GVQSSWVPT
+839 

-853 QQGSNLRAGG
+853 QPGSNLRAGG
-863 LTIGTF
+863 MTIGTF
-869 PDNVLVAPELDIAG
+869 PAEVLLSPELDIAG

-896 VDAPQIGYL
+896 VDANGIEYN

-972 FTNLD
+972 YTNLD

-982 LSIPALPNGARFEIY
+982 LSIPALPNGAKFEIY
-997 GGYAAESGNKEGE
+997 GGYAAESGNKEGV
-1010 DDDKNLDLRFPTTYR
+1010 DDDKDLTNRFPTTYR
-1025 TIIDGNHEGKNI
+1025 TIINGNHEGKNI
-1037 DEGIY
+1037 EEGIY
-1042 HCITVETGANVLLD
+1042 HCITVETGANVVLD

-1092 ENNTAEE
+1092 ENNTAAES
-1099 AAAIDARGA
+1099 AAIDARGA

-1288 NSGKVNGDIPTTE
+1288 NSGKVNGDIPTTD

-1328 LNEQNLN
+1328 LNEQNLG

-1340 YRTET
+1340 YKTEA

-1382 AVNDGQQ
+1382 AAKDGQQ

-1441 SVDLVKKYETII
+1441 SVDLEKDKYETII
-1453 QIQETA
+1453 QIQKTA

-1466 TPTAVSDLPSRTRK
+1466 TPTAVSGLPSRTRK

-1499 SSYSYWEWGRSWED
+1499 SSYSYWEWGRSWGD

-1593 NYISGGYVVDVDATR
+1593 NYINAHNNAGR
-1608 GAGIYCDGNNSK
+1608 GAGIYCDGDNSK
-1620 VINCFVLRNANKSG
+1620 VVNCFVLNNANNSD

-1652 VANNYAESNGGGIFI
+1652 VANNYAKSNGGGIFI

-1678 YNRSNGTGGLH
+1678 YNRSTGTGGLH

-1696 KTTTLKLYN
+1696 TTTTLKLYN

-1744 EVQGKIDQNTTR
+1744 EVQGRIDQNTTR

-1841 SVVSY
+1841 SAVSY

-2012 IRNCRVSENEAI
+2012 IRNCRVYGNEAI
-2024 QGGGLYLL
+2024 QGGGLYLK

-2073 TENEA
+2073 TENTA
-2078 TDNGG
+2078 TENAG
-2083 GIYFAD
+2083 GIYFSD

-2108 NVSGSVAT
+2108 NVSGSVYST
-2116 MFSDT
+2116 FSDS
-2121 KMGDASAEIEHGFTA
+2121 KMAAASAANGNNFTE

-2149 LPSNMVNTA
+2149 LPSNMLNTA
-2158 MTSDHDTY
+2158 MTSDEDLY
-2166 FASVDERLR
+2166 FAGPDRTLR

-2187 ALQDILV
+2187 TLQGYLETS
-2194 RDWGIA
+2194 WNIA
-2200 KNDRQG
+2200 KNDMQG
-2206 IPRKQENIDKIDVGA
+2206 IPRIQDNINKIDVGA
-2221 YAFLGGSIPVP
+2221 YAFLGGVIPDP
-2232 SRDNYKV
+2232 KIEKLTK
-2239 RLFVNQT
+2239 LFVNQT
-2246 PSTLVLPEFT
+2246 TDFRVA
-2256 NDDEQTDYLD
+2256 DDVDLD
-2266 SVTGCSFYTP
+2266 KVVGRSFYTP

-2291 ENGVDAEIEI
+2291 EAGIDDEIEI

-2315 DAATSPYDQRQNS
+2315 DASTPTENQRQNS
-2328 FTIPAGVKIYGGF
+2328 FVVPAGVKIYGGF
-2341 IGDEK
+2341 IGDEL
-2346 YGDGKD
+2346 YSSIASVQGESGELTL
-2352 VKNITVKKD
+2352 NPAFNTEAALA
-2361 DGSEEVVDVV
+2361 GR
-2371 LDINFATET
+2371 ATT
-2380 VLSGRVTADFN
+2380 DYN
-2391 SNGINEPWELA
+2391 QNGISEPWELA

-2415 TVKNAYHVLY
+2415 TVKNAYHVLF
-2425 SDTKYGTEAVT
+2425 SSIKKEGNGDITGQGTVT
-2436 LDGLTVMDGETAST
+2436 LDGLTVMDGETANYLPVSVEGDLET
-2450 LTPMGNDNEVGR
+2450 NEIGR
-2462 GGGLYSSGVD
+2462 GGGLYSRGVD
-2472 YIINRCRFLNNKGI
+2472 YFINRCRFLNNKGI
-2486 RGNAAYVRNATATVI
+2486 RGNAAYVRGATATVI
-2501 GSMFAGNSTVEITES
+2501 GSIFAGNSTVEGWEYPEQGSEVT
-2516 AQAAGGALCLA
+2516 AARIYGGAICMA
-2527 AADGETTA
+2527 ASTGENAT
-2535 LKAVNTLWTN
+2535 LKAVNTLWAN
-2545 NETTGNGG
+2545 NETDGTGG
-2553 AIGYAVNGSGSTSV
+2553 AIGFAVNGGTSEV
-2567 NLMNNTIVRNKAANG
+2567 NLMNNTIVRNKALN

-2593 TNTLVWG
+2593 TNTLMWG
-2600 NEGNGNNMSGITA
+2600 NEGAEGSINESNDIA
-2613 TYSAA
+2613 VTYSAA
-2618 EDLEAANGNIK
+2618 EDLDATKDNNIK
-2629 LAAVNTSI
+2629 LAAENTSI
-2637 DGPRFAQP
+2637 EGPRFAQP
-2645 SNAAGAAAN
+2645 SSAAGAAAN
-2654 DPSSKWNPA
+2654 DPSSKWNPS
-2663 SINVLTDAGA
+2663 SINVLTDAGD
-2673 GLLSKDIEKLSDIGS
+2673 GVFTVKTQEEPEKIE
-2688 ATGAYK
+2688 GAYSK
-2694 EWNDN
+2694 WNN
-2699 HAGDYA
+2699 ENASAYA
-2705 TQYMGSSQYYRYAGP
+2705 DQYMGDTSYQRYAGP
-2720 LDENG
+2720 RDEKG
-2725 QPLDRTIDIGL
+2725 EQLDRTIDIGL

-2742 TSFSSMDEIYVA
+2742 TTFSNLDAVYVA
-2754 TTESGNGSGDGW
+2754 TTEAGNGSGDSW
-2766 ANATSDLRGAI
+2766 LNATSDLRGAI
-2777 IAMANPTGGNKTD
+2777 ISMANPTGGQTSD
-2790 KTIYI
+2790 KAVYI
-2795 RDGEYMSKQLLTGTA
+2795 RDGEYASKQLLTGTA
-2810 FPLNMDADKTLGESL
+2810 FPLNMDKDNADGMNGTSL
-2825 TIKGSFNE
+2825 TIKGSYNE
-2833 AGQQDFSKPTVIS
+2833 AGVQDFSKPTVIS

-2859 TTNGEPVFIE
+2859 ATNNEPVFIE
-2869 GITFSNATTDG
+2869 GIMFNNAAGD

-2888 NLTLG
+2888 NLTLAR
-2893 NVAFRGNAGTGVS
+2893 VAFRGNAGTGVS
-2906 TSGKSLIY
+2906 TSGNSLIY

-2920 GGTGLNVGSGDV
+2920 GGTGLNVGSGEV
-2932 KVVNATFANNGT
+2932 KVVNATFANNTT
-2944 AINGTASVYNS
+2944 AINGTASVFNS
-2955 VSWKSGNDVAEG
+2955 VSWNSGNGVAEG
-2967 NNNAP
+2967 NNNAV
-2972 LGNADNDNIQN
+2972 LGNAVNDDIQN

-2988 DPSNENVL
+2988 DPSNENIL

-3001 IRPSMMLLNKGNDA
+3001 IRPSMMLLNKGENSLYQSNVGKDPTT
-3015 HYKNYVEDVVVEGI
+3015 DVDLTSGKRVVDG
-3029 TYVDVEDT
+3029 
-3037 PDPKR
+3037 R
-3042 PKHQYDLANV
+3042 
-3052 TRKVGTI
+3052 I

-3069 LSPILYVKSGV
+3069 LSQILYVKSGV
-3080 VGSDESGAS
+3080 VGSDESGES

-3098 GAIDLASIYANAN
+3098 GAINLASIYANVN
-3111 SGQTGYVFVHNN
+3111 KGQTGYVFVHNN
-3123 VSANNVRVAMPG
+3123 VAANNVRVAMPG
-3135 VKAYGSMNDETGA
+3135 VKAYGSMNDETGTGVT
-3148 DVSEILGKRSLDMER
+3148 DILGKRSSILDLQR
-3163 RSKINGL
+3163 RSTINGL
-3170 TVGGTGSVVDGFEVS
+3170 TVAGTCSVVDGFEVS
-3185 GTVAVSN
+3185 GTVAVSS
-3192 GMLSTSIVKPTDA
+3192 GMLSTSIVKPTDP

-3211 GVLYNSFVEGSVIKP
+3211 GVLYNSFVEGAVN
-3226 ETDSGKAV
+3226 GKAV
-3234 NVTATGTISETE
+3234 NVTATGAIN
-3246 GSGNNRS
+3246 GNDGINNNPNAIENGY
-3253 KVSETNNYVT
+3253 VSV
-3263 TDYWKYQL
+3263 DYWKYQL
-3271 NETSADIN
+3271 KDDSGLFDKAEE
-3279 AGTVDVESYMI
+3279 GTITAYME
-3290 MAGHRKD
+3290 MAGHSKD
-3297 ISGSSRIR
+3297 LSGSIR
-3305 NTVDNGCFETWNI
+3305 VRNGLVDFGCFETWNI
-3318 TADTEITATDKPTRK
+3318 TADTEISATDKPSRN
-3333 HVVYIRKGGELKIA
+3333 HVVYVREGKELSIDGDALVYTGEA
-3347 DGLYG
+3347 AA
-3352 ESTVFNPGFLLLED
+3352 FNPGFLLLEN
-3366 GAIGLLANDNYVGLT
+3366 GSGLLANGNYVGLT
-3381 NVAMERTVPAGGTA
+3381 NFAMERTIPADGTA
-3395 LTYVPFTISAIDK
+3395 LTYVPFLIDK
-3408 PLEGITYQKYNGK
+3408 MDNASAAKFQRYDGAERAKYG
-3421 IRASYNYQFGD
+3421 YTFGSSK
-3432 GNAWETVNDP
+3432 AWVDVDP
-3442 ATEQGGVQAF
+3442 ATAVGGVQAF
-3452 AINNES
+3452 AINGS
-3458 TAGAKVRFYGKSADD
+3458 AGAKVRFYGTSYK
-3473 EKPQKPVYDEKPNA
+3473 ETPNDV
-3487 PKQVLLE
+3487 KTVQLM
-3494 KNNFNDP
+3494 KFNFNDP
-3501 WSTENPGTGKR
+3501 WASKDETSNR

-3532 NYDDMEYGRVIYTGA
+3532 NYKDMEYGRVIYTGS
-3547 SYNAINTAENNSGS
+3547 SYETKNTADTNTSGS

-3571 TATLQEYESFTVKAP
+3571 TATLQDYETFTVAAP
-3586 QDGTQ
+3586 TAGSDPQG
-3591 SQSLRGLLVTVAP
+3591 LRGLLVTVAP

-3771 RCISVGETS
+3771 RCIRVGETS

>member
-1 MLFTL
+1 MKTGYFRMLFTL

-19 TIHYVTPDGKNPVN
+19 TIHYVTPTGDNPATGN
-33 GWEGSKKVVSL
+33 QWEVAGTVKSL
-44 STALDKA
+44 SQALTDA
-51 NAGDQIW
+51 VAGDQIW
-58 VLGFEK
+58 VLGFEQ

-73 APKGG
+73 APEGG

-100 RLTLGKAPYFTYRS
+100 RPTLGKAPYFTYRS
-114 VLSGDINRDD
+114 VLSGDINCDD
-124 VVDEINY
+124 TVDEINY
-131 VYPENGTRSDNATHV
+131 VYPANETREDNAKHV

-174 GNAVAGNGGG
+174 GNATDFGGG
-184 VYVYGD
+184 IYVYGS
-190 NNQGGAYQI
+190 NAGGGAYQI
-199 EKCFLLNNYAAQG
+199 EKCFLLNNYAELG
-212 GGAIYVSGEVQ
+212 GGAIYVSADVK

-254 RIDGAGTIVNSS
+254 NIAGSGTIVNSS

-272 GGVLLSS
+272 GGVRLSS
-279 NAKAVN
+279 SAKAVN

-293 MGIDGGEVYNSVIWG
+293 MGIEGGVVSNSVIWG

-331 GTGCISISS
+331 GIDCISISS
-340 ESNGTNSPLFDAPSV
+340 ESNGSNGPLFEAPSV
-355 FTSFDRDY
+355 FTSFDRDFD
-363 NWRHNAYPTWSWGIL
+363 WRRTAYPTWSWGIL
-378 EGSALIDKGNDGVYT
+378 EGSALIDKGNDVVYT

-415 EYQHLAAGRIR
+415 EFQHLDASRIR
-426 YVMEKAQG
+426 YVKVGG
-434 TGDGSSWDNAS
+434 TGDGSSWGNAS

-455 AAVDA
+455 ATIDA

-466 AAGTYRPTT
+466 AAGRYRPTT

-486 FRMRDGIN
+486 FRMRDGID
-494 VYGGFAGSETSK
+494 VYGGFAGTEPSK
-506 AGRTKGTMPWI
+506 ADREKGSMPWI
-517 YSNETFLLGADYVD
+517 YTKETILLGADYED

-829 PNDKP
+829 PNDEP
-834 EKVLP
+834 EKVLS

-896 VDAPQIGYL
+896 VDANGIDYN
-905 YDGSKYYD
+905 YDESNKYYD
-913 VFVDIDYME
+913 VFVDINYME

-982 LSIPALPNGARFEIY
+982 LSIPALPNGAKFEIY
-997 GGYAAESGNKEGE
+997 GGYAAESDGT
-1010 DDDKNLDLRFPTTYR
+1010 DLKNRFPTTYR
-1025 TIIDGNHEGKNI
+1025 TVIDGNHEGKNI

-1042 HCITVETGANVLLD
+1042 HCITVETGANVVLD

-1092 ENNTAEE
+1092 ENNTAAE

-1120 TNTNTDAAVVNASA
+1120 TNTTESSSVVNANIL
-1134 EKFTLNHVSVV
+1134 TLNHVSVV
-1145 NNVGTAPSEM
+1145 NNIGVAPAK

-1162 GNSNGKNTFT
+1162 GNSDGNTFTT

-1185 NPTNKQ
+1185 NPTNMQ
-1191 GATLGFDTY
+1191 GAALGFDTY

-1210 TSSAE
+1210 TSSTD
-1215 AGKLINKATE
+1215 AGQLINKATG
-1225 TPDGLTEDIAGNS
+1225 TPSSLTKDIAGNS

-1260 FYVTATGAGKMDGS
+1260 FYVTEKGAGKKDGS

-1288 NSGKVNGDIPTTE
+1288 NSGKVDGDILTTD
-1301 SSYIGFYDASA
+1301 SRYIGFYDASA
-1312 RPYAET
+1312 HPYAET

-1328 LNEQNLN
+1328 MGEAGVING
-1335 TSNVN
+1335 TAVDNVDYKVETLAVGQYN
-1340 YRTET
+1340 DRKET
-1345 HDGVTHV
+1345 HIS
-1352 TGANG
+1352 GANR
-1357 INIRNNRQ
+1357 INIQNRRYEQ
-1365 ERYVGGLQYAVE
+1365 YVGGLQYAVE

-1382 AVNDGQQ
+1382 AANDGKQ

-1410 VNVLGG
+1410 VDVLGG

-1430 LISQYIPANET
+1430 LISQYIPANQVNEGL
-1441 SVDLVKKYETII
+1441 DKAKYETII
-1453 QIQETA
+1453 QIQAEKPWTY
-1459 PVTWNGN
+1459 NGEGN
-1466 TPTAVSDLPSRTRK
+1466 PGANPDANLPGQTRK

-1489 LPTKSPSGRE
+1489 LPTNSPSGRE
-1499 SSYSYWEWGRSWED
+1499 SSYTYYKIRDRWVGNDHWDGRE
-1513 WSNHWMNEGY
+1513 Y
-1523 GNSVPGADENTSNS
+1523 GKSVPGSDEDASNT
-1537 YRWENQEG
+1537 YRYNLSSEQQNG
-1545 GYVEYTGATWDGF
+1545 IYIEYTGAMWDGF

-1593 NYISGGYVVDVDATR
+1593 NYINAHNNAGR
-1608 GAGIYCDGNNSK
+1608 GAGIYCDGDNSK
-1620 VINCFVLRNANKSG
+1620 VVNCFVLNNANNSD

-1652 VANNYAESNGGGIFI
+1652 VANNYAKSNGGGIFI

-1678 YNRSNGTGGLH
+1678 YNRSTGTGGLH

-1696 KTTTLKLYN
+1696 TTTTLKLYN

-1710 NTNRALDVSKEK
+1710 NTNQAIGVSAI
-1722 DGSFSFN
+1722 GNFN
-1729 GAWNCFIQTTNALDG
+1729 GAWNCFVQSNTALSADIRNKLHSSNYGTNLAS
-1744 EVQGKIDQNTTR
+1744 
-1756 IGENLPCPFESA
+1756 PFEST

-1817 AVDVGAYEKDNL
+1817 AVDVGAYEKDNS

-1841 SVVSY
+1841 SAVSY

-1883 SANRGVDVIVKIAEG
+1883 SDHKDVDVVVKVAEG

-1907 VNDPQSYTFVVPE
+1907 ANDPQSYTFVVPE

-1937 NPFSHKTILSP
+1937 NPFNHETILSP
-1948 IANVQGQEING
+1948 VASVEGQNING

-2012 IRNCRVSENEAI
+2012 VRNSRVYGNEAI

-2032 PGALVSGTDINGNTA
+2032 PGATVSGTDINNNTA
-2047 DEGAGIYADNTDA
+2047 EEGAGIYADNENA
-2060 AEGLRAHVVSTTV
+2060 SKALRAHVVSSTITDNTA
-2073 TENEA
+2073 TENA
-2078 TDNGG
+2078 G
-2083 GIYFAD
+2083 GILFED
-2089 GGALFLN
+2089 GAALFLN

-2108 NVSGSVAT
+2108 NVSGPVYSTFDDAEMET
-2116 MFSDT
+2116 
-2121 KMGDASAEIEHGFTA
+2121 ASAVNGNNFKD
-2136 FYPFNYSFVERFE
+2136 FFPFNYSFVERFE

-2158 MTSDHDTY
+2158 MTSDENLY
-2166 FASVDERLR
+2166 FASTDRRLR
-2175 AFSPLVNNGYSA
+2175 AFSPLVNNGFSIDLQKHLATNWNIA
-2187 ALQDILV
+2187 A
-2194 RDWGIA
+2194 
-2200 KNDRQG
+2200 NDMQG
-2206 IPRKQENIDKIDVGA
+2206 ISRIQTGIGKIDVGA
-2221 YAFLGGSIPVP
+2221 YAFLGGVIPKP
-2232 SRDNYKV
+2232 KAGDYMAK
-2239 RLFVNQT
+2239 LFVNQT
-2246 PSTLVLPEFT
+2246 T
-2256 NDDEQTDYLD
+2256 NFQVANSVNLDD
-2266 SVTGCSFYTP
+2266 VIGRSFYTP
-2276 LYHLDDALEYVRKAR
+2276 LYHLDDALEYAKKAVKL
-2291 ENGVDAEIEI
+2291 NPGANIEI

-2315 DAATSPYDQRQNS
+2315 DAATATADQRQNS
-2328 FTIPAGVKIYGGF
+2328 FVVPAGVKIYGGF
-2341 IGDEK
+2341 SGEEDYS
-2346 YGDGKD
+2346 YGLSRVSGENGTVQSFTD
-2352 VKNITVKKD
+2352 ITN
-2361 DGSEEVVDVV
+2361 S
-2371 LDINFATET
+2371 DISQYLTARET
-2380 VLSGRVTADFN
+2380 SDFN
-2391 SNGINEPWELA
+2391 LNSINEPWELK

-2425 SDTKYGTEAVT
+2425 SDTEYGTGVVT
-2436 LDGLTVMDGETAST
+2436 LDGLTVMDGQTSNSLPLMTE
-2450 LTPMGNDNEVGR
+2450 NNEIGR
-2462 GGGLYSSGVD
+2462 GGALYSNGID
-2472 YIINRCRFLNNKGI
+2472 YIINRCRFLNNQGV
-2486 RGNAAYVRNATATVI
+2486 RGNAAYVRNASATVI
-2501 GSMFAGNSTVEITES
+2501 GSTFAGNSTVEDLRDVEVGRIY
-2516 AQAAGGALCLA
+2516 GGAMCMA
-2527 AADGETTA
+2527 ASTGENAT
-2535 LKAVNTLWTN
+2535 LKAVNTLWAN

-2553 AIGYAVNGSGSTSV
+2553 AIGFAVNGGTSEV
-2567 NLMNNTIVRNKAANG
+2567 NLMNNTIVRNKALN

-2593 TNTLVWG
+2593 TNTLMWG
-2600 NEGNGNNMSGITA
+2600 NEGAEGSINESNDIA
-2613 TYSAA
+2613 VTYSAA
-2618 EDLEAANGNIK
+2618 EDLDATKDNNIK
-2629 LAAVNTSI
+2629 LAAENTSI
-2637 DGPRFAQP
+2637 EGPRFAQP
-2645 SNAAGAAAN
+2645 SSAAGAAAN
-2654 DPSSKWNPA
+2654 DPSSKWNPS
-2663 SINVLTDAGA
+2663 SINVLTDAGD
-2673 GLLSKDIEKLSDIGS
+2673 GVFTVKTQEEPEKIE
-2688 ATGAYK
+2688 GAYSK
-2694 EWNDN
+2694 WNN
-2699 HAGDYA
+2699 ENASAYA
-2705 TQYMGSSQYYRYAGP
+2705 DQYMGDTSYQRYAGP
-2720 LDENG
+2720 RDEKG
-2725 QPLDRTIDIGL
+2725 EQLDRTIDIGL

-2742 TSFSSMDEIYVA
+2742 TTFSNLDAVYVA
-2754 TTESGNGSGDGW
+2754 TTEAGNGSGDSW
-2766 ANATSDLRGAI
+2766 LNATSDLRGAI
-2777 IAMANPTGGNKTD
+2777 ISMANPTGGQTPD
-2790 KTIYI
+2790 KAVYI
-2795 RDGEYMSKQLLTGTA
+2795 RDGEYASKQLLTGTA
-2810 FPLNMDADKTLGESL
+2810 FPLNMDKDNADGMNGTSL
-2825 TIKGSFNE
+2825 TIKGSYNE
-2833 AGQQDFSKPTVIS
+2833 AGVQDFSKPTVIS

-2859 TTNGEPVFIE
+2859 ATNNEPVFIE
-2869 GITFSNATTDG
+2869 GIMFNNAAGD

-2888 NLTLG
+2888 NLTLAR
-2893 NVAFRGNAGTGVS
+2893 VAFRGNAGTGVS
-2906 TSGKSLIY
+2906 TSGNSLIY

-2920 GGTGLNVGSGDV
+2920 GGTGLNVGSGEV
-2932 KVVNATFANNGT
+2932 KVVNATFANNTT
-2944 AINGTASVYNS
+2944 AINGTASVFNS
-2955 VSWKSGNDVAEG
+2955 VSWNSGNGVAEG
-2967 NNNAP
+2967 NNNAV
-2972 LGNADNDNIQN
+2972 LGNAVNDDIQN

-2988 DPSNENVL
+2988 DPSNENIL

-3001 IRPSMMLLNKGNDA
+3001 IRPSMMLLNKGNND
-3015 HYKNYVEDVVVEGI
+3015 NYPGDLTTDVDLTSGKRL
-3029 TYVDVEDT
+3029 VD
-3037 PDPKR
+3037 
-3042 PKHQYDLANV
+3042 
-3052 TRKVGTI
+3052 GTI

-3069 LSPILYVKSGV
+3069 LSQILYVKSGV
-3080 VGSDESGAS
+3080 VGSDESGES

-3098 GAIDLASIYANAN
+3098 GAINLASIYANVN
-3111 SGQTGYVFVHNN
+3111 KGQTGYVFVHNN
-3123 VSANNVRVAMPG
+3123 VAANNVRVAMPG
-3135 VKAYGSMNDETGA
+3135 VKAYGSMNDETGTGVT
-3148 DVSEILGKRSLDMER
+3148 DILGKRSSILDLQR
-3163 RSKINGL
+3163 RSTINGL
-3170 TVGGTGSVVDGFEVS
+3170 TVAGTGSVVDGFEVS
-3185 GTVAVSN
+3185 GTVAVSS
-3192 GMLSTSIVKPTDA
+3192 GMLSTSIVKPTDP

-3211 GVLYNSFVEGSVIKP
+3211 GVLYNSFVEGAVN
-3226 ETDSGKAV
+3226 GKAV
-3234 NVTATGTISETE
+3234 NVTATGAIN
-3246 GSGNNRS
+3246 GNDGINNNPNAIENGY
-3253 KVSETNNYVT
+3253 VSV
-3263 TDYWKYQL
+3263 DYWKYQL
-3271 NETSADIN
+3271 KDDSGLFDKAEE
-3279 AGTVDVESYMI
+3279 GTITAYME
-3290 MAGHRKD
+3290 MAGHSKD
-3297 ISGSSRIR
+3297 LSGSIR
-3305 NTVDNGCFETWNI
+3305 VRNGLVDFGCFETWNI
-3318 TADTEITATDKPTRK
+3318 TADTEISATDKPSRN
-3333 HVVYIRKGGELKIA
+3333 HVVYVREGKELSIDGDALVYTGEA
-3347 DGLYG
+3347 AA
-3352 ESTVFNPGFLLLED
+3352 FNPGFLLLEN
-3366 GAIGLLANDNYVGLT
+3366 GSGLLANGNYVGLT
-3381 NVAMERTVPAGGTA
+3381 NFAMERTIPADGTA
-3395 LTYVPFTISAIDK
+3395 LTYVPFLIDK
-3408 PLEGITYQKYNGK
+3408 MDNASAAKFQRYDGAERAKYG
-3421 IRASYNYQFGD
+3421 YTFGSSK
-3432 GNAWETVNDP
+3432 AWVDVDP
-3442 ATEQGGVQAF
+3442 ATAVGGVQAF
-3452 AINNES
+3452 AINGS
-3458 TAGAKVRFYGKSADD
+3458 AGAKVRFYGTSYK
-3473 EKPQKPVYDEKPNA
+3473 ETPNED
-3487 PKQVLLE
+3487 KMVQLM
-3494 KNNFNDP
+3494 KFNFNDP
-3501 WSTENPGTGKR
+3501 WTTNADGTINPDKSNR

-3532 NYDDMEYGRVIYTGA
+3532 NYKDMEYGRVIYTGA
-3547 SYNAINTAENNSGS
+3547 SYDTKNTADSNTSGS

-3571 TATLQEYESFTVKAP
+3571 TATLQDYETFTVAAP
-3586 QDGTQ
+3586 TAGSDPQG
-3591 SQSLRGLLVTVAP
+3591 LRGLLVTVAP

-3636 WMSDDASVA
+3636 WMSDNASVA

-3675 EAAAYTI
+3675 QAAAYTI

-3735 VDGLGDNVKA
+3735 VDGLGDNVKV

-3771 RCISVGETS
+3771 RCIRVGETS

>member
-1 MLFTL
+1 M
-6 LAVLLLGSAAKAQ
+6 
-19 TIHYVTPDGKNPVN
+19 
-33 GWEGSKKVVSL
+33 
-44 STALDKA
+44 
-51 NAGDQIW
+51 
-58 VLGFEK
+58 
-64 ITDPSQLYV
+64 ITD
-73 APKGG
+73 
-78 FTVKS
+78 
-83 GVKLYGGFRG
+83 
-93 TERTIDE
+93 
-100 RLTLGKAPYFTYRS
+100 
-114 VLSGDINRDD
+114 
-124 VVDEINY
+124 
-131 VYPENGTRSDNATHV
+131 
-146 LSLNMVPTQQS
+146 
-157 GNNNTYP
+157 
-164 TVVNGFTVIG
+164 
-174 GNAVAGNGGG
+174 
-184 VYVYGD
+184 
-190 NNQGGAYQI
+190 
-199 EKCFLLNNYAAQG
+199 
-212 GGAIYVSGEVQ
+212 
-223 ATSTESRIV
+223 
-232 DCVVYNNLAGVRSG
+232 
-246 SENLGGGI
+246 
-254 RIDGAGTIVNSS
+254 
-266 IFNNEG
+266 
-272 GGVLLSS
+272 
-279 NAKAVN
+279 
-285 LTIARNTV
+285 
-293 MGIDGGEVYNSVIWG
+293 
-308 NSKVQNPTATSFE
+308 
-321 NCASDNANVT
+321 
-331 GTGCISISS
+331 
-340 ESNGTNSPLFDAPSV
+340 
-355 FTSFDRDY
+355 
-363 NWRHNAYPTWSWGIL
+363 
-378 EGSALIDKGNDGVYT
+378 
-393 GLPSTDLAGETR
+393 
-405 KKGTIDIGAY
+405 
-415 EYQHLAAGRIR
+415 
-426 YVMEKAQG
+426 
-434 TGDGSSWDNAS
+434 
-445 GDLQKMIDEL
+445 
-455 AAVDA
+455 
-460 PGEVWV
+460 
-466 AAGTYRPTT
+466 
-475 QIIEGVQYAAS
+475 
-486 FRMRDGIN
+486 
-494 VYGGFAGSETSK
+494 
-506 AGRTKGTMPWI
+506 
-517 YSNETFLLGADYVD
+517 
-531 GSATWGNDQWNVIS
+531 
-545 STRHVVWFA
+545 
-554 PMSGEV
+554 
-560 KFKYTTVL
+560 
-568 DGVTIK
+568 
-574 GGAANGGE
+574 
-582 GLADFATDKGGG
+582 
-594 VYMGLNAILQNCIV
+594 
-608 TENTAKGDGGGVY
+608 
-621 ANGDGA
+621 
-627 DASSANAKGGRVVG
+627 
-641 CLVYNNSSVEDGG
+641 
-654 GVFVKNA
+654 
-661 GLVLRSMITNNSAM
+661 NSAK

-680 YLDKNAENHPEY
+680 YLDKNNDEYPEEY
-692 LILSTSVVSN
+692 LILSTSVISN
-702 NTATGNGAV
+702 NTALENGAV
-711 YCNESGVLLQ
+711 YCNAGGVLLQ

-729 PSTVDASNPN
+729 PSSVDASNPN

-750 YAYVINSILWNNLI
+750 YAFVINSVLWNNSI
-764 NGLNI
+764 NKI
-769 PMYALGATAENVR
+769 DVPMYALGATADNVR

-788 SGSSNAVWNNIYQTS
+788 SGSTNAVWNNIYQIS
-803 TLKLSDENSKE
+803 TLKLSDDNASIDG
-814 KALSPDFKPGYPAEK
+814 AIGPDFSDGYPEAIGVSPVRTVENVWK
-829 PNDKP
+829 RP
-834 EKVLP
+834 E
-839 GVQSSWVPT
+839 
-848 YYWEP
+848 YYWIP
-853 QQGSNLRAGG
+853 VKGSNLRAGG

-869 PDNVLVAPELDIAG
+869 PAEVLLAPELDIAG
-883 TAFAQ
+883 TPFAQ
-888 KPAVGAHA
+888 KPAMGAHGVLA
-896 VDAPQIGYL
+896 NDIIESL
-905 YDGSKYYD
+905 N
-913 VFVDIDYME
+913 VFVDIEY
-922 TDGTGISWVQPYK
+922 TGTKGTGESWSKPYK
-935 SLNEVLAYFAN
+935 SLNEVLAHFAN
-946 DPKLNLTKETVVRVH
+946 RTDLTSESVVTIH

-972 FTNLD
+972 YTNLD

-982 LSIPALPNGARFEIY
+982 VSIPKLPNGAKFVIY
-997 GGYAAESGNKEGE
+997 GGYAKENKESE
-1010 DDDKNLDLRFPTTYR
+1010 MVRDPLLYR
-1025 TIIDGNHEGKNI
+1025 TVINGNHEGKNI
-1037 DEGIY
+1037 EEGIY

-1074 AGMLVRDGATVE
+1074 AGMLVRDDAKVE

-1120 TNTNTDAAVVNASA
+1120 TNTNTEAAVMRSNSLTSL
-1134 EKFTLNHVSVV
+1134 TLNHVSVV
-1145 NNVGTAPSEM
+1145 NNIGAAPAM

-1162 GNSNGKNTFT
+1162 GNFAGENTPSGNTFD
-1172 FASVGADGAKNFA
+1172 SINSLGADGAKNFA
-1185 NPTNKQ
+1185 NPTNKR

-1210 TSSAE
+1210 TSSAD
-1215 AGKLINKATE
+1215 AGQLINKATG

-1288 NSGKVNGDIPTTE
+1288 NSGKVNGDIPTTD
-1301 SSYIGFYDASA
+1301 SRYIGFYDASV
-1312 RPYAET
+1312 RPYGEI
-1318 SGASKLFFEH
+1318 SGASKLFFDYCDGQD
-1328 LNEQNLN
+1328 LSQ
-1335 TSNVN
+1335 SNVN
-1340 YRTET
+1340 YRTAK

-1382 AVNDGQQ
+1382 AAAAKDDKR

-1410 VNVLGG
+1410 VDVLGG

-1441 SVDLVKKYETII
+1441 SVDLEKDKYETII
-1453 QIQETA
+1453 QIQATA

-1466 TPTAVSDLPSRTRK
+1466 TPTAVSGLPSRTRK

-1499 SSYSYWEWGRSWED
+1499 STYTYWSWEYVY
-1513 WSNHWMNEGY
+1513 HFPVGYNEWVNKGY
-1523 GNSVPGADENTSNS
+1523 EGTSVPGADENTSNS

-1593 NYISGGYVVDVDATR
+1593 NYINAHNNAGR
-1608 GAGIYCDGNNSK
+1608 GAGIYCDGDNSK
-1620 VINCFVLRNANKSG
+1620 VVNCFVLNNANNSD

-1652 VANNYAESNGGGIFI
+1652 VANNYAKSNGGGIFI

-1678 YNRSNGTGGLH
+1678 YNRSTGTGGLH

-1696 KTTTLKLYN
+1696 TTTTLKLYN

-1710 NTNRALDVSKEK
+1710 NTNQAIGVSAI
-1722 DGSFSFN
+1722 GNFN
-1729 GAWNCFIQTTNALDG
+1729 GAWNCFVQSNTALSSDIRNKLHSSNYGTNLAS
-1744 EVQGKIDQNTTR
+1744 
-1756 IGENLPCPFESA
+1756 PFEST

-1790 NLGND
+1790 DLGND

-1817 AVDVGAYEKDNL
+1817 AVDVGAYEKDNS

-1841 SVVSY
+1841 SATSY
-1846 NFYVSVEGAGLRSGA
+1846 NFYVSEDGAGLRSGA
-1861 NPDNAA
+1861 NPANAA

-1875 LTRAGELA
+1875 LNRAGELA
-1883 SANRGVDVIVKIAEG
+1883 SEHQDADVIVKVAEG

-1907 VNDPQSYTFVVPE
+1907 ANDPQSYTFVVPE

-1948 IANVQGQEING
+1948 VANVQGQEING

-1965 GEPANK
+1965 GDPANK

-1983 LTGGKATSLVGKGNA
+1983 LTGGKATSLVGKGNV

-2032 PGALVSGTDINGNTA
+2032 PGATVSGTDINNNTA
-2047 DEGAGIYADNTDA
+2047 EEGAGIYADNENA
-2060 AEGLRAHVVSTTV
+2060 SKALRAHVVSSTITDNTA
-2073 TENEA
+2073 TENA
-2078 TDNGG
+2078 G
-2083 GIYFAD
+2083 GILFED
-2089 GGALFLN
+2089 GAALFLN

-2108 NVSGSVAT
+2108 NVSGPVYSTFDDAEMET
-2116 MFSDT
+2116 
-2121 KMGDASAEIEHGFTA
+2121 ASAVNGNNFKD
-2136 FYPFNYSFVERFE
+2136 FFPFNYSFVERFE

-2158 MTSDHDTY
+2158 MTSDENLY
-2166 FASVDERLR
+2166 FASTDRRLR

-2187 ALQDILV
+2187 TLQGYLETS
-2194 RDWGIA
+2194 WNIA
-2200 KNDRQG
+2200 KNDMQG
-2206 IPRKQENIDKIDVGA
+2206 IPRIQDNINKIDVGA
-2221 YAFLGGSIPVP
+2221 YAFLGGVIPDP
-2232 SRDNYKV
+2232 KIEKLTK
-2239 RLFVNQT
+2239 LFVNQT
-2246 PSTLVLPEFT
+2246 TDFRVA
-2256 NDDEQTDYLD
+2256 DDVDLD
-2266 SVTGCSFYTP
+2266 KVVGRSFYTP

-2291 ENGVDAEIEI
+2291 EAGIDDEIEI

-2315 DAATSPYDQRQNS
+2315 DASTPTENQRQNS
-2328 FTIPAGVKIYGGF
+2328 FVVPAGVKIYGGF
-2341 IGDEK
+2341 IGDEL
-2346 YGDGKD
+2346 YSSIASVQGESGELTL
-2352 VKNITVKKD
+2352 NPAFNTEAALA
-2361 DGSEEVVDVV
+2361 GR
-2371 LDINFATET
+2371 ATT
-2380 VLSGRVTADFN
+2380 DYN
-2391 SNGINEPWELA
+2391 QNGISEPWELA
-2402 NQTILSGDINASE
+2402 NQTILSGHVNASE
-2415 TVKNAYHVLY
+2415 TVKNAYHVLF
-2425 SDTKYGTEAVT
+2425 SSIKKDEVTGAITGQGTVT
-2436 LDGLTVMDGETAST
+2436 LDGLTVMDGETANYLPVSVEGDLET
-2450 LTPMGNDNEVGR
+2450 NEIGR
-2462 GGGLYSSGVD
+2462 GGGLYSRGVD
-2472 YIINRCRFLNNKGI
+2472 YFINRCRFLNNKGI
-2486 RGNAAYVRNATATVI
+2486 RGNAAYVRGATATVI
-2501 GSMFAGNSTVEITES
+2501 GSIFAGNSTVEGWEYPEQEPEPGSEVT
-2516 AQAAGGALCLA
+2516 AARIYGGAICMA
-2527 AADGETTA
+2527 ASTGENAT
-2535 LKAVNTLWTN
+2535 LKAVNTLWAN
-2545 NETTGNGG
+2545 NETDGTGG
-2553 AIGYAVNGSGSTSV
+2553 AIGFAVNGGISEV

-2582 NGAIYAQGGTV
+2582 NGAIYAQSGTV

-2600 NEGNGNNMSGITA
+2600 NEGVEDASNVSDGIA
-2613 TYSAA
+2613 VTYSAA
-2618 EDLEAANGNIK
+2618 EDLTPTEENKNIT
-2629 LAAVNTSI
+2629 LAAANTSI

-2663 SINVLTDAGA
+2663 SINVLTDAGNGVFTA
-2673 GLLSKDIEKLSDIGS
+2673 AMDDAYSKWNATNAS
-2688 ATGAYK
+2688 A
-2694 EWNDN
+2694 
-2699 HAGDYA
+2699 YA
-2705 TQYMGSSQYYRYAGP
+2705 DQYMGDDSYQRYTGP
-2720 LDENG
+2720 RNEKGEQL
-2725 QPLDRTIDIGL
+2725 PRTIDIGL

-2742 TSFSSMDEIYVA
+2742 TSFSDLDAVYVA
-2754 TTESGNGSGDGW
+2754 TTEAGDGSGDSW

-2777 IAMANPTGGNKTD
+2777 IAMANPTGGSEHKAV
-2790 KTIYI
+2790 YI
-2795 RDGEYMSKQLLTGTA
+2795 RDGEYSSKQLLTGTA
-2810 FPLNMDADKTLGESL
+2810 FPLNMDAKAGDATYVNSL
-2825 TIKGSFNE
+2825 TIKGSYNE
-2833 AGQQDFSKPTVIS
+2833 AGVQDFSNPTVIT
-2846 SYSGLATQRLMNI
+2846 SYSGVETQRLMNI
-2859 TTNGEPVFIE
+2859 ATNGKPVFIE
-2869 GITFSNATTDG
+2869 GITFNNATANG

-2888 NLTLG
+2888 KLTLG
-2893 NVAFRGNAGTGVS
+2893 NVAFRSNAGTGVS

-2944 AINGTASVYNS
+2944 AINGTASVFNS
-2955 VSWKSGNDVAEG
+2955 VSWNSGNGVATDET
-2967 NNNAP
+2967 NCNAV
-2972 LGNADNDNIQN
+2972 LGNADNDNIQD

-2988 DPSNENVL
+2988 DPSNENIL

-3015 HYKNYVEDVVVEGI
+3015 HYEQYVENVVVEGI
-3029 TYVDVEDT
+3029 TYVDVD
-3037 PDPKR
+3037 DPKR

-3069 LSPILYVKSGV
+3069 LSQILYVKSGV
-3080 VGSDESGAS
+3080 VGSDESGES

-3098 GAIDLASIYANAN
+3098 GAINLASIYANAY
-3111 SGQTGYVFVHNN
+3111 SGKTGYVFVHNN

-3135 VKAYGSMNDETGA
+3135 VKAYGNMNDETSTEVETEKI
-3148 DVSEILGKRSLDMER
+3148 VSEILGKRSSLLDMER

-3185 GTVAVSN
+3185 GTVAVSD

-3205 VTVTGN
+3205 VTVTGD
-3211 GVLYNSFVEGSVIKP
+3211 GVLYNSFVEGAVN
-3226 ETDSGKAV
+3226 GKAV
-3234 NVTATGTISETE
+3234 NVTATGAINVSDDI
-3246 GSGNNRS
+3246 NNNPNAIENGY
-3253 KVSETNNYVT
+3253 VSV
-3263 TDYWKYQL
+3263 DYWKYQL
-3271 NETSADIN
+3271 KDDSEFIDNEDAKAID
-3279 AGTVDVESYMI
+3279 SYI
-3290 MAGHRKD
+3290 AMAGHDKD

-3305 NTVDNGCFETWNI
+3305 NKVDFGCFETWNI
-3318 TADTEITATDKPTRK
+3318 IADTEISATDKPTRN
-3333 HVVYIRKGGELKIA
+3333 HVVYVREGNELKIA
-3347 DGLYG
+3347 KDVYTG
-3352 ESTVFNPGFLLLED
+3352 ESTAFNPGFLLLEN
-3366 GAIGLLANDNYVGLT
+3366 GSGLLANDNYVGLT
-3381 NVAMERTVPAGGTA
+3381 NFAMERTIPAGGTA
-3395 LTYVPFTISAIDK
+3395 LTYVPFLIDK
-3408 PLEGITYQKYNGK
+3408 MDNASGATFQRYNGAK
-3421 IRASYNYQFGD
+3421 RAGYDYQYSATD
-3432 GNAWETVNDP
+3432 GAWELVTNPV
-3442 ATEQGGVQAF
+3442 TEPGGIQAF
-3452 AINNES
+3452 AINGSE
-3458 TAGAKVRFYGKSADD
+3458 GDKVRFYGTSYK
-3473 EKPQKPVYDEKPNA
+3473 ETPNED
-3487 PKQVLLE
+3487 KMVQLM
-3494 KNNFNDP
+3494 KFNFNDP
-3501 WSTENPGTGKR
+3501 WTTNADGTINPDASKQ

-3532 NYDDMEYGRVIYTGA
+3532 NYGDMEYGRVIYTGA
-3547 SYNAINTAENNSGS
+3547 SYETKNTADGTTTGS

-3571 TATLQEYESFTVKAP
+3571 TATLQDYETFIVAAP
-3586 QDGTQ
+3586 TAGSDPQG
-3591 SQSLRGLLVTVAP
+3591 LRGLLVTVAP

-3636 WMSDDASVA
+3636 WMSDNASVA

-3675 EAAAYTI
+3675 QAAAYTI

-3771 RCISVGETS
+3771 RCIRVGETS

>member
-19 TIHYVTPDGKNPVN
+19 TIHYVTPTGANPTDGNK
-33 GWEGSKKVVSL
+33 WEVSGITDEQIL
-44 STALDKA
+44 TLPEALAKA

-58 VLGFEK
+58 VLGFQQ
-64 ITDPSQLYV
+64 ITDPSQLYI
-73 APKGG
+73 APAGG

-100 RLTLGKAPYFTYRS
+100 RPTLGKAPYFIYRS
-114 VLSGDINRDD
+114 VLSGDVSKND
-124 VVDEINY
+124 VVDPNNLL
-131 VYPENGTRSDNATHV
+131 YPTNTTRSDNAKHV
-146 LSLNMVPTQQS
+146 LSLNMIPDPAS
-157 GNNNTYP
+157 GNINTYP

-174 GNAVAGNGGG
+174 GNAIGGNGGG
-184 VYVYGD
+184 IYVYGS
-190 NNQGGAYQI
+190 NAGGGAYQI
-199 EKCFLLNNYAAQG
+199 EKCFLLNNYAELG
-212 GGAIYVSGEVQ
+212 GGAIYVSDDVK

-254 RIDGAGTIVNSS
+254 NIAGSGTIVNSS

-293 MGIDGGEVYNSVIWG
+293 MGIEGGAVYSSVIWG
-308 NSKVQNPTATSFE
+308 NSKVQNPASADIFH
-321 NCASDNANVT
+321 NCASDNAT
-331 GTGCISISS
+331 IAEGDKCFAISS
-340 ESNGTNSPLFDAPSV
+340 ESNGANSPLFEAPSV
-355 FTSFDRDY
+355 FTSFDRDFD
-363 NWRHNAYPTWSWGIL
+363 WRRTAYPTWSWGIL
-378 EGSALIDKGNDGVYT
+378 EGSALIDKGNDGAYT

-415 EYQHLAAGRIR
+415 EYQHLDAGRIR
-426 YVMEKAQG
+426 YVKVGG
-434 TGDGSSWDNAS
+434 TGDGTSWANAS

-486 FRMRDGIN
+486 FRMRDGID
-494 VYGGFAGSETSK
+494 VYGGFTGTETSK
-506 AGRTKGTMPWI
+506 ADRAKGSMPWI
-517 YSNETFLLGADYVD
+517 YTNETILLGADYED

-554 PMSGEV
+554 PMSGEDN
-560 KFKYTTVL
+560 FKSVTIL

-574 GGAANGGE
+574 GGVANGGE

-627 DASSANAKGGRVVG
+627 DASSANANGGRVVG

-661 GLVLRSMITNNSAM
+661 GLVLRSMITNNSAT

-680 YLDKNAENHPEY
+680 YLDKNTENHPEY

-721 NTIVNNDC
+721 NTIVNNEC

-750 YAYVINSILWNNLI
+750 YALVINSILWENLI
-764 NGLNI
+764 NGNNI
-769 PMYALGATAENVR
+769 PMYANEPSAANVR

-803 TLKLSDENSKE
+803 TLKLSDDNASVGTVIG
-814 KALSPDFKPGYPAEK
+814 PDFMDGCPSG
-829 PNDKP
+829 
-834 EKVLP
+834 V
-839 GVQSSWVPT
+839 GVQGSLDRPS

-853 QQGSNLRAGG
+853 KQGSNLRAGG

-869 PDNVLVAPELDIAG
+869 PAEVLVAPELDIAG

-888 KPAVGAHA
+888 KPAMGAHGVKA
-896 VDAPQIGYL
+896 NEITATNYE
-905 YDGSKYYD
+905 
-913 VFVDIDYME
+913 VFVDINYTG
-922 TDGTGISWVQPYK
+922 TDANGASWTTPYK
-935 SLNEVLAYFAN
+935 SLNEVLAYFAQQ
-946 DPKLNLTKETVVRVH
+946 NLPTGQIVKVH

-982 LSIPALPNGARFEIY
+982 LSIPALLNGAKFEIY
-997 GGYAAESGNKEGE
+997 GGYAAESIGT
-1010 DDDKNLDLRFPTTYR
+1010 DLTNRFPTTYR
-1025 TIIDGNHEGKNI
+1025 TVIDGNHEGKNI
-1037 DEGIY
+1037 EEGIY
-1042 HCITVETGANVLLD
+1042 HCITVETGANVVLD

-1074 AGMLVRDGATVE
+1074 AGMLVRDGANVT

-1092 ENNTAEE
+1092 ENNTAAES
-1099 AAAIDARGA
+1099 AAIDARGA

-1120 TNTNTDAAVVNASA
+1120 TNTNTEAAVMRSNSL
-1134 EKFTLNHVSVV
+1134 TLNHVSVV
-1145 NNVGTAPSEM
+1145 NNIGAAPAM

-1162 GNSNGKNTFT
+1162 GNFAGENTPSGNTFD
-1172 FASVGADGAKNFA
+1172 SINSLGADGAKNFA
-1185 NPTNKQ
+1185 NPTNKR

-1210 TSSAE
+1210 TSSAD
-1215 AGKLINKATE
+1215 AGQLINKATG
-1225 TPDGLTEDIAGNS
+1225 TPVDVAEDIAGNS

-1274 SWENAIAGNLIYDI
+1274 SWENAIAGNLIYDV
-1288 NSGKVNGDIPTTE
+1288 NSGKVDGNIPTTD
-1301 SSYIGFYDASA
+1301 SRYIGFYDAST

-1328 LNEQNLN
+1328 MNEQNLG

-1340 YRTET
+1340 YKTET

-1382 AVNDGQQ
+1382 AAKDDKR

-1410 VNVLGG
+1410 VDVLGG

-1441 SVDLVKKYETII
+1441 SVDLEKDKYETII
-1453 QIQETA
+1453 QIQATA

-1466 TPTAVSDLPSRTRK
+1466 TPTAVSGLPSRTRK

-1499 SSYSYWEWGRSWED
+1499 SSYSYWEWGRSWGD

-1523 GNSVPGADENTSNS
+1523 GNSVPGADEDTSNT

-1593 NYISGGYVVDVDATR
+1593 NYISAGYVKDVDATR

-1620 VINCFVLRNANKSG
+1620 VVNCFVLRNANKSG

-1678 YNRSNGTGGLH
+1678 YNRSTGTGGLH

-1696 KTTTLKLYN
+1696 TTTTLKLYN

-1710 NTNRALDVSKEK
+1710 NTNQAIGVSAI
-1722 DGSFSFN
+1722 GNFN
-1729 GAWNCFIQTTNALDG
+1729 GAWNCFVQSNTALSADIRNKLHSSNYGTNLAS
-1744 EVQGKIDQNTTR
+1744 
-1756 IGENLPCPFESA
+1756 PFEST

-1790 NLGND
+1790 SLGND

-1841 SVVSY
+1841 SAVSY

-1861 NPDNAA
+1861 NPDDAA

-1937 NPFSHKTILSP
+1937 NPFNHETILSP
-1948 IANVQGQEING
+1948 VASVEGQNING

-2012 IRNCRVSENEAI
+2012 VRNSRVYGNEAI

-2032 PGALVSGTDINGNTA
+2032 PGATVSGTDINNNTA
-2047 DEGAGIYADNTDA
+2047 EEGAGIYADNENA
-2060 AEGLRAHVVSTTV
+2060 SKALRAHVVSSTITDNTA
-2073 TENEA
+2073 TENA
-2078 TDNGG
+2078 G
-2083 GIYFAD
+2083 GILFED
-2089 GGALFLN
+2089 GAALFLN

-2108 NVSGSVAT
+2108 NVSGPVYSTFDDAEMET
-2116 MFSDT
+2116 
-2121 KMGDASAEIEHGFTA
+2121 ASAVNGNNFKD
-2136 FYPFNYSFVERFE
+2136 FFPFNYSFVERFE

-2158 MTSDHDTY
+2158 MTSDRETY
-2166 FASVDERLR
+2166 FASTDERLR
-2175 AFSPLVNNGYSA
+2175 AFSPLVNNGYSTT
-2187 ALQDILV
+2187 LQGYLAEN
-2194 RDWGIA
+2194 WNIA
-2200 KNDRQG
+2200 TNDMQG
-2206 IPRKQENIDKIDVGA
+2206 IPRIQDNINKIDVGA
-2221 YAFLGGSIPVP
+2221 YAFEGGVIPDP
-2232 SRDNYKV
+2232 TDPGTEKLTK
-2239 RLFVNQT
+2239 LFVNQT
-2246 PSTLVLPEFT
+2246 TDFRVA
-2256 NDDEQTDYLD
+2256 DDVDLD
-2266 SVTGCSFYTP
+2266 KVVGRSFYTP
-2276 LYHLDDALEYVRKAR
+2276 LYHLDDALEYVKKAR
-2291 ENGVDAEIEI
+2291 ESGFNDEIEI

-2307 YKPTIRRT
+2307 YKPTILRV
-2315 DAATSPYDQRQNS
+2315 DAATGTVVDQRQNS
-2328 FTIPAGVKIYGGF
+2328 FVVPAGVKIYGGF
-2341 IGDEK
+2341 KGDEK
-2346 YGDGKD
+2346 YGYELSSVQGESE
-2352 VKNITVKKD
+2352 TVTLVP
-2361 DGSEEVVDVV
+2361 VV
-2371 LDINFATET
+2371 TET
-2380 VLSGRVTADFN
+2380 ALSGRATTDYN
-2391 SNGINEPWELA
+2391 QNGISEPWELA

-2415 TVKNAYHVLY
+2415 TVKNAYHVLF
-2425 SDTKYGTEAVT
+2425 SSIKKEENGDITGQGTVT
-2436 LDGLTVMDGETAST
+2436 LDGLTVMDGETANYLPVSVEGDLET
-2450 LTPMGNDNEVGR
+2450 NEIGR
-2462 GGGLYSSGVD
+2462 GGGLYSRGVD
-2472 YIINRCRFLNNKGI
+2472 YFINRCRFLNNKGI
-2486 RGNAAYVRNATATVI
+2486 RGNAAYVRGATATVI
-2501 GSMFAGNSTVEITES
+2501 GSIFAGNSTVDNLQSNVSTDRIYGG
-2516 AQAAGGALCLA
+2516 AFCAAAGKG
-2527 AADGETTA
+2527 DVKTETM
-2535 LKAVNTLWTN
+2535 LKAVNTLWAN
-2545 NETTGNGG
+2545 NETTGTGG
-2553 AIGYAVNGSGSTSV
+2553 AIACVTDGSDGLSSTV
-2567 NLMNNTIVRNKAANG
+2567 NLMNNTIVRNKALN
-2582 NGAIYAQGGTV
+2582 NGAIYAEGGTV
-2593 TNTLVWG
+2593 TNTLIWG
-2600 NEGNGNNMSGITA
+2600 NEGKGKNIEGAGLA
-2613 TYSAA
+2613 YSAVDD
-2618 EDLEAANGNIK
+2618 ELEATSGNVS
-2629 LAAVNTSI
+2629 LATENTSI
-2637 DGPRFAQP
+2637 EGPRFAQP
-2645 SNAAGAAAN
+2645 SEVAGAAAN
-2654 DPSSKWNPA
+2654 DPMSRWNPS
-2663 SINVLTDAGA
+2663 SINILTDAGA
-2673 GLLSKDIEKLSDIGS
+2673 GILDKDSENSVMEN
-2688 ATGAYK
+2688 ATGAYRDWTVK
-2694 EWNDN
+2694 NVP
-2699 HAGDYA
+2699 DYA
-2705 TQYMGSSQYYRYAGP
+2705 TQYMSEGYYRYAGP
-2720 LDENG
+2720 RDEAG
-2725 QPLDRTIDIGL
+2725 KPLNRIIDIGM

-2742 TSFSSMDEIYVA
+2742 TTFSSLDAVYVA
-2754 TTESGNGSGDGW
+2754 TAEAGNGSGDSW

-2790 KTIYI
+2790 KAIYI
-2795 RDGEYMSKQLLTGTA
+2795 RDGEYSSKQLLTGTA
-2810 FPLNMDADKTLGESL
+2810 FPLNMDADKTLGKSL

-2833 AGQQDFSKPTVIS
+2833 AGQQDFSNPTVIS

-2869 GITFSNATTDG
+2869 GIMFNNLSEDSQGEWKGNA
-2880 DGIVSTGD
+2880 IEATGD
-2888 NLTLG
+2888 NLTLAR
-2893 NVAFRGNAGTGVS
+2893 VAFRGNAGTGVS

-2932 KVVNATFANNGT
+2932 KVVNATFANNGM
-2944 AINGTASVYNS
+2944 AINGMASVYNS
-2955 VSWKSGNDVAEG
+2955 VSWKSGNGVATDET
-2967 NNNAP
+2967 NCNAV

-2988 DPSNENVL
+2988 DPSNENIL

-3001 IRPSMMLLNKGNDA
+3001 IRPSMMLLNKGDNSLYESNVGVDPTT
-3015 HYKNYVEDVVVEGI
+3015 DVDLTNGVRVV
-3029 TYVDVEDT
+3029 D
-3037 PDPKR
+3037 
-3042 PKHQYDLANV
+3042 N
-3052 TRKVGTI
+3052 TI
-3059 DIGAYEYAAP
+3059 DVGAYEYAAP
-3069 LSPILYVKSGV
+3069 LSQILYVKSNV
-3080 VGSDESGAS
+3080 VGSDESGSS
-3089 WTNAISDLQ
+3089 WTNAIADLQ
-3098 GAIDLASIYANAN
+3098 GAIDLASIYANVNTGA
-3111 SGQTGYVFVHNN
+3111 TGYVFVHNN

-3135 VKAYGSMNDETGA
+3135 VKAYGSMNDETGTGVT
-3148 DVSEILGKRSLDMER
+3148 DILGKRSSILDLQR
-3163 RSKINGL
+3163 RSTINGL
-3170 TVGGTGSVVDGFEVS
+3170 TVAGTGSVVDGFEVS
-3185 GTVAVSN
+3185 GTVAVSS
-3192 GMLSTSIVKPTDA
+3192 GMLSTSIVKPTGA
-3205 VTVTGN
+3205 VTVTGD
-3211 GVLYNSFVEGSVIKP
+3211 GVLYNSFVDGAVN
-3226 ETDSGKAV
+3226 GKAV
-3234 NVTATGTISETE
+3234 NVTATGTITDN
-3246 GSGNNRS
+3246 GGGNNHS
-3253 KVSETNNYVT
+3253 NAVENGYVSA
-3263 TDYWKYQL
+3263 DYWKYQL
-3271 NETSADIN
+3271 KDDSKLIDKTGAIDIAD
-3279 AGTVDVESYMI
+3279 YMA
-3290 MAGHRKD
+3290 MAGHDKD

-3305 NTVDNGCFETWNI
+3305 NTVDFGCFETWNI
-3318 TADTEITATDKPTRK
+3318 TANTEITAADKPSHN
-3333 HVVYIRKGGELKIA
+3333 HVVYVREGNELSIDGDALVYTGEA
-3347 DGLYG
+3347 
-3352 ESTVFNPGFLLLED
+3352 TAFNPGFLLLEN
-3366 GAIGLLANDNYVGLT
+3366 GSGLLANGNYVGLT
-3381 NVAMERTVPAGGTA
+3381 NFAMERTIPADGTA
-3395 LTYVPFTISAIDK
+3395 LTYVPFLIDK
-3408 PLEGITYQKYNGK
+3408 MDNASGATFQRYDGAKRAAYSYRYNANKGAWVDVDPVTEPGGI
-3421 IRASYNYQFGD
+3421 
-3432 GNAWETVNDP
+3432 
-3442 ATEQGGVQAF
+3442 QAF
-3452 AINNES
+3452 AINN
-3458 TAGAKVRFYGKSADD
+3458 ANKADAKVRFYGTSYV
-3473 EKPQKPVYDEKPNA
+3473 ETPNDV
-3487 PKQVLLE
+3487 KTVQLM
-3494 KNNFNDP
+3494 KFNFNDP
-3501 WSTENPGTGKR
+3501 WASKDDTGNR

-3532 NYDDMEYGRVIYTGA
+3532 SYGDMEYGRVIYTGA
-3547 SYNAINTAENNSGS
+3547 SYDTKNTADSNTSGS

-3571 TATLQEYESFTVKAP
+3571 TATLQDYETFTVAAPKA
-3586 QDGTQ
+3586 GTV
-3591 SQSLRGLLVTVAP
+3591 SGGLRGLLVTVAP

-3675 EAAAYTI
+3675 QAAAYTI

-3753 RVEGAA
+3753 RVEGAV

-3771 RCISVGETS
+3771 RCIRVGETS

>member
-1 MLFTL
+1 MKTGYFRMLFTL

-19 TIHYVTPDGKNPVN
+19 TIHYVTPTGTNPKTGN
-33 GWEGSKKVVSL
+33 KWEVTGTVKSL
-44 STALDKA
+44 TTALKDAK
-51 NAGDQIW
+51 AGDQIW
-58 VLGFEK
+58 LLGFEQ
-64 ITDPSQLYV
+64 ITSADQLYV
-73 APKGG
+73 APADG

-100 RLTLGKAPYFTYRS
+100 RPTLGKAPYFTYRS
-114 VLSGDINRDD
+114 VLSGDRSLLSPDDVSKND
-124 VVDEINY
+124 VVDPNNLL
-131 VYPENGTRSDNATHV
+131 YPTNTTRSDNATHV
-146 LSLNMVPTQQS
+146 LSLYMTPDQAS
-157 GNNNTYP
+157 GNINTYP

-174 GNAVAGNGGG
+174 GNATDFGGG
-184 VYVYGD
+184 IYVYGS
-190 NNQGGAYQI
+190 NAGGGAYQI
-199 EKCFLLNNYAAQG
+199 EKCFLLNNYAELG
-212 GGAIYVSGEVQ
+212 GGAIYVSADVK

-254 RIDGAGTIVNSS
+254 NIAGAGTIVNSS

-272 GGVLLSS
+272 GGVRLSS
-279 NAKAVN
+279 SAKAVN

-293 MGIDGGEVYNSVIWG
+293 MGIEGGVVSNSVIWG

-321 NCASDNANVT
+321 NCASDNATIAGNET
-331 GTGCISISS
+331 CISISS
-340 ESNGTNSPLFDAPSV
+340 ESNGANGPLFEAPSV
-355 FTSFDRDY
+355 FTSFDRDFD
-363 NWRHNAYPTWSWGIL
+363 WRKTAYPTWSWGIL
-378 EGSALIDKGNDGVYT
+378 EGSVLIDKGNDGAYT

-415 EYQHLAAGRIR
+415 EYQHLDAGRIR
-426 YVMEKAQG
+426 YVKPGG
-434 TGDGSSWDNAS
+434 TGDGSSWGNAS

-455 AAVDA
+455 ATVNA

-486 FRMRDGIN
+486 FRMRDGID
-494 VYGGFAGSETSK
+494 VYGGFAGGEISK
-506 AGRTKGTMPWI
+506 AERKKGSMPWS
-517 YSNETFLLGADYVD
+517 YTNETVLLGADYENNT
-531 GSATWGNDQWNVIS
+531 AAWANNQWNVTS
-545 STRHVVWFA
+545 SSRHVVWFA
-554 PMSGEV
+554 PMSGEED
-560 KFKYTTVL
+560 FKSVTVL

-582 GLADFATDKGGG
+582 GLTDFATDKGGG
-594 VYMGLNAILQNCIV
+594 VYMGLNATLQNSIV
-608 TENTAKGDGGGVY
+608 TENTSKGNGGGVY
-621 ANGDGA
+621 V
-627 DASSANAKGGRVVG
+627 NAGRVVSS
-641 CLVYNNSSVEDGG
+641 LIYNNSAATDGG
-654 GVFVKNA
+654 GVFVSGA
-661 GLVLRSMITNNSAM
+661 GLVLRSMITDNSAK

-680 YLDKNAENHPEY
+680 YLDKNNDEYPEEY
-692 LILSTSVVSN
+692 LILSTSVISN
-702 NTATGNGAV
+702 NTALENGAV
-711 YCNESGVLLQ
+711 YCNAGGVLLQ

-729 PSTVDASNPN
+729 PSSVDASNPN

-750 YAYVINSILWNNLI
+750 YAFVINSVLWNNSI
-764 NGLNI
+764 NKI
-769 PMYALGATAENVR
+769 DVPMYALGATADNVR

-788 SGSSNAVWNNIYQTS
+788 SGSANAVWNNIYQIS
-803 TLKLSDENSKE
+803 TLKLSDDNASIDG
-814 KALSPDFKPGYPAEK
+814 AIGPDFSDGYPEAIGVSPVRTVENVWK
-829 PNDKP
+829 RP
-834 EKVLP
+834 E
-839 GVQSSWVPT
+839 
-848 YYWEP
+848 YYWIP
-853 QQGSNLRAGG
+853 VKGSNLRAGG

-869 PDNVLVAPELDIAG
+869 PAEVLLAPELDITG
-883 TAFAQ
+883 TPFAQ
-888 KPAVGAHA
+888 KPAMGAHGVLA
-896 VDAPQIGYL
+896 NDIIESL
-905 YDGSKYYD
+905 N
-913 VFVDIDYME
+913 VFVDIEY
-922 TDGTGISWVQPYK
+922 TGTKGTGESWSKPYK
-935 SLNEVLAYFAN
+935 SLNEVLAHFAN
-946 DPKLNLTKETVVRVH
+946 RTDLTSESVVTIH

-972 FTNLD
+972 YTNLD

-982 LSIPALPNGARFEIY
+982 VSIPKLPNGAKFVIY
-997 GGYAAESGNKEGE
+997 GGYAKENKESE
-1010 DDDKNLDLRFPTTYR
+1010 MVRDPLLYR
-1025 TIIDGNHEGKNI
+1025 TVINGNHEGKNI
-1037 DEGIY
+1037 EEGIY
-1042 HCITVETGANVLLD
+1042 HCITVETGANVVLD

-1074 AGMLVRDGATVE
+1074 AGMLARDGANVT

-1120 TNTNTDAAVVNASA
+1120 TNTTKTSSVVNAN
-1134 EKFTLNHVSVV
+1134 TLTLYHVSVV
-1145 NNVGTAPSEM
+1145 NNIGAAPAM

-1162 GNSNGKNTFT
+1162 GNSNGNTFT

-1210 TSSAE
+1210 TSSAV
-1215 AGKLINKATE
+1215 AGQLINKASG
-1225 TPDGLTEDIAGNS
+1225 TPVEVTEDIAGNS

-1260 FYVTATGAGKMDGS
+1260 FYVTEKGSGKMDGS
-1274 SWENAIAGNLIYDI
+1274 SWENAIAGNMIYDVT
-1288 NSGKVNGDIPTTE
+1288 NKTNVNISTTD
-1301 SSYIGFYDASA
+1301 SRYIGFYDASA
-1312 RPYAET
+1312 RPYGET
-1318 SGASKLFFEH
+1318 SGASKLFFDYCDGQD
-1328 LNEQNLN
+1328 LSQ
-1335 TSNVN
+1335 SNVN
-1340 YRTET
+1340 YTTET

-1352 TGANG
+1352 TGANS

-1365 ERYVGGLQYAVE
+1365 EQYVGGLQYAVE

-1382 AVNDGQQ
+1382 AAKDGQQ

-1441 SVDLVKKYETII
+1441 SVDKYETII

-1466 TPTAVSDLPSRTRK
+1466 TPTAVSGLPSRTRK

-1499 SSYSYWEWGRSWED
+1499 SSYSYWEWGRSWGD

-1593 NYISGGYVVDVDATR
+1593 NYINAHNNAGR
-1608 GAGIYCDGNNSK
+1608 GAGIYCDGDNSK
-1620 VINCFVLRNANKSG
+1620 VVNCFVLNNANNSN

-1652 VANNYAESNGGGIFI
+1652 VANNYAKSNGGGIFI

-1678 YNRSNGTGGLH
+1678 YNRSTGTGGLH

-1696 KTTTLKLYN
+1696 TTTTLKLYN

-1710 NTNRALDVSKEK
+1710 NTNQAIGVSAI
-1722 DGSFSFN
+1722 GNFN
-1729 GAWNCFIQTTNALDG
+1729 GAWNCFVQSNTALSSDIRNKLHSSNYGTNLAS
-1744 EVQGKIDQNTTR
+1744 
-1756 IGENLPCPFESA
+1756 PFEST

-1835 IKTTSG
+1835 IKTTTEG
-1841 SVVSY
+1841 RVISY
-1846 NFYVSVEGAGLRSGA
+1846 NFYVSEYGAGLRSGA
-1861 NPDNAA
+1861 DPDNAA

-2012 IRNCRVSENEAI
+2012 VRNSRVYGNEAI

-2032 PGALVSGTDINGNTA
+2032 PGATVSGTDINNNTA
-2047 DEGAGIYADNTDA
+2047 EEGAGIYADNENA
-2060 AEGLRAHVVSTTV
+2060 SKALRAHVVSSTITDNTA
-2073 TENEA
+2073 TENA
-2078 TDNGG
+2078 G
-2083 GIYFAD
+2083 GILFED
-2089 GGALFLN
+2089 GAALFLN

-2108 NVSGSVAT
+2108 NVSGPVYSTFDDAEMET
-2116 MFSDT
+2116 
-2121 KMGDASAEIEHGFTA
+2121 ASAVNGNNFKD
-2136 FYPFNYSFVERFE
+2136 FFPFNYSFVERFE

-2158 MTSDHDTY
+2158 MTSDENLY
-2166 FASVDERLR
+2166 FASTDRRLR
-2175 AFSPLVNNGYSA
+2175 AFSPLVNNGYSTTLQGYLATEWKIA
-2187 ALQDILV
+2187 A
-2194 RDWGIA
+2194 
-2200 KNDRQG
+2200 NDMQG
-2206 IPRKQENIDKIDVGA
+2206 ISRIQTGIGKIDVGA
-2221 YAFLGGSIPVP
+2221 YAFLGGVIPEP
-2232 SRDNYKV
+2232 KAGDYMAK
-2239 RLFVNQT
+2239 LFVNQT
-2246 PSTLVLPEFT
+2246 T
-2256 NDDEQTDYLD
+2256 NFQVANSVNLDD
-2266 SVTGCSFYTP
+2266 VIGRSFYTP
-2276 LYHLDDALEYVRKAR
+2276 LYHLDDALEYAKKAVKL
-2291 ENGVDAEIEI
+2291 NPGANIEI

-2307 YKPTIRRT
+2307 YKPTIRRIN
-2315 DAATSPYDQRQNS
+2315 AATETVDQRQNS
-2328 FTIPAGVKIYGGF
+2328 FVVPAGVNIYGGF
-2341 IGDEK
+2341 SGEEDYS
-2346 YGDGKD
+2346 YGLSRVSGENGTSQSFTD
-2352 VKNITVKKD
+2352 ITN
-2361 DGSEEVVDVV
+2361 S
-2371 LDINFATET
+2371 DISQYLTARET
-2380 VLSGRVTADFN
+2380 SDFN
-2391 SNGINEPWELA
+2391 LNSINEPWELK

-2425 SDTKYGTEAVT
+2425 SDTEYETGTVT
-2436 LDGLTVMDGETAST
+2436 LDGLTVMDGQTSNSLPLMTE
-2450 LTPMGNDNEVGR
+2450 NNEIGR
-2462 GGGLYSSGVD
+2462 GGALYSNGIN
-2472 YIINRCRFLNNKGI
+2472 YIINRCRFLNNQGV
-2486 RGNAAYVRNATATVI
+2486 RGNAAYVRNASATVI
-2501 GSMFAGNSTVEITES
+2501 GSTFAGNSTVEDLQGVEVGRIY
-2516 AQAAGGALCLA
+2516 GGAMCMA
-2527 AADGETTA
+2527 ASTGEKAT
-2535 LKAVNTLWTN
+2535 LKAVNTLWAN

-2553 AIGYAVNGSGSTSV
+2553 AIGFAVNGGTSEV

-2600 NEGNGNNMSGITA
+2600 NEGAEGSSNVSNGIA
-2613 TYSAA
+2613 VTYSAA
-2618 EDLEAANGNIK
+2618 EDLDAANGNNIK
-2629 LAAVNTSI
+2629 LATENTSI
-2637 DGPRFAQP
+2637 EGPRFAQP
-2645 SNAAGAAAN
+2645 SSAAGVAAN
-2654 DPSSKWNPA
+2654 EPSSKWNPS
-2663 SINVLTDAGA
+2663 SINVLTDAGT
-2673 GLLSKDIEKLSDIGS
+2673 GVLGKDSENSAMEN
-2688 ATGAYK
+2688 ATGAYRDWTVK
-2694 EWNDN
+2694 NVP
-2699 HAGDYA
+2699 DYA
-2705 TQYMGSSQYYRYAGP
+2705 TQYMSEGYYRYAGP
-2720 LDENG
+2720 RDEAG
-2725 QPLDRTIDIGL
+2725 KPLDRIIDIGM

-2742 TSFSSMDEIYVA
+2742 TTFSSLDAVYVA
-2754 TTESGNGSGDGW
+2754 TAEAGNGSGDSW
-2766 ANATSDLRGAI
+2766 LNATSDLRGAI
-2777 IAMANPTGGNKTD
+2777 IAMANPTGGTTSD
-2790 KTIYI
+2790 KAVYI
-2795 RDGEYMSKQLLTGTA
+2795 RDGEYASKQLLTGTA
-2810 FPLNMDADKTLGESL
+2810 FPLIMDANDYDGMNGRSL
-2825 TIKGSFNE
+2825 VIRGSYTE
-2833 AGQQDFSKPTVIS
+2833 AGNQDFSNPTVIS
-2846 SYSGLATQRLMNI
+2846 AYPGVETTQLLTI
-2859 TTNGEPVFIE
+2859 STNNEPVTIE
-2869 GITFSNATTDG
+2869 GITFNNTYG
-2880 DGIVSTGD
+2880 NGIISTGD
-2888 NLTLG
+2888 QLMLER
-2893 NVAFRGNAGTGVS
+2893 VAFRGNTGMGVS
-2906 TSGKSLIY
+2906 TSGNSLIY

-2920 GGTGLNVGSGDV
+2920 GGTGLNVGSGEV
-2932 KVVNATFANNGT
+2932 KVVNATFANNKT
-2944 AINGTASVYNS
+2944 AAITGTASVYNS
-2955 VSWKSGNDVAEG
+2955 VSWKSGSGLTAE
-2967 NNNAP
+2967 NNNAV
-2972 LGNADNDNIQN
+2972 LTADNDDIQN

-2988 DPSNENVL
+2988 DPSNDDIL
-2996 LRDYR
+2996 LRDYS
-3001 IRPSMMLLNKGNDA
+3001 IRPSMKLLNKGSNDFYA
-3015 HYKNYVEDVVVEGI
+3015 TNVGIKPETDVDLTGVNRA
-3029 TYVDVEDT
+3029 VDE
-3037 PDPKR
+3037 
-3042 PKHQYDLANV
+3042 
-3052 TRKVGTI
+3052 TI
-3059 DIGAYEYAAP
+3059 DVGAYEYAAP

-3080 VGSDESGAS
+3080 VGSDESGES

-3098 GAIDLASIYANAN
+3098 GAINLASIYADVNK
-3111 SGQTGYVFVHNN
+3111 GQTGYVFVHNN
-3123 VSANNVRVAMPG
+3123 VAANNVRVAMPG
-3135 VKAYGSMNDETGA
+3135 VKAYGSMNDETGT
-3148 DVSEILGKRSLDMER
+3148 DVTDILGKRSSILDLQR
-3163 RSKINGL
+3163 RSTINGL
-3170 TVGGTGSVVDGFEVS
+3170 TVGGAGSVIDGFEVS
-3185 GTVAVSN
+3185 GTVAVSD

-3211 GVLYNSFVEGSVIKP
+3211 GVLYNSFVEGSVNKP

-3234 NVTATGTISETE
+3234 NVTATGTIT
-3246 GSGNNRS
+3246 GNGGGNNNS
-3253 KVSETNNYVT
+3253 EAKENGYVSV
-3263 TDYWKYQL
+3263 DCWKYQL
-3271 NETSADIN
+3271 KDDSEFIDNEKAIDI
-3279 AGTVDVESYMI
+3279 AEYI
-3290 MAGHRKD
+3290 AMAGHDKD

-3305 NTVDNGCFETWNI
+3305 NTVDFGCFETWNI
-3318 TADTEITATDKPTRK
+3318 TADTKITTADKPSRN
-3333 HVVYIRKGGELKIA
+3333 HVVYVREGKELSIDGDALVYTGEA
-3347 DGLYG
+3347 
-3352 ESTVFNPGFLLLED
+3352 TAFNPGFLLLEN
-3366 GAIGLLANDNYVGLT
+3366 GSGLLANGNHVGLT
-3381 NVAMERTVPAGGTA
+3381 NFAMERTIPVGGTA
-3395 LTYVPFTISAIDK
+3395 LTYVPFLINKMDNASGATFQRYDGA
-3408 PLEGITYQKYNGK
+3408 T
-3421 IRASYNYQFGD
+3421 RAAYNYQFGD
-3432 GNAWETVNDP
+3432 GGVWVDVDP

-3452 AINNES
+3452 AINGS
-3458 TAGAKVRFYGKSADD
+3458 ADAKVRFYGTSYK
-3473 EKPQKPVYDEKPNA
+3473 ETPNDV
-3487 PKQVLLE
+3487 KMVQLM
-3494 KNNFNDP
+3494 KFNFNDP
-3501 WSTENPGTGKR
+3501 WTTNADGTINPDKSNR

-3547 SYNAINTAENNSGS
+3547 SYDTKNTADSNTSGS

-3571 TATLQEYESFTVKAP
+3571 TATLQDYETFTVAAP
-3586 QDGTQ
+3586 TAGSDPQG
-3591 SQSLRGLLVTVAP
+3591 LRGLLVTVAP

-3636 WMSDDASVA
+3636 WMSDNASVA

-3675 EAAAYTI
+3675 QAAAYTI

-3771 RCISVGETS
+3771 RCIRVGETS

>member
-33 GWEGSKKVVSL
+33 GWEGSKTVVSL
-44 STALDKA
+44 STALTNAK
-51 NAGDQIW
+51 AGDQIW
-58 VLGFEK
+58 VLGFQ
-64 ITDPSQLYV
+64 DPSQLYV
-73 APKGG
+73 APEGG

-100 RLTLGKAPYFTYRS
+100 RPTSGKAPYFTYRS
-114 VLSGDINRDD
+114 VLSGDIKGDD
-124 VVDEINY
+124 VVDGTNML
-131 VYPENGTRSDNATHV
+131 YPANSTRSDNATHV
-146 LSLNMVPTQQS
+146 LSLDLTPKPSN

-174 GNAVAGNGGG
+174 GNADGTGEYGGGIYVFGANANGGG
-184 VYVYGD
+184 
-190 NNQGGAYQI
+190 AYHI
-199 EKCFLLNNYAAQG
+199 EKCFLLNNYAKGG
-212 GGAIYVSGEVQ
+212 GGAIYVSSQVE
-223 ATSTESRIV
+223 ATSTASTIV
-232 DCVVYNNLAGVRSG
+232 DCVVYNNIAGERSG
-246 SENLGGGI
+246 SVNLGGGI
-254 RIDGAGTIVNSS
+254 NIVGAGTIFNSS
-266 IFNNEG
+266 IFNCEG
-272 GGVLLSS
+272 GGVLLSEK
-279 NAKAVN
+279 AKAVN
-285 LTIARNTV
+285 VTVARNTV
-293 MGIDGGEVYNSVIWG
+293 MGIGAADGVTSQVVFNSVIWG
-308 NSKVQNPTATSFE
+308 NSTVKQPTASIFR
-321 NCASDNANVT
+321 NCASDNAT
-331 GTGCISISS
+331 IAGEIDCFAISS
-340 ESNGTNSPLFDAPSV
+340 ESNGVNGPLFEAPSV
-355 FTSFDRDY
+355 LTSFDRDFD
-363 NWRHNAYPTWSWGIL
+363 WKKNAYPTWSWGIL
-378 EGSALIDKGNDGVYT
+378 EGSALIDPENLETDYT
-393 GLPSTDLAGETR
+393 GLPATDLAGESR
-405 KKGTIDIGAY
+405 KSGDKVDIGAY
-415 EYQHLAAGRIR
+415 EYQHLDAGRIR
-426 YVMEKAQG
+426 YVKPDG
-434 TGDGSSWDNAS
+434 TGDGTSWEKAS

-460 PGEVWV
+460 SGEVWV
-466 AAGTYRPTT
+466 AAGEYRPTT

-486 FRMRDGIN
+486 FRMRDGID
-494 VYGGFAGSETSK
+494 VYGGFDDENPEDSK
-506 AGRTKGTMPWI
+506 SKRVKGDMPWI
-517 YSNETFLLGADYVD
+517 YTNETILLGADYEN
-531 GSATWGNDQWNVIS
+531 GTATWANNQWNVTS
-545 STRHVVWFA
+545 SSRHVVWFA
-554 PMSGEV
+554 PMSGEED
-560 KFKYTTVL
+560 FKSVTVL

-582 GLADFATDKGGG
+582 GLTDFATDKGGG
-594 VYMGLNAILQNCIV
+594 VYMGLNATLQNSIV
-608 TENTAKGDGGGVY
+608 TENTSKGNGGGVY
-621 ANGDGA
+621 V
-627 DASSANAKGGRVVG
+627 NAGRVVSS
-641 CLVYNNSSVEDGG
+641 LIYNNSAATDGG
-654 GVFVKNA
+654 GVFVSGA
-661 GLVLRSMITNNSAM
+661 GLVLRSMITDNSAK

-680 YLDKNAENHPEY
+680 YLDKNNDEYPEEY
-692 LILSTSVVSN
+692 LILSTSVISN
-702 NTATGNGAV
+702 NTALENGAV
-711 YCNESGVLLQ
+711 YCNAGGVLLQ

-729 PSTVDASNPN
+729 PSSVDASNPN

-750 YAYVINSILWNNLI
+750 YAFVINSVLWNNSI
-764 NGLNI
+764 NKI
-769 PMYALGATAENVR
+769 DVPMYALGATADNVR

-788 SGSSNAVWNNIYQTS
+788 SGSTNAVWNNIYQIS
-803 TLKLSDENSKE
+803 TLKLSDDNASIDG
-814 KALSPDFKPGYPAEK
+814 AIGPDFSDGYPEAIGVSPVSTVENVWK
-829 PNDKP
+829 RP
-834 EKVLP
+834 E
-839 GVQSSWVPT
+839 
-848 YYWEP
+848 YYWIP
-853 QQGSNLRAGG
+853 VKGSNLRAGG

-869 PDNVLVAPELDIAG
+869 PAEVLLAPELDIAG
-883 TAFAQ
+883 TPFAQ
-888 KPAVGAHA
+888 KPAMGAHGVLA
-896 VDAPQIGYL
+896 NDIIESL
-905 YDGSKYYD
+905 N
-913 VFVDIDYME
+913 VFVDIEY
-922 TDGTGISWVQPYK
+922 TGTKGTGESWSKPYK
-935 SLNEVLAYFAN
+935 SLNEVLAHFAN
-946 DPKLNLTKETVVRVH
+946 RTDLTSESVVTIH

-982 LSIPALPNGARFEIY
+982 LSIPALPNGAKFEIY
-997 GGYAAESGNKEGE
+997 GGYAAESTGT
-1010 DDDKNLDLRFPTTYR
+1010 DLKNRFPTTYR
-1025 TIIDGNHEGKNI
+1025 TIIDGNHEGKDI
-1037 DEGIY
+1037 KEGIY
-1042 HCITVETGANVLLD
+1042 HCITVETGANVVLD

-1092 ENNTAEE
+1092 ENNTAAES
-1099 AAAIDARGA
+1099 AAIDARGA

-1145 NNVGTAPSEM
+1145 NNVGTAPSAM
-1155 GTSSFAI
+1155 GTSSFDI
-1162 GNSNGKNTFT
+1162 GNSNENTFT

-1185 NPTNKQ
+1185 NPTNQ
-1191 GATLGFDTY
+1191 RGATLGFDTY

-1210 TSSAE
+1210 TSSTD
-1215 AGKLINKATE
+1215 AGQLINKATG
-1225 TPDGLTEDIAGNS
+1225 TPDGLNVDIIGNS

-1260 FYVTATGAGKMDGS
+1260 FYVTEKGAGKKDGS
-1274 SWENAIAGNLIYDI
+1274 SWENAIAGNMIYDVT
-1288 NSGKVNGDIPTTE
+1288 NKTNVNISTAD
-1301 SSYIGFYDASA
+1301 SRYIGFYDASA
-1312 RPYAET
+1312 RPYGET

-1365 ERYVGGLQYAVE
+1365 EQYVGGLQYAVE

-1382 AVNDGQQ
+1382 AAKDGQQ

-1416 FPNEGTPG
+1416 FPKEGTPG

-1430 LISQYIPANET
+1430 LISQYIPANEANA
-1441 SVDLVKKYETII
+1441 DLQKDKYETII
-1453 QIQETA
+1453 QIQSTA

-1466 TPTAVSDLPSRTRK
+1466 TPTAVSGLPSRTRK

-1499 SSYSYWEWGRSWED
+1499 SSYSYWEWGRSWGD

-1593 NYISGGYVVDVDATR
+1593 NYINAHNNAGR

-1620 VINCFVLRNANKSG
+1620 VVNCFVLNNANNSD

-1652 VANNYAESNGGGIFI
+1652 VANNYAKTNGGGIFI

-1678 YNRSNGTGGLH
+1678 YNRSTGTGGLH

-1696 KTTTLKLYN
+1696 TTTTLKLYN

-1710 NTNRALDVSKEK
+1710 NANQAIGVSAI
-1722 DGSFSFN
+1722 GNFN
-1729 GAWNCFIQTTNALDG
+1729 GAWNCFVQSNTALSSDILNKLHSSNYGTNLAS
-1744 EVQGKIDQNTTR
+1744 
-1756 IGENLPCPFESA
+1756 PFEST

-1795 YQGQPV
+1795 YLGHPV

-1835 IKTTSG
+1835 IKTTDG
-1841 SVVSY
+1841 GATSY
-1846 NFYVSVEGAGLRSGA
+1846 NFYVSEEGAGLRSGA
-1861 NPDNAA
+1861 NPDDAA

-1875 LTRAGELA
+1875 LNRAGELA
-1883 SANRGVDVIVKIAEG
+1883 SKHQDADVIVKVAEG

-1907 VNDPQSYTFVVPE
+1907 ANDPLSYTFVVPE
-1920 GVIVEGGYMV
+1920 GVILEGGYTE
-1930 TDKFGSR
+1930 TDKFVSR
-1937 NPFSHKTILSP
+1937 NPFNHETILSP
-1948 IANVQGQEING
+1948 VASVEGQNING

-1965 GEPANK
+1965 GDPANK

-1983 LTGGKATSLVGKGNA
+1983 LTGGKATSLVGKGNV

-2012 IRNCRVSENEAI
+2012 VRNSRVYGNEAI

-2032 PGALVSGTDINGNTA
+2032 PGATVSGTDINNNTA
-2047 DEGAGIYADNTDA
+2047 EEGAGIYADNENA
-2060 AEGLRAHVVSTTV
+2060 SKALRAHVVSSTITDNTA
-2073 TENEA
+2073 TENA
-2078 TDNGG
+2078 G
-2083 GIYFAD
+2083 GILFED
-2089 GGALFLN
+2089 GAALFLN

-2108 NVSGSVAT
+2108 NVSGPVYSTFDDAE
-2116 MFSDT
+2116 MES
-2121 KMGDASAEIEHGFTA
+2121 ASAVNGNNFKD
-2136 FYPFNYSFVERFE
+2136 FFPFNYSFVERFE

-2158 MTSDHDTY
+2158 MTSDENLY
-2166 FASVDERLR
+2166 FASTDRRLR
-2175 AFSPLVNNGYSA
+2175 AFSPLVNNGFSIDLQKHLATNWNIA
-2187 ALQDILV
+2187 A
-2194 RDWGIA
+2194 
-2200 KNDRQG
+2200 NDMQG
-2206 IPRKQENIDKIDVGA
+2206 ISRIQTGIGKIDVGA
-2221 YAFLGGSIPVP
+2221 YAFLGGVIPGP
-2232 SRDNYKV
+2232 KAGDYMAK
-2239 RLFVNQT
+2239 LFVNQT
-2246 PSTLVLPEFT
+2246 T
-2256 NDDEQTDYLD
+2256 NFQVANSVNLDD
-2266 SVTGCSFYTP
+2266 VIGRSFYTP
-2276 LYHLDDALEYVRKAR
+2276 LYHLDDALEYAKKAVKL
-2291 ENGVDAEIEI
+2291 NPGANIEI

-2307 YKPTIRRT
+2307 YKPTIRRIN
-2315 DAATSPYDQRQNS
+2315 AATETVDQRQNS
-2328 FTIPAGVKIYGGF
+2328 FVVPAGVNIYGGF
-2341 IGDEK
+2341 SGKETYS
-2346 YGDGKD
+2346 YGLSSVSSEDGTSQSFTD
-2352 VKNITVKKD
+2352 ITN
-2361 DGSEEVVDVV
+2361 S
-2371 LDINFATET
+2371 DISQYLTARET
-2380 VLSGRVTADFN
+2380 SDFN
-2391 SNGINEPWELA
+2391 LNSINEPWELK
-2402 NQTILSGDINASE
+2402 NQTILSGDINVSE

-2425 SDTKYGTEAVT
+2425 SDTEYGTGVVT
-2436 LDGLTVMDGETAST
+2436 LDGLTVMDGQTSNSLPLMTE
-2450 LTPMGNDNEVGR
+2450 NNEIGR
-2462 GGGLYSSGVD
+2462 GGALYSNGIN
-2472 YIINRCRFLNNKGI
+2472 YIINRCRFLNNQGV
-2486 RGNAAYVRNATATVI
+2486 RGNAAYVRNASATVI
-2501 GSMFAGNSTVEITES
+2501 GSTFAGNSTVEDLQGVDVSRIY
-2516 AQAAGGALCLA
+2516 GGAMCMA
-2527 AADGETTA
+2527 ASTGENAT
-2535 LKAVNTLWTN
+2535 LKAVNTLWAN

-2553 AIGYAVNGSGSTSV
+2553 AIGFAVNGGTSEV
-2567 NLMNNTIVRNKAANG
+2567 NLMNNTIVRNKALN

-2600 NEGNGNNMSGITA
+2600 NEGNGNNMSGVNA
-2613 TYSAA
+2613 SYSAA
-2618 EDLEAANGNIK
+2618 EDLDATNGNNIK
-2629 LAAVNTSI
+2629 LAAENTSI
-2637 DGPRFAQP
+2637 EGPRFAQP
-2645 SNAAGAAAN
+2645 SSAAGAAAN
-2654 DPSSKWNPA
+2654 DPSSKWNPS
-2663 SINVLTDAGA
+2663 SINVLTDAGT
-2673 GLLSKDIEKLSDIGS
+2673 GVLDKDSNNSAMEN
-2688 ATGAYK
+2688 ATGTYRDWTVA
-2694 EWNDN
+2694 NVP
-2699 HAGDYA
+2699 DYA
-2705 TQYMGSSQYYRYAGP
+2705 TQYMADAQYYRYAGP
-2720 LDENG
+2720 RDEKG
-2725 QPLDRTIDIGL
+2725 EQLDRTIDIGL

-2742 TSFSSMDEIYVA
+2742 TTFSNLDAVYVA
-2754 TTESGNGSGDGW
+2754 TTEAGNGSGDSW
-2766 ANATSDLRGAI
+2766 LNATSDLRGAI
-2777 IAMANPTGGNKTD
+2777 ISMANPTGGQTSD
-2790 KTIYI
+2790 KAVYI
-2795 RDGEYMSKQLLTGTA
+2795 RDGEYASKQLLTGTA
-2810 FPLNMDADKTLGESL
+2810 FPLNMDKDNADGMNGTSL
-2825 TIKGSFNE
+2825 TIKGSYNE
-2833 AGQQDFSKPTVIS
+2833 AGVQDFSNPTVIS
-2846 SYSGLATQRLMNI
+2846 SYPGVATERLMNI
-2859 TTNGEPVFIE
+2859 ATNNEPVFIE
-2869 GITFSNATTDG
+2869 GIMFNNATAGG

-2888 NLTLG
+2888 NLTLAR
-2893 NVAFRGNAGTGVS
+2893 VAFRGNAGTGVS
-2906 TSGKSLIY
+2906 TSGNSLIY

-2920 GGTGLNVGSGDV
+2920 GGTGFNVGSGEV
-2932 KVVNATFANNGT
+2932 EVVNATFANNEM
-2944 AINGTASVYNS
+2944 AIEGTASVYNS
-2955 VSWKSGNDVAEG
+2955 VSWKSGDGVSEG
-2967 NNNAP
+2967 NYNAV
-2972 LGNADNDNIQN
+2972 LTAENGDIQN

-2988 DPSNENVL
+2988 DPSNENIL

-3001 IRPSMMLLNKGNDA
+3001 IRPSMKLLNMGDNSL
-3015 HYKNYVEDVVVEGI
+3015 YQSNVGI
-3029 TYVDVEDT
+3029 
-3037 PDPKR
+3037 DPKTDV
-3042 PKHQYDLANV
+3042 DLTSGKRV
-3052 TRKVGTI
+3052 VDGRI

-3069 LSPILYVKSGV
+3069 LSQILYVKSGV

-3098 GAIDLASIYANAN
+3098 GAINLASIYANVNTGA
-3111 SGQTGYVFVHNN
+3111 TGYVFVHNN

-3135 VKAYGSMNDETGA
+3135 VKAYGSMNDETGTGVT
-3148 DVSEILGKRSLDMER
+3148 DILGKRSSILDLQR
-3163 RSKINGL
+3163 RSTINGL
-3170 TVGGTGSVVDGFEVS
+3170 TVAGTGSVVDGFEVS
-3185 GTVAVSN
+3185 GTVAVSD
-3192 GMLSTSIVKPTDA
+3192 GMLSTSIVKPADA
-3205 VTVTGN
+3205 VTVTGT

-3279 AGTVDVESYMI
+3279 AGTVDVKSYMI

-3318 TADTEITATDKPTRK
+3318 TADTEITATDKPTRN
-3333 HVVYIRKGGELKIA
+3333 HVVYVRNGAELKIA
-3347 DGLYG
+3347 KDVYTG
-3352 ESTVFNPGFLLLED
+3352 ESTAFNPGFLLLED
-3366 GAIGLLANDNYVGLT
+3366 GAIGLWANGNHVGLT
-3381 NVAMERTVPAGGTA
+3381 NVAMERTIPADGTA
-3395 LTYVPFTISAIDK
+3395 LTYVPFLIDK
-3408 PLEGITYQKYNGK
+3408 MDNASGATFQRYNGAK
-3421 IRASYNYQFGD
+3421 RAGYDYQYNATD
-3432 GNAWETVNDP
+3432 GAWEPVTNP
-3442 ATEQGGVQAF
+3442 ATEPGGVQAF
-3452 AINNES
+3452 AINGSE
-3458 TAGAKVRFYGKSADD
+3458 GAKVRFYGTSYK
-3473 EKPQKPVYDEKPNA
+3473 ETPNDV
-3487 PKQVLLE
+3487 KMVQLM
-3494 KNNFNDP
+3494 KFNFNDP
-3501 WSTENPGTGKR
+3501 WTTNADGTINPDKSNR

-3532 NYDDMEYGRVIYTGA
+3532 NYKDMEYGRVIYTGA
-3547 SYNAINTAENNSGS
+3547 SYETKNTADGTTTGS

-3571 TATLQEYESFTVKAP
+3571 TATLQDYETFTVAAPKA
-3586 QDGTQ
+3586 GTV
-3591 SQSLRGLLVTVAP
+3591 SGGLRGLLVTVAP

-3636 WMSDDASVA
+3636 WMSDNASVA
-3645 QIYMARNGGRYSMLS
+3645 QIYMTRNGGRYSMLS

-3675 EAAAYTI
+3675 QAAAYTI

-3771 RCISVGETS
+3771 RCIRVGETS

>member
-19 TIHYVTPDGKNPVN
+19 TIHYVTPTGDNPATGN
-33 GWEGSKKVVSL
+33 QWEVAGTVKSL
-44 STALDKA
+44 SQALTDA
-51 NAGDQIW
+51 VAGDQIW
-58 VLGFEK
+58 VLGFEQ

-73 APKGG
+73 APEGG

-100 RLTLGKAPYFTYRS
+100 RPTLGKAPYFTYRS
-114 VLSGDINRDD
+114 VLSGDINCDD
-124 VVDEINY
+124 TVDEINY
-131 VYPENGTRSDNATHV
+131 VYPANETREDNAKHV

-174 GNAVAGNGGG
+174 GNATDFGGG
-184 VYVYGD
+184 IYVYGS
-190 NNQGGAYQI
+190 NAGGGAYQI
-199 EKCFLLNNYAAQG
+199 EKCFLLNNYAELG
-212 GGAIYVSGEVQ
+212 GGAIYVSADVK

-254 RIDGAGTIVNSS
+254 NIAGSGTIVNSS

-272 GGVLLSS
+272 GGVRLSS
-279 NAKAVN
+279 SAKAVN

-293 MGIDGGEVYNSVIWG
+293 MGIEGGVVSNSVIWG

-331 GTGCISISS
+331 GIDCISISS
-340 ESNGTNSPLFDAPSV
+340 ESNGSNGPLFEAPSV
-355 FTSFDRDY
+355 FTSFDRDFD
-363 NWRHNAYPTWSWGIL
+363 WRRTAYPTWSWGIL
-378 EGSALIDKGNDGVYT
+378 EGSALIDKGNDVVYT

-415 EYQHLAAGRIR
+415 EFQHLDASRIR
-426 YVMEKAQG
+426 YVKVGG
-434 TGDGSSWDNAS
+434 TGDGSSWGNAS

-455 AAVDA
+455 ATIDA

-466 AAGTYRPTT
+466 AAGRYRPTT

-486 FRMRDGIN
+486 FRMRDGID
-494 VYGGFAGSETSK
+494 VYGGFAGTEPSK
-506 AGRTKGTMPWI
+506 ADREKGSMPWI
-517 YSNETFLLGADYVD
+517 YTKETILLGADYED

-829 PNDKP
+829 PNDEP
-834 EKVLP
+834 EKVLS

-896 VDAPQIGYL
+896 VDANGIDYN
-905 YDGSKYYD
+905 YDESNKYYD
-913 VFVDIDYME
+913 VFVDINYME

-982 LSIPALPNGARFEIY
+982 LSIPALPNGAKFEIY
-997 GGYAAESGNKEGE
+997 GGYAAESDGT
-1010 DDDKNLDLRFPTTYR
+1010 DLKNRFPTTYR
-1025 TIIDGNHEGKNI
+1025 TVIDGNHEGKNI

-1042 HCITVETGANVLLD
+1042 HCITVETGANVVLD

-1092 ENNTAEE
+1092 ENNTAAE

-1120 TNTNTDAAVVNASA
+1120 TNTTESSSVVNANIL
-1134 EKFTLNHVSVV
+1134 TLNHVSVV
-1145 NNVGTAPSEM
+1145 NNIGVAPAK

-1162 GNSNGKNTFT
+1162 GNSDGNTFTT

-1185 NPTNKQ
+1185 NPTNMQ
-1191 GATLGFDTY
+1191 GAALGFDTY

-1210 TSSAE
+1210 TSSTD
-1215 AGKLINKATE
+1215 AGQLINKATG
-1225 TPDGLTEDIAGNS
+1225 TPSSLTKDIAGNS

-1260 FYVTATGAGKMDGS
+1260 FYVTKNGAGKMDGS
-1274 SWENAIAGNLIYDI
+1274 SWENAIAGNMIYDVT
-1288 NSGKVNGDIPTTE
+1288 NKTNVNISTADPR
-1301 SSYIGFYDASA
+1301 YIGFYDASV
-1312 RPYAET
+1312 RPYGET

-1340 YRTET
+1340 YSTET

-1382 AVNDGQQ
+1382 AAKDGQQ

-1441 SVDLVKKYETII
+1441 SVDLEKDKYETII
-1453 QIQETA
+1453 QIQATA

-1466 TPTAVSDLPSRTRK
+1466 TPTAVSGLPSRTRK

-1499 SSYSYWEWGRSWED
+1499 SSYSYWEWGRSWGD

-1523 GNSVPGADENTSNS
+1523 GNSVPGADENTSNT

-1593 NYISGGYVVDVDATR
+1593 NYISAGYVKDVDATR

-1620 VINCFVLRNANKSG
+1620 VVNCFVLRNANKSG

-1678 YNRSNGTGGLH
+1678 YNRSTGTGGLH

-1696 KTTTLKLYN
+1696 TTTTLKLYN

-1710 NTNRALDVSKEK
+1710 NTNQAIGVSAI
-1722 DGSFSFN
+1722 GNFN
-1729 GAWNCFIQTTNALDG
+1729 GAWNCFVQSNTALSSDILNKLHSSNYGTNLAS
-1744 EVQGKIDQNTTR
+1744 
-1756 IGENLPCPFESA
+1756 PFEST

-1790 NLGND
+1790 DLGKDYLGN
-1795 YQGQPV
+1795 V
-1801 VLPYTDVDFT
+1801 VALPYTDVDFT

-1817 AVDVGAYEKDNL
+1817 AVDVGAYEKDNS

-1835 IKTTSG
+1835 IKTTDG
-1841 SVVSY
+1841 GATSY
-1846 NFYVSVEGAGLRSGA
+1846 NFYVSEEGAGLRSGA
-1861 NPDNAA
+1861 NPANAA

-1875 LTRAGELA
+1875 LNRAGELA
-1883 SANRGVDVIVKIAEG
+1883 SEHQDADVIVKVAEG

-1907 VNDPQSYTFVVPE
+1907 ANDPLSYTFIVPE
-1920 GVIVEGGYMV
+1920 GVILEGGYTE
-1930 TDKFGSR
+1930 TDKFVSR
-1937 NPFSHKTILSP
+1937 NPFNHETILSP
-1948 IANVQGQEING
+1948 VASVEGQNING

-1965 GEPANK
+1965 GKPAG
-1971 ESYKQAIIDGVT
+1971 ESAFKQSVVDGVS
-1983 LTGGKATSLVGKGNA
+1983 LTGGKATSMVGEGNP

-2012 IRNCRVSENEAI
+2012 IRNCRVYGNEAI
-2024 QGGGLYLL
+2024 QGGGLYLQ
-2032 PGALVSGTDINGNTA
+2032 PGALVSGTAVQSNSA
-2047 DEGAGIYADNTDA
+2047 EEGAGIFAIGTGA
-2060 AEGLRAHVVSTTV
+2060 SKELRAHVVSSTV
-2073 TENEA
+2073 TDNEA
-2078 TDNGG
+2078 TENGG

-2096 MVVWGNTATSDN
+2096 MVVWGNTASSDN
-2108 NVSGSVAT
+2108 NVSGPVYAT
-2116 MFSDT
+2116 FDDS
-2121 KMGDASAEIEHGFTA
+2121 KMEAASAANGNNFTT
-2136 FYPFNYSFVERFE
+2136 FFPFNYSFVERFE
-2149 LPSNMVNTA
+2149 LPSNMVNTS
-2158 MTSDHDTY
+2158 MTSDENLY
-2166 FASVDERLR
+2166 FASSDRRLR
-2175 AFSPLVNNGYSA
+2175 AFSPLVNNGYSTTLQGYLATNWNIA
-2187 ALQDILV
+2187 ASDM
-2194 RDWGIA
+2194 
-2200 KNDRQG
+2200 QG
-2206 IPRKQENIDKIDVGA
+2206 IVRIQDNINKIDVGA
-2221 YAFLGGSIPVP
+2221 YAFLGGVIPEP
-2232 SRDNYKV
+2232 KV
-2239 RLFVNQT
+2239 GSYMAKLFVNQT
-2246 PSTLVLPEFT
+2246 TEFRVANTETLDLLV
-2256 NDDEQTDYLD
+2256 
-2266 SVTGCSFYTP
+2266 GRSFYTP
-2276 LYHLDDALEYVRKAR
+2276 LYHLDDALEYAKKA
-2291 ENGVDAEIEI
+2291 VDANPGAKIEI

-2307 YKPTIRRT
+2307 YKPTIRRM
-2315 DAATSPYDQRQNS
+2315 DAASGTVDQRQNS
-2328 FTIPAGVKIYGGF
+2328 FVVPAGVNIYGGF
-2341 IGDEK
+2341 SGKETYS
-2346 YGDGKD
+2346 YGLSSVSSEDGTSQSFTD
-2352 VKNITVKKD
+2352 ITN
-2361 DGSEEVVDVV
+2361 S
-2371 LDINFATET
+2371 DISQYLTARET
-2380 VLSGRVTADFN
+2380 SDFN
-2391 SNGINEPWELA
+2391 LNSINEPWELK

-2425 SDTKYGTEAVT
+2425 SSIKKEENGDITGQGTVT
-2436 LDGLTVMDGETAST
+2436 LDGLTVMDGETA
-2450 LTPMGNDNEVGR
+2450 NELPLETKNNEIGR
-2462 GGGLYSSGVD
+2462 GGGLYSNGVN

-2486 RGNAAYVRNATATVI
+2486 RGNAAYVRGATATVI
-2501 GSMFAGNSTVEITES
+2501 GSIFAGNSTVEGWEYPEQVPEPGAEVT
-2516 AQAAGGALCLA
+2516 AARIYGGAICMA
-2527 AADGETTA
+2527 ASTGENTT
-2535 LKAVNTLWTN
+2535 LKAVNTLWAN
-2545 NETTGNGG
+2545 NETDGTGG
-2553 AIGYAVNGSGSTSV
+2553 AIGFAVNGGTSEV

-2582 NGAIYAQGGTV
+2582 NGAIYAQSGTV

-2600 NEGNGNNMSGITA
+2600 NESVKDASNVSDGIA
-2613 TYSAA
+2613 VTYSAA
-2618 EDLEAANGNIK
+2618 EDLTPTEENKNIT
-2629 LAAVNTSI
+2629 LAAANTSI

-2654 DPSSKWNPA
+2654 DPMTKWNPS
-2663 SINVLTDAGA
+2663 SINVLTDAGNGVLAA
-2673 GLLSKDIEKLSDIGS
+2673 GKDIDAIGE

-2694 EWNDN
+2694 DWWTDN
-2699 HAGDYA
+2699 ENSNWTNAVAYYA
-2705 TQYMGSSQYYRYAGP
+2705 TKFMRTDDGGQYYRYAGP
-2720 LDENG
+2720 RDEKG
-2725 QPLDRTIDIGL
+2725 EQLDRTIDIGL

-2742 TSFSSMDEIYVA
+2742 TTFSNLDAVYVA
-2754 TTESGNGSGDGW
+2754 TTEAGNGSGDSW
-2766 ANATSDLRGAI
+2766 LNATSDLRGAI
-2777 IAMANPTGGNKTD
+2777 ISMANPTGGQTSD
-2790 KTIYI
+2790 KAVYI
-2795 RDGEYMSKQLLTGTA
+2795 RDGEYASKQLLTGTA
-2810 FPLNMDADKTLGESL
+2810 FPLNMDKDNADGMNGTSL
-2825 TIKGSFNE
+2825 TIKGSYNE
-2833 AGQQDFSKPTVIS
+2833 AGVQDFSNPTVIS
-2846 SYSGLATQRLMNI
+2846 SYPGVATERLINI
-2859 TTNGEPVFIE
+2859 ATNNEPVFIE
-2869 GITFSNATTDG
+2869 GILFNNATAGG
-2880 DGIVSTGD
+2880 DGIVSTGN
-2888 NLTLG
+2888 NLKLAR
-2893 NVAFRGNAGTGVS
+2893 VAFRGNAGTGVS
-2906 TSGKSLIY
+2906 TSGNSLIY

-2920 GGTGLNVGSGDV
+2920 GGTGLNVGSGEV

-2944 AINGTASVYNS
+2944 AIKGTASVFNS
-2955 VSWKSGNDVAEG
+2955 VSWNSGNGVATDET
-2967 NNNAP
+2967 NCNAV
-2972 LGNADNDNIQN
+2972 LGNAVNDNIQN

-2988 DPSNENVL
+2988 DPNNENIL
-2996 LRDYR
+2996 LRDYS
-3001 IRPSMMLLNKGNDA
+3001 IRPSMMLLNKGDNSLYESNVGVDPTT
-3015 HYKNYVEDVVVEGI
+3015 DVDLTNGVRVVDNKI
-3029 TYVDVEDT
+3029 DV
-3037 PDPKR
+3037 
-3042 PKHQYDLANV
+3042 
-3052 TRKVGTI
+3052 
-3059 DIGAYEYAAP
+3059 GAYEYAAP
-3069 LSPILYVKSGV
+3069 LSQILYVKSNV
-3080 VGSDESGAS
+3080 VGSDESGSS
-3089 WTNAISDLQ
+3089 WTNAIADLQ
-3098 GAIDLASIYANAN
+3098 GAIDLASIYANVNTGA
-3111 SGQTGYVFVHNN
+3111 TGYVFVHNN

-3135 VKAYGSMNDETGA
+3135 VKAYGSMNDETGTGVT
-3148 DVSEILGKRSLDMER
+3148 DILGKRSSILDLQR
-3163 RSKINGL
+3163 RSTINGL
-3170 TVGGTGSVVDGFEVS
+3170 TVAGTGSVVDGFEVS
-3185 GTVAVSN
+3185 GTVAVSS
-3192 GMLSTSIVKPTDA
+3192 GMLSTSIVKPTGA
-3205 VTVTGN
+3205 VTVTGD
-3211 GVLYNSFVEGSVIKP
+3211 GVLYNSFVDGAVN
-3226 ETDSGKAV
+3226 GKAV
-3234 NVTATGTISETE
+3234 NVTATGTITDN
-3246 GSGNNRS
+3246 GGGNNHS
-3253 KVSETNNYVT
+3253 NAVENGYVSA
-3263 TDYWKYQL
+3263 DYWKYQL
-3271 NETSADIN
+3271 KDDSELIDKTGAIDIAD
-3279 AGTVDVESYMI
+3279 YMT
-3290 MAGHRKD
+3290 MAGHDKD
-3297 ISGSSRIR
+3297 ISGSSRVR
-3305 NTVDNGCFETWNI
+3305 NGLVDFGCFETWNI
-3318 TADTEITATDKPTRK
+3318 TADTEITAADKPSRN
-3333 HVVYIRKGGELKIA
+3333 HVVYVREGNELSIDGDALVYAGEA
-3347 DGLYG
+3347 
-3352 ESTVFNPGFLLLED
+3352 TAFNPGFLLLES
-3366 GAIGLLANDNYVGLT
+3366 GSGLLANGNYVGLT
-3381 NVAMERTVPAGGTA
+3381 NFAMERTIPADGTA
-3395 LTYVPFTISAIDK
+3395 LTYVPFLIDK
-3408 PLEGITYQKYNGK
+3408 MDNASGATFQRYDGATRATYDYKYSATKG
-3421 IRASYNYQFGD
+3421 
-3432 GNAWETVNDP
+3432 AWVDVDP
-3442 ATEQGGVQAF
+3442 ATAVGGVQAF
-3452 AINNES
+3452 AINGS
-3458 TAGAKVRFYGKSADD
+3458 AGTKVRFYGTSYK
-3473 EKPQKPVYDEKPNA
+3473 ETPNDV
-3487 PKQVLLE
+3487 KTVQLM
-3494 KNNFNDP
+3494 KFNFNDP
-3501 WSTENPGTGKR
+3501 WTTNANGTINPNASKQ

-3532 NYDDMEYGRVIYTGA
+3532 NYKDMEYGRVIYTGA
-3547 SYNAINTAENNSGS
+3547 SYDTKNTADSNTSGS

-3571 TATLQEYESFTVKAP
+3571 TATLQDYETFTVAAPKA
-3586 QDGTQ
+3586 GTV
-3591 SQSLRGLLVTVAP
+3591 SGGLRGLLVTVAP

-3675 EAAAYTI
+3675 QAAAYTI

-3698 EDKTTGQMVDLLEG
+3698 EDKATGQMVDLLEG
-3712 AYQFQATEAGTVED
+3712 AYQFQAPEAGTVED

-3771 RCISVGETS
+3771 RCIRVGETPAG
-3780 VVNYDV
+3780 NYDV

>member
-1 MLFTL
+1 MKTGYFRMLFTL

-33 GWEGSKKVVSL
+33 GWEGSKTVVSL
-44 STALDKA
+44 STALTNAK
-51 NAGDQIW
+51 AGDQIW
-58 VLGFEK
+58 VLGFQ
-64 ITDPSQLYV
+64 DPSQLYV
-73 APKGG
+73 APEGG

-100 RLTLGKAPYFTYRS
+100 RPTSGKAPYFTYRS
-114 VLSGDINRDD
+114 VLSGDIKGDD
-124 VVDEINY
+124 VVDGTNML
-131 VYPENGTRSDNATHV
+131 YPANSTRSDNATHV
-146 LSLNMVPTQQS
+146 LSLDLTPKQSS

-174 GNAVAGNGGG
+174 GNADVTGEYGGGIYVFGANANGGG
-184 VYVYGD
+184 
-190 NNQGGAYQI
+190 AYHI
-199 EKCFLLNNYAAQG
+199 EKCFLLNNYAKEG
-212 GGAIYVSGEVQ
+212 GGAIYVSSQVE
-223 ATSTESRIV
+223 ATSTASTIV

-254 RIDGAGTIVNSS
+254 NIAGSGTIVNSS

-272 GGVLLSS
+272 GGVRLSS
-279 NAKAVN
+279 SAKAVN

-293 MGIDGGEVYNSVIWG
+293 MGIEGGVVSNSVIWG

-331 GTGCISISS
+331 GIDCISISS
-340 ESNGTNSPLFDAPSV
+340 ESNGANSPLFEAPSV
-355 FTSFDRDY
+355 FTSFDRDFD
-363 NWRHNAYPTWSWGIL
+363 WRRTAYPTWSWGIL
-378 EGSALIDKGNDGVYT
+378 EGSALIDKGNDGAYT

-415 EYQHLAAGRIR
+415 EFQHLDVGRIR
-426 YVMEKAQG
+426 YVMETAKG
-434 TGDGSSWDNAS
+434 TGDGTSWENAS

-455 AAVDA
+455 ATVNA

-466 AAGTYRPTT
+466 AKGEYRPIT

-486 FRMRDGIN
+486 FRMRDGID
-494 VYGGFAGSETSK
+494 VYGGFAGTEPSK
-506 AGRTKGTMPWI
+506 ADREKGSMPWI
-517 YSNETFLLGADYVD
+517 YTKETILLGADYED

-829 PNDKP
+829 PNDEP
-834 EKVLP
+834 EKVLS

-896 VDAPQIGYL
+896 VDANGIDYN
-905 YDGSKYYD
+905 YDESNKYYD
-913 VFVDIDYME
+913 VFVDINYME

-982 LSIPALPNGARFEIY
+982 LSIPALPNGAKFEIY
-997 GGYAAESGNKEGE
+997 GGYAAESDGT
-1010 DDDKNLDLRFPTTYR
+1010 DLKNRFPTTYR
-1025 TIIDGNHEGKNI
+1025 TVIDGNHEGKNI

-1042 HCITVETGANVLLD
+1042 HCITVETGANVVLD

-1092 ENNTAEE
+1092 ENNTAAE

-1120 TNTNTDAAVVNASA
+1120 TNTTESSSVVNANIL
-1134 EKFTLNHVSVV
+1134 TLNHVSVV
-1145 NNVGTAPSEM
+1145 NNIGVAPAK

-1162 GNSNGKNTFT
+1162 GNSDGNTFTT

-1185 NPTNKQ
+1185 NPTNMQ
-1191 GATLGFDTY
+1191 GAALGFDTY

-1210 TSSAE
+1210 TSSTD
-1215 AGKLINKATE
+1215 AGQLINKATG
-1225 TPDGLTEDIAGNS
+1225 TPSSLTKDIAGNS

-1260 FYVTATGAGKMDGS
+1260 FYVTKNGAGKMDGS
-1274 SWENAIAGNLIYDI
+1274 SWENAIAGNMIYDVT
-1288 NSGKVNGDIPTTE
+1288 NKTNVNISTADPR
-1301 SSYIGFYDASA
+1301 YIGFYDASV
-1312 RPYAET
+1312 RPYGET

-1340 YRTET
+1340 YSTET

-1382 AVNDGQQ
+1382 AAKDGQQ

-1441 SVDLVKKYETII
+1441 SVDLEKDKYETII
-1453 QIQETA
+1453 QIQATA

-1466 TPTAVSDLPSRTRK
+1466 TPTAVSGLPSRTRK

-1499 SSYSYWEWGRSWED
+1499 SSYSYWEWGRSWGD

-1523 GNSVPGADENTSNS
+1523 GNSVPGADENTSNT

-1593 NYISGGYVVDVDATR
+1593 NYISAGYVKDVDATR

-1620 VINCFVLRNANKSG
+1620 VVNCFVLRNANKSG

-1678 YNRSNGTGGLH
+1678 YNRSTGTGGLH

-1696 KTTTLKLYN
+1696 TTTTLKLYN

-1710 NTNRALDVSKEK
+1710 NTNQAIGVSAI
-1722 DGSFSFN
+1722 GNFN
-1729 GAWNCFIQTTNALDG
+1729 GAWNCFVQSNTALSSDILNKLHSSNYGTNLAS
-1744 EVQGKIDQNTTR
+1744 
-1756 IGENLPCPFESA
+1756 PFEST

-1790 NLGND
+1790 DLGKDYLGN
-1795 YQGQPV
+1795 V
-1801 VLPYTDVDFT
+1801 VALPYTDVDFT

-1817 AVDVGAYEKDNL
+1817 AVDVGAYEKDNS

-1835 IKTTSG
+1835 IKTTDG
-1841 SVVSY
+1841 GATSY
-1846 NFYVSVEGAGLRSGA
+1846 NFYVSEEGAGLRSGA
-1861 NPDNAA
+1861 NPANAA

-1875 LTRAGELA
+1875 LNRAGELA
-1883 SANRGVDVIVKIAEG
+1883 SEHQDADVIVKVAEG

-1907 VNDPQSYTFVVPE
+1907 ANDPLSYTFIVPE
-1920 GVIVEGGYMV
+1920 GVILEGGYTE
-1930 TDKFGSR
+1930 TDKFVSR
-1937 NPFSHKTILSP
+1937 NPFNHETILSP
-1948 IANVQGQEING
+1948 VASVEGQNING

-1965 GEPANK
+1965 GKPAG
-1971 ESYKQAIIDGVT
+1971 ESAFKQSVVDGVS
-1983 LTGGKATSLVGKGNA
+1983 LTGGKATSMVGEGNP

-2012 IRNCRVSENEAI
+2012 IRNCRVYGNEAI
-2024 QGGGLYLL
+2024 QGGGLYLQ
-2032 PGALVSGTDINGNTA
+2032 PGALVSGTAVQSNSA
-2047 DEGAGIYADNTDA
+2047 EEGAGIFAIGTGA
-2060 AEGLRAHVVSTTV
+2060 SKELRAHVVSSTV
-2073 TENEA
+2073 TDNEA
-2078 TDNGG
+2078 TENGG

-2096 MVVWGNTATSDN
+2096 MVVWGNTASSDN
-2108 NVSGSVAT
+2108 NVSGPVYAT
-2116 MFSDT
+2116 FDDS
-2121 KMGDASAEIEHGFTA
+2121 KMEAASAANGNNFTT
-2136 FYPFNYSFVERFE
+2136 FFPFNYSFVERFE
-2149 LPSNMVNTA
+2149 LPSNMVNTS
-2158 MTSDHDTY
+2158 MTSDENLY
-2166 FASVDERLR
+2166 FASSDRRLR
-2175 AFSPLVNNGYSA
+2175 AFSPLVNNGYSTTLQGYLATNWNIA
-2187 ALQDILV
+2187 ASDM
-2194 RDWGIA
+2194 
-2200 KNDRQG
+2200 QG
-2206 IPRKQENIDKIDVGA
+2206 IVRIQDNINKIDVGA
-2221 YAFLGGSIPVP
+2221 YAFLGGVIPEP
-2232 SRDNYKV
+2232 KV
-2239 RLFVNQT
+2239 GSYMAKLFVNQT
-2246 PSTLVLPEFT
+2246 TEFRVANTETLDLLV
-2256 NDDEQTDYLD
+2256 
-2266 SVTGCSFYTP
+2266 GRSFYTP
-2276 LYHLDDALEYVRKAR
+2276 LYHLDDALEYAKKA
-2291 ENGVDAEIEI
+2291 VDANPGAKIEI

-2307 YKPTIRRT
+2307 YKPTIRRM
-2315 DAATSPYDQRQNS
+2315 DAASGTVDQRQNS
-2328 FTIPAGVKIYGGF
+2328 FVVPAGVNIYGGF
-2341 IGDEK
+2341 SGKETYS
-2346 YGDGKD
+2346 YGLSSVSSEDGTSQSFTD
-2352 VKNITVKKD
+2352 ITN
-2361 DGSEEVVDVV
+2361 S
-2371 LDINFATET
+2371 DISQYLTARET
-2380 VLSGRVTADFN
+2380 SDFN
-2391 SNGINEPWELA
+2391 LNSINEPWELK

-2425 SDTKYGTEAVT
+2425 SDTEYGTGVVT
-2436 LDGLTVMDGETAST
+2436 LDGLTVMDGQTSNSLPLMTE
-2450 LTPMGNDNEVGR
+2450 NNEIGR
-2462 GGGLYSSGVD
+2462 GGALYSNGID
-2472 YIINRCRFLNNKGI
+2472 YIINRCRFLNNQGV
-2486 RGNAAYVRNATATVI
+2486 RGNAAYVRNASATVI
-2501 GSMFAGNSTVEITES
+2501 GSTFAGNSTVEDLRDVEVGRIY
-2516 AQAAGGALCLA
+2516 GGAMCMA
-2527 AADGETTA
+2527 ASTGENAT
-2535 LKAVNTLWTN
+2535 LKAVNTLWAN

-2553 AIGYAVNGSGSTSV
+2553 AIGFAVNGGTSEV
-2567 NLMNNTIVRNKAANG
+2567 NLMNNTIVRNKALN

-2600 NEGNGNNMSGITA
+2600 NEGNGNNMSGVNA
-2613 TYSAA
+2613 SYSAA
-2618 EDLEAANGNIK
+2618 EDLDATKDNNIE
-2629 LAAVNTSI
+2629 LAVENTSI
-2637 DGPRFAQP
+2637 EGPRFAQP
-2645 SNAAGAAAN
+2645 SSAAGAAAN
-2654 DPSSKWNPA
+2654 DPSSKWNPS
-2663 SINVLTDAGA
+2663 SINVLTDAGT
-2673 GLLSKDIEKLSDIGS
+2673 GVLGKDSENSAMEN
-2688 ATGAYK
+2688 ATGTYR
-2694 EWNDN
+2694 EWTVANVP
-2699 HAGDYA
+2699 DYA
-2705 TQYMGSSQYYRYAGP
+2705 TQYMADAQYYRYAGP
-2720 LDENG
+2720 RDESGN
-2725 QPLDRTIDIGL
+2725 PLDRTIDIGL

-2742 TSFSSMDEIYVA
+2742 TTFSDLDAVYVA
-2754 TTESGNGSGDGW
+2754 TTEAGNGSGDSW
-2766 ANATSDLRGAI
+2766 LNATSDLRGAI
-2777 IAMANPTGGNKTD
+2777 IAMANPTSGTTSD
-2790 KTIYI
+2790 KAVYI
-2795 RDGEYMSKQLLTGTA
+2795 RDGEYASKQLLTGTA
-2810 FPLNMDADKTLGESL
+2810 FPLIMDANDYDGMNGTSL
-2825 TIKGSFNE
+2825 TIKGSYNE
-2833 AGQQDFSKPTVIS
+2833 AGVQDFSNPTVIS
-2846 SYSGLATQRLMNI
+2846 SYPGVATERLINI
-2859 TTNGEPVFIE
+2859 ATNNESVFIE
-2869 GITFSNATTDG
+2869 GIMFNNATAGG
-2880 DGIVSTGD
+2880 DGIVSTGN
-2888 NLTLG
+2888 NLKLAR
-2893 NVAFRGNAGTGVS
+2893 VAFRGNAGTGVS
-2906 TSGKSLIY
+2906 TSGNSLIY

-2920 GGTGLNVGSGDV
+2920 GGTGLNVGSGEV
-2932 KVVNATFANNGT
+2932 KVVNATFANNTTAAISGT
-2944 AINGTASVYNS
+2944 GTASVFNS
-2955 VSWKSGNDVAEG
+2955 VSWNSGNGVAEG
-2967 NNNAP
+2967 NSNAV
-2972 LGNADNDNIQN
+2972 LGNAVNDDIQN

-2988 DPSNENVL
+2988 DPNNENIL
-2996 LRDYR
+2996 LRDYS
-3001 IRPSMMLLNKGNDA
+3001 IRPSMMLLNKGDNGLYESNVGVDPTT
-3015 HYKNYVEDVVVEGI
+3015 DVDLTNGVRVV
-3029 TYVDVEDT
+3029 D
-3037 PDPKR
+3037 
-3042 PKHQYDLANV
+3042 N
-3052 TRKVGTI
+3052 TI
-3059 DIGAYEYAAP
+3059 DVGAYEYAAP
-3069 LSPILYVKSGV
+3069 LSQILYVKSNV
-3080 VGSDESGAS
+3080 VGSDESGSS
-3089 WTNAISDLQ
+3089 WTNAIADLQ
-3098 GAIDLASIYANAN
+3098 GAIDLASIYANVNTGA
-3111 SGQTGYVFVHNN
+3111 TGYVFVHNN

-3135 VKAYGSMNDETGA
+3135 VKAYGSMNDETGTGVT
-3148 DVSEILGKRSLDMER
+3148 DILGKRSSILDLQR
-3163 RSKINGL
+3163 RSTINGL
-3170 TVGGTGSVVDGFEVS
+3170 TVAGTGSVVDGFEVS
-3185 GTVAVSN
+3185 GTVAVSS
-3192 GMLSTSIVKPTDA
+3192 GMLSTSIVKPTGA
-3205 VTVTGN
+3205 VTVTGD
-3211 GVLYNSFVEGSVIKP
+3211 GVLYNSFVDGAVN
-3226 ETDSGKAV
+3226 GKAV
-3234 NVTATGTISETE
+3234 NVTATGTITDN
-3246 GSGNNRS
+3246 GGGNNHS
-3253 KVSETNNYVT
+3253 NAVENGYVSA
-3263 TDYWKYQL
+3263 DYWKYQL
-3271 NETSADIN
+3271 KDDSELIDKTGAIDIAD
-3279 AGTVDVESYMI
+3279 YMT
-3290 MAGHRKD
+3290 MAGHDKD

-3305 NTVDNGCFETWNI
+3305 NTVDFGCFETWNI
-3318 TADTEITATDKPTRK
+3318 TANTEITAADKPSRN
-3333 HVVYIRKGGELKIA
+3333 HVVYVREGNELSIDGDALVYAGEA
-3347 DGLYG
+3347 
-3352 ESTVFNPGFLLLED
+3352 TAFNPGFLLLES
-3366 GAIGLLANDNYVGLT
+3366 GSGLLANGNYVGLT
-3381 NVAMERTVPAGGTA
+3381 NFAMERTIPVGGTA
-3395 LTYVPFTISAIDK
+3395 LTYVPFLIDK
-3408 PLEGITYQKYNGK
+3408 MDNASGATFQRYDGATRATYDYKYSATKG
-3421 IRASYNYQFGD
+3421 
-3432 GNAWETVNDP
+3432 AWVDVYP
-3442 ATEQGGVQAF
+3442 ATAVGGVQAF
-3452 AINNES
+3452 AINGS
-3458 TAGAKVRFYGKSADD
+3458 AGAKVRFYGTSYK
-3473 EKPQKPVYDEKPNA
+3473 ETPNDV
-3487 PKQVLLE
+3487 KTVQLM
-3494 KNNFNDP
+3494 KFNFNDP
-3501 WSTENPGTGKR
+3501 WASKDETSNR

-3532 NYDDMEYGRVIYTGA
+3532 NYKDMEYGRVIYTGS
-3547 SYNAINTAENNSGS
+3547 SYETKNTADTNTSGS

-3571 TATLQEYESFTVKAP
+3571 TATLQDYETFTVAAP
-3586 QDGTQ
+3586 TAGSDPQG
-3591 SQSLRGLLVTVAP
+3591 LRGLLVTVAP

-3771 RCISVGETS
+3771 RCIRVGETS